1 MSISFS
7 GLASGLD
14 TSSWV
19 ESLVA
24 LKKAKVTT
32 LEEEKKEVQSLQK
45 TLTQIK
51 SFFSSFRSM
60 LEKVTD
66 AKFGIASMDLFA
78 QNLAKSSNLE
88 ALTASATTEAE
99 EATYNVLVDKLA
111 SETKANSNYSYM
123 TTIVQTTTATG
134 DSKLINLGVKTGTIG
149 VTVKGVEHG
158 ISITENDT
166 LSTFIE
172 KLKNIGVKASFNE
185 NSGIFSIDVSADAIN
200 DRYEGTTVDKTGI
213 KDALHLRGVNEGY
226 KSDSLTTSRTDTIFS
241 AATETTKL
249 SELGVKDGIVTI
261 TANGANYSITINGT
275 TTLGEFIEELN
286 KKHIDA
292 TLDKDGV
299 FTISDAEI
307 TNEGTTDIKN
317 ALGLNSSIYGKTQV
331 TGNLTHQTTI
341 TETTLA
347 TSGTLLK
354 DLEGGKNIKDGD
366 TIIVKNSNNEYTTI
380 TVGTTTTLGNLIEG
394 LSKAGL
400 YAAVKSDGTMEITGG
415 TIEGGTFKAEEVL
428 GLTREPYSAIV
439 TGKPL
444 TETVEVHKLV
454 DLQTKLVD
462 DLKVKEGYLEVTDAN
477 GNKYYEKIYSGQ
489 TIADFMT
496 DMGNLGIQTSLDE
509 ETGVLTITGGA
520 FKTLSDADVKA
531 LVANATIVEPD
542 TRYQQGTNLLACLYG
557 ADTIS
562 TDQITVA
569 STYSKTKALRHT
581 VTNTINATKNTTLD
595 KLGLSADGTATFD
608 VRGESRTINLTT
620 TMTISDLMNQLK
632 DAGIGSSFNEDT
644 SRLTIE
650 NATITGGTSDLAT
663 VLDLTTTISG
673 KYVTSSELYVSDT
686 ITVDATRDTLLK
698 DYGISDT
705 MSEADRTVTIYNSDG
720 SVAAT
725 TVVGEGTTIGNL
737 MDFINNQTGISA
749 SLKDGFL
756 TINNGY
762 IGNATLEA
770 SMGLSTSNKNSYA
783 LGSIMTVT
791 TVAAVTGETTL
802 GSIFSTLG
810 TLDKVKDGY
819 NLKFNNKD
827 IEVSASTTLNEL
839 INAIYEN
846 GGTASL
852 DHTGRLSVEGGTL
865 TGSVAQALGIT
876 SYTHTS
882 SVSATGEKLYVTD
895 NVYADRDTKLSDL
908 GITGETSYTIYNS
921 LGQATTTVQ
930 LANTAT
936 IGDFLDGL
944 KTNGIDG
951 IIANGVIKLNS
962 AEGNYIQGALATS
975 LGLSTITVTEVVSTT
990 QMSTAQVKHTATLNA
1005 DLATTMGELGVADP
1019 DNVFSIYDKNDQL
1032 LASFTITDASTTIED
1047 FFNNLKAYDIV
1058 GSINNGVISLYSPSG
1073 NYIAG
1078 TLADKLGIATAAGEN
1093 RTMTVG
1099 TTVTSTIAVTYTQ
1112 DVKATEDMLL
1122 GDFISIPQDTTVTT
1136 SGTTTVTKGTVTS
1149 TITDKNGNVLGTISV
1164 DNTTTFGNLFQK
1176 LGEYGIDADIHDGVI
1191 KLTSPEGNIISGGIA
1206 DALGITTQTITTT
1219 KTVGASVA
1227 STAAVTYTSTIAAS
1241 LTTKISDLTGG
1252 YKIDGTITA
1261 SGVTGT
1267 IIGISTADDMVNLA
1281 KLINAGNTMSG
1292 KTFVLTGD
1300 IDMSGVSGWHSF
1312 IDPNKIFMGTFDGQG
1327 HTISNLDLSSSTDKQ
1342 ENIGLFGRLQNTTVK
1357 NLTLANFN
1365 YEDLYTASK
1374 WSTCAFL
1381 AHNATNSTISNVHVT
1396 GATAKNGNIAGLVY
1410 NVMSDVTI
1418 ENCSTDVT
1426 YTSDNSIGSSWQFSG
1441 LVMDTASDDVNLTI
1455 SGCSANVNASGYIF
1469 LGSGLVGYQ
1478 GHRNN
1483 TNINISNSTVT
1494 GSIASQGRSS
1504 NQNTSV
1510 SGICGI
1516 YADTSVNPC
1525 KININ
1530 NCYINADLSSDGGY
1544 VNYISGGNSV
1554 VIGGVVANINASNVI
1569 FGGSMTVSGE
1579 GVTGAVNVGSYNN
1592 NGNFNP
1598 DSRLFTYTGTNVTTG
1613 NFSTYANS
1621 YGFSNLIWNSNGTL
1635 KTQDPNSSL
1644 VMDKNGQAI
1653 ASITVGTNDTM
1664 ETLISKLSGYG
1675 NANLSTDG
1683 VLTFKGNDGNYITG
1697 PLAETLGISVS
1708 SSGTTTVTVGAT
1720 MTSTAAITYTSH
1732 ETATLTTKLGDIVN
1746 TLKIDGTITADGVTG
1761 TIIGIST
1768 AQDLVNLAALS
1779 KSNDFSGKT
1788 FVLTGDIDMS
1798 GVSDWQMIGNGTYKF
1813 AGTFDGQGH
1822 TISNLKIEANAD
1834 NRSYG
1839 LFAYIKNGTIKNLA
1853 LSDFTFNLN
1862 CSNSSSNTVGALS
1875 GRAEQSNIQNVNVT
1889 NFQATLTNTSISSER
1904 FITGG
1909 IVGSTMHITISD
1921 SSTDG
1926 SVTGNWTGY
1935 CGGIAGNLQ
1944 GNSAVTGCSSNLYI
1958 KSTAT
1963 NTSDVYIGIAGIAGY
1978 VGFHTAGEETTI
1990 ANCLATGAFDN
2001 DTTTSKGGFVANI
2014 FTYNSDIQATLNINN
2029 SISDCANALA
2039 LIAYAEKG
2047 FNNSENNSNT
2057 TINITNSFGTNSNGK
2072 IVDSLANAVLN
2083 NNNSSA
2089 GNYSKT
2095 KLLDLAKSANY
2106 DAAIWDLNNLSLKGT
2121 SSSPY
2126 ALNIFNP
2133 NTGNIINTTLSAD
2146 STIQDMVNA
2155 LSPYGKVSFADGV
2168 LSFEGNNGAII
2179 TGGLANALGIKV
2191 NQTVTTATVANTVT
2205 STGNITYTET
2215 ITATTSTKLGS
2226 FCEPII
2232 DGTITADGVTG
2243 TVIGISTAQDLV
2255 NLAALSKSTDFSGKT
2270 FVLTNDIDMSGVSN
2284 WQMIGRSGC
2293 TFGGTFDGQ
2302 NHTISG
2308 LSIGLNSTSN
2318 VGGLFQYADP
2328 DSVLKN
2334 VNLDNFTINIASG
2347 LTYACAGALV
2357 GRTLGTV
2364 ENVHVNGFTL
2374 NGGNTDNA
2382 EFGGIAS
2389 YLDGGTI
2396 KNSSAQGDINW
2407 SNGGYAGGIVGC
2419 MYNSAT
2425 IYASKSE
2432 MNIQSGSNA
2441 GGIAGYVGFRGNNH
2455 TATISNC
2462 LFNGKLLASNIN
2474 AAFVGS
2480 VFTYQDNYNA
2490 TLNINNS
2497 ISKDKLTY
2505 LIGGDNSGFDNPTNS
2520 NSNTTINVKN
2530 AFGVSRTDDTAILK
2544 FPTNATVNVQ
2554 NSGVINVENGNMTMT
2569 TDQKLVT
2576 RMAGFDQSIWQLYNK
2591 IGNPSIDIK
2600 SHTSPYELNVVSSS
2614 GSLLLDTTLNADST
2628 IQDVISALEPY
2639 GGVTFADGVLT
2650 FNGNNGAILS
2660 GGLAEAF
2667 GITIGSNGTST
2678 ITHTSTS
2685 TSTIKVT
2692 QTVSTTTTTTVTLT
2706 GTVGLTTS
2714 SSSPV
2719 TYIER
2724 KTLAT
2729 TSSSLSDIY
2738 SGAPQIIYMYDKNT
2752 GSVGTIPIN
2761 PTTVQDVVDTLSNY
2775 GTASFTDGR
2784 LRFTSSNYVLLD
2796 ASSYKELTGNIGN
2809 MNNAAD
2815 FFGVTTRVTST
2826 AGTQKSNIHSIGAII
2841 EDSTTLYEI
2850 FANDRTFSDD
2860 NHSAIMISS
2869 PSGSLTKLSM
2879 NSLANKLGKDVY
2891 SITMGDLTNELAQM
2905 GITMTYSNSSVTINP
2920 NGTDSWYI
2928 ADWNDWQNVFG
2939 FSSSTNLVTTA
2950 VSNSDGK
2957 YMYIATAATINNSTT
2972 FGELNKFDLNNDK
2985 TYTISVSNSLSNA
2998 NLTFSSTSTM
3008 SDVFSKLAEY
3018 NISGSISNG
3027 IVTFNPQGEYYIT
3040 DGNALSYLNMT
3051 GSQYTVTAGST
3062 TFATKNTK
3070 LCDIEGTS
3078 KFDVGEF
3085 NLYIYDKSS
3094 SSIITERFNS
3104 IDTIDSLINT
3114 LSHYGRAEYN
3124 ESTGQLSFT
3133 GGDKYRLHISE
3144 QGNDILNFL
3153 GVSDTSN
3160 PSTENGGQ
3168 RVFITQC
3175 CTALVKTTSGEEI
3188 NEHTLLKDIAHDGPD
3203 IVSNPSLYDIQVD
3216 GRIITMTEIA
3226 KANGTTIAKLKVSHL
3241 VSYLRNSLGTG
3252 ALLVSNGFVGYE
3264 NDNDSNKEIVWNKW
3278 ADIFNFE
3285 TKKNYEI
3292 LRAFQSIKTGPSTVT
3307 SGSGVTRTVTTTT
3320 TTTSTISTVT
3330 TNTITTTSTVTN
3342 LYNTSGT
3349 AVKKTQTT
3357 LLNRT
3362 DVTFGELMKNFSSG
3376 TIQINNQNGIVG
3388 TISVTASSTLDDLFT
3403 QLAAYD
3409 IQGNLV
3415 NGKVTIKPL
3424 GDNYIQNID
3433 NKDITTILKLPPLTA
3448 NAWHTVQITTTYAN
3462 TTSSLL
3468 TGSTLATINTST
3480 KVSEI
3485 ADIDETGGILGEDI
3499 FDILN
3504 INDGHGNITQLTIT
3518 SSTTIDDLF
3527 TQLAAFDI
3535 LGTISDGKVQFES
3548 KGEAYISDY
3557 TSPNGVFHDMFKLGS
3572 QSYYTTSITTGHTN
3586 TASKTLKE
3594 EATRTITSDT
3604 KLGELGINLTA
3615 LAVLSPDINIILDE
3629 NGNLD
3634 IDTMKKQDPDIDSK
3648 YPATLFSGDN
3658 TLGDVFTWL
3667 ASHNISASIFG
3678 GQVVLNDTMIGSDEH
3693 GILMVSDGDDLLQ
3706 RLNLSTKQ
3714 ADYMT
3719 TKTSTTLANTTS
3731 GELNA
3736 TVTKTMTTSTSLGD
3750 LGNFV
3755 SLNVTFTQ
3763 DDKDVT
3769 LTFKSDDTVDD
3780 MLTALAGY
3788 GISGQVVDGKISLT
3802 GNKHTHITSISAE
3815 LKSALKLGDN
3825 LSYSTVI
3832 TEGTTVNTDS
3842 NKQTYEDT
3850 NAKLT
3855 GDTIISSIDGFN
3867 NGNGSLIVHKTDG
3880 TYVTISVDASK
3891 TLDEFFEQI
3900 SQYGIIGSV
3909 DSQGVVTITGVGNAY
3924 LQQDT
3929 NGSNILEALK
3939 LSNVVTN
3946 VKTVTVNRTSDTL
3959 SHVSTVAAKGT
3970 TTLENL
3976 QDKTGQSIT
3985 FDALGKAGLILHAYS
4000 DAGNTFVTLNFSK
4013 TDTIYDV
4020 IDKLA
4025 EYGVDARLDADGR
4038 FSISSSTLTDFDL
4051 SGDLGTF
4058 LMGTYTKNYGENT
4071 THNVSTLLVE
4081 QTITKMTDA
4090 SKLTDFGITGGDIR
4104 VIQEGKSYTVNVDM
4118 TKIKTIG
4125 DFRSLLAQYGFNSYI
4140 DDAGRLNVLGIG
4152 NSTLEQ
4158 IDGGSNILDRL
4169 GLLDWTKG
4177 EITQSSSHLTD
4188 TNEVI
4193 RKISMSD
4200 KLKDLT
4206 NSAGVNLGITAGQI
4220 YVYQDGTRSTLNID
4234 INDTLETLAAKL
4246 SQYGISVGISQEGK
4260 LYFDGNNNSYL
4271 TTDGIITANASNI
4284 LQKFDISGN
4293 WSTRYDST
4301 SKNLNYTENEDKKVS
4316 GSTKLSDLKDVNGN
4330 NLGITTGSFYVY
4342 NSGVRNTETIT
4353 DDMTVNDLMS
4363 TLAKY
4368 GLVADFDENGVM
4380 SVGAYNNTYLATSAL
4395 AGDNSNIVNTLF
4407 EKWNFV
4413 NIYKS
4418 NHLDIPTDEIRAI
4431 TRDTKLADINEGT
4444 YKAGYITVVK
4454 DGVKTNIELTENDTV
4469 GTLMDELALYGF
4481 ESVIND
4487 KGQLMIKNTGDSLL
4501 QKYGG
4506 TGKASNALELLGI
4519 DLNSWIKTNSYD
4531 SKTLNVTST
4540 TTKDVNASRDTLL
4553 SELGVSTGEY
4563 YIYNN
4568 GVKYTAMISSDETL
4582 GSFMDTLK
4590 SFGIETSLVD
4600 GADGSVLTIIGKG
4613 DAYLKYIKESELKAG
4628 QSNVVEKLFGE
4639 NTKEAYEYKGLE
4651 QTSSTT
4657 IIENFATE
4665 DTLVSEFNKPWNG
4678 QTLES
4683 AGDLVVEVNGQK
4695 STIKISA
4702 DETFGSLLEKFRALG
4717 LEATMSKDGQIM
4729 IQSGYDTM
4737 TILQDGT
4744 TSNLLGNINL
4754 QYKDDLG
4761 GYSAS
4766 STVLEATTSDIVEKT
4781 ISVANY
4787 ADGATKMGMLNI
4799 SDGSLTVY
4807 RDGQKAT
4814 IQIKADET
4822 FDQLRT
4828 RLSTAFAD
4836 LDLTFENGYLKI
4848 YSKDGKNVEVGSTT
4862 DTSNFSAI
4870 TGIQK
4875 DVNGNVMSARELYC
4889 VNGDS
4894 TITASG
4900 IFRRGDVTKGTF
4912 TIGNAVF
4919 TIDDNTTLSS
4929 LIAQINSS
4937 DEANATA
4944 FWDNVDGQFVIK
4956 SRSTGA
4962 ALVNIEAGTSNFTDI
4977 MGFTTTGTVDVKKDD
4992 GSIEKQ
4998 QVSKMNIST
5007 QKIGENAKVKI
5018 NGTTYTATSNTIT
5031 SDITRIKGLTINL
5044 KGLTKDSAV
5053 TLKVERDKETLAN
5066 AVSGVVDSYNELM
5079 KNVDEAIASDGDLK
5093 NESTLKL
5100 IRNQLRNLMTSS
5112 DAGTTVFRN
5121 LDSIGIGV
5129 AAASGNNIATTN
5141 SAIVSLAFDK
5151 DKFLKA
5157 YEADQDAVK
5166 ELIIGGANNKGIFT
5180 KVEDLVESTLKSVSG
5195 YFASTETSY
5204 TNKIKDLDKKITKAN
5219 RDVDR
5224 YKARLEAKFQS
5235 MDMLIAQMQQQYSSF
5250 LTT

>member
-78 QNLAKSSNLE
+78 QNLATSSNLE

-172 KLKNIGVKASFNE
+172 KLKNIGVNASFNE

-226 KSDSLTTSRTDTIFS
+226 KSDNLTTSRTDTIFS

-292 TLDKDGV
+292 TLDKDGI

-317 ALGLNSSIYGKTQV
+317 ALGLNSSIYGKTQA
-331 TGNLTHQTTI
+331 TGKLTHQTT
-341 TETTLA
+341 TTQTTLA

-354 DLEGGKNIKDGD
+354 DLEGGKDIKDGD
-366 TIIVKNSNNEYTTI
+366 TVIVKNSNNEYTTI
-380 TVGTTTTLGNLIEG
+380 TVGTTTTLGELVEG

-415 TIEGGTFKAEEVL
+415 TIEGGSFKAEEVL
-428 GLTREPYSAIV
+428 GLTREPFSAIV

-620 TMTISDLMNQLK
+620 TMTISDLMSQLK

-882 SVSATGEKLYVTD
+882 SVSATGEKLYVTE
-895 NVYADRDTKLSDL
+895 NVYADRDTKLSNL

-951 IIANGVIKLNS
+951 IIANGVIKLDS
-962 AEGNYIQGALATS
+962 AEGKYIQGALPTAF
-975 LGLSTITVTEVVSTT
+975 GLTTQTVTEVVSTT

-1019 DNVFSIYDKNDQL
+1019 DNVFNIYDKNDQL
-1032 LASFTITDASTTIED
+1032 LASYTITDASTTIED

-1078 TLADKLGIATAAGEN
+1078 TLADKLGIATAVGEN

-1149 TITDKNGNVLGTISV
+1149 TISDKNGNVLGTISA
-1164 DNTTTFGNLFQK
+1164 DNTTTFGNLFQQ

-1206 DALGITTQTITTT
+1206 DALGIATQTITTT
-1219 KTVGASVA
+1219 KTVGASII
-1227 STAAVTYTSTIAAS
+1227 STAPVTYTSTVAAS
-1241 LTTKISDLTGG
+1241 LTTKISDITG

-1261 SGVTGT
+1261 DGVTGT

-1281 KLINAGNTMSG
+1281 KLIHAGNTMSG

-1300 IDMSGVSGWHSF
+1300 IDMTSVNDWSQYQKFDDRFS
-1312 IDPNKIFMGTFDGQG
+1312 GTFDGQN
-1327 HTISNLDLSSSTDKQ
+1327 HTISNLLLRNSNGNTSS
-1342 ENIGLFGRLQNTTVK
+1342 GLFGALYNATVK
-1357 NLTLANFN
+1357 NLVIEQADA
-1365 YEDLYTASK
+1365 ESV
-1374 WSTCAFL
+1374 SGGFL
-1381 AHNATNSTISNVHVT
+1381 ARYANNSRISNVQVKT
-1396 GATAKNGNIAGLVY
+1396 STAHNCSLSGLVELIA
-1410 NVMSDVTI
+1410 NTTI
-1418 ENCSTDVT
+1418 RNCSTDIT
-1426 YTSDNSIGSSWQFSG
+1426 INNSSGGAYVFSG
-1441 LVMDTASDDVNLTI
+1441 I
-1455 SGCSANVNASGYIF
+1455 
-1469 LGSGLVGYQ
+1469 VG
-1478 GHRNN
+1478 
-1483 TNINISNSTVT
+1483 
-1494 GSIASQGRSS
+1494 AL
-1504 NQNTSV
+1504 
-1510 SGICGI
+1510 
-1516 YADTSVNPC
+1516 D
-1525 KININ
+1525 
-1530 NCYINADLSSDGGY
+1530 
-1544 VNYISGGNSV
+1544 GGNSE
-1554 VIGGVVANINASNVI
+1554 IFASSANINAIGNFFIASGILGYQGQFDSTVNISNCAVTGFI
-1569 FGGSMTVSGE
+1569 STNRVADNTTVNGLFGIYDESTFSTTGCTINVDHCYVNANFSANRGYVSYVGGGSNSSSKNSVHTINADSVLYNGTMSVSGE
-1579 GVTGAVNVGSYNN
+1579 GVTGAVNIGNYNK
-1592 NGNFNP
+1592 NGNFNS
-1598 DSRLFTYTGTNVTTG
+1598 DSSLFKYNEKDVSTGT
-1613 NFSTYANS
+1613 FSAVYARTH
-1621 YGFSNLIWNSNGTL
+1621 GFSNALWNSNGKL
-1635 KTQDPNSSL
+1635 RSQASNSLL
-1644 VMDKNGQAI
+1644 VMDKNGSVI
-1653 ASITVGTNDTM
+1653 APIIFNSSDTM
-1664 ETLISKLSGYG
+1664 ETLISKLSNYG
-1675 NANLSTDG
+1675 NANLSTNG
-1683 VLTFKGNDGNYITG
+1683 VLTFTGTDGNYITG
-1697 PLAETLGISVS
+1697 PLAEALGIYVA
-1708 SSGTTTVTVGAT
+1708 SSGKTTVTVGAT
-1720 MTSTAAITYTSH
+1720 MTSTDAITYTSH

-1779 KSNDFSGKT
+1779 KSNSFRGKT
-1788 FVLTGDIDMS
+1788 FVLTDDIDMS
-1798 GVSDWQMIGNGTYKF
+1798 SITNWQMIGSDSYRF

-1822 TISNLKIEANAD
+1822 TIYNLTMTAD
-1834 NRSYG
+1834 ERGNGAAACAG
-1839 LFAYIKNGTIKNLA
+1839 LFYYTDGAEIKNIGLSHFDFTLYNDKGTNIFGAAVATHARLTTIKNITVDNINIIA
-1853 LSDFTFNLN
+1853 NGTDACSGTIAGMADGCTIAN
-1862 CSNSSSNTVGALS
+1862 CTTSGSISGNWTGLVGGALGNVGYNS
-1875 GRAEQSNIQNVNVT
+1875 RLYAIETNVQISDDNADGRA
-1889 NFQATLTNTSISSER
+1889 
-1904 FITGG
+1904 GG
-1909 IVGSTMHITISD
+1909 IVG
-1921 SSTDG
+1921 
-1926 SVTGNWTGY
+1926 
-1935 CGGIAGNLQ
+1935 
-1944 GNSAVTGCSSNLYI
+1944 
-1958 KSTAT
+1958 
-1963 NTSDVYIGIAGIAGY
+1963 Y
-1978 VGFHTAGEETTI
+1978 VS
-1990 ANCLATGAFDN
+1990 GA
-2001 DTTTSKGGFVANI
+2001 TTSTI
-2014 FTYNSDIQATLNINN
+2014 DINN
-2029 SISDCANALA
+2029 CISKGSLNSSRFGAIIGAVISYKNNASSYNLTVNLSNNTTYDRSHSFIYQAEPSGLA
-2039 LIAYAEKG
+2039 D
-2047 FNNSENNSNT
+2047 NSNT
-2057 TINITNSFGTNSNGK
+2057 TINFSNNCRIK
-2072 IVDSLANAVLN
+2072 PTDSTVDPWIYTKNDAVVNTRSCSTYTTIAQVQRYVSENFDSNLWNTTGGISL
-2083 NNNSSA
+2083 NNSS
-2089 GNYSKT
+2089 NPY
-2095 KLLDLAKSANY
+2095 
-2106 DAAIWDLNNLSLKGT
+2106 SLKM
-2121 SSSPY
+2121 
-2126 ALNIFNP
+2126 FNP
-2133 NTGNIINTTLSAD
+2133 NNNASQYISLSAD
-2146 STIQDMVNA
+2146 STIQDMLTELNRYGNA
-2155 LSPYGKVSFADGV
+2155 SFTNGV
-2168 LSFEGNNGAII
+2168 LSFEGKNGIVI
-2179 TGGLANALGIKV
+2179 SSGSLADALGIKL
-2191 NQTVTTATVANTVT
+2191 NQTITTTTVGQTATSTV
-2205 STGNITYTET
+2205 GITYTET
-2215 ITATTSTKLGS
+2215 ITATTSTKLGE
-2226 FCEPII
+2226 FYTPPI
-2232 DGTITADGVTG
+2232 DGTITASGVTG

-2308 LSIGLNSTSN
+2308 LSISLNSTSN

-2328 DSVLKN
+2328 NSVLKN
-2334 VNLDNFTINIASG
+2334 VNLEDFTINIASG

-2357 GRTLGTV
+2357 GKTSGTV
-2364 ENVHVNGFTL
+2364 ENVHVSEFTIEGA
-2374 NGGNTDNA
+2374 NSDNA
-2382 EFGGIAS
+2382 EFGGIAGF
-2389 YLDGGTI
+2389 LEAGTI
-2396 KNSSAQGDINW
+2396 KNSSAQGYINW

-2419 MYNSAT
+2419 MYSSAT
-2425 IYASKSE
+2425 VYASKSQMSIE
-2432 MNIQSGSNA
+2432 GGSNA
-2441 GGIAGYVGFRGNNH
+2441 GGIAGFVGFNADNQ

-2462 LFNGKLLASNIN
+2462 LFNGYLDTTNIN

-2480 VFTYQDNYNA
+2480 VFTYKDNYKV

-2497 ISKDKLTY
+2497 ISKDTNSTY
-2505 LIGGDNSGFDNPTNS
+2505 LIGGDNSGFDSPTNS

-2530 AFGVSRTDDTAILK
+2530 AFGVSDTNDTAILR
-2544 FPTNATVNVQ
+2544 FPSNATVNAQ
-2554 NSGVINVENGNMTMT
+2554 NSEIINVNTGSQFLTVDFQLAPKMT
-2569 TDQKLVT
+2569 
-2576 RMAGFDQSIWQLYNK
+2576 GFDQSIWQLYKN
-2591 IGNPSIDIK
+2591 GHAAIDIK
-2600 SHTSPYELNVVSSS
+2600 SHTSPYELNVVGSS
-2614 GSLLLDTTLNADST
+2614 GSLLLDTTLSTDST
-2628 IQDVISALEPY
+2628 VQDVIDTLAPY
-2639 GGVTFADGVLT
+2639 GRVSFVDGVLT
-2650 FNGNNGAILS
+2650 FHGNDGAILR
-2660 GGLAEAF
+2660 GNLAETF
-2667 GITIGSNGTST
+2667 GIQVDSN
-2678 ITHTSTS
+2678 
-2685 TSTIKVT
+2685 
-2692 QTVSTTTTTTVTLT
+2692 
-2706 GTVGLTTS
+2706 
-2714 SSSPV
+2714 
-2719 TYIER
+2719 
-2724 KTLAT
+2724 
-2729 TSSSLSDIY
+2729 
-2738 SGAPQIIYMYDKNT
+2738 
-2752 GSVGTIPIN
+2752 
-2761 PTTVQDVVDTLSNY
+2761 
-2775 GTASFTDGR
+2775 
-2784 LRFTSSNYVLLD
+2784 
-2796 ASSYKELTGNIGN
+2796 
-2809 MNNAAD
+2809 
-2815 FFGVTTRVTST
+2815 
-2826 AGTQKSNIHSIGAII
+2826 
-2841 EDSTTLYEI
+2841 
-2850 FANDRTFSDD
+2850 
-2860 NHSAIMISS
+2860 
-2869 PSGSLTKLSM
+2869 
-2879 NSLANKLGKDVY
+2879 
-2891 SITMGDLTNELAQM
+2891 
-2905 GITMTYSNSSVTINP
+2905 
-2920 NGTDSWYI
+2920 NGTDY
-2928 ADWNDWQNVFG
+2928 NN
-2939 FSSSTNLVTTA
+2939 TT
-2950 VSNSDGK
+2950 G
-2957 YMYIATAATINNSTT
+2957 TA
-2972 FGELNKFDLNNDK
+2972 
-2985 TYTISVSNSLSNA
+2985 
-2998 NLTFSSTSTM
+2998 
-3008 SDVFSKLAEY
+3008 
-3018 NISGSISNG
+3018 
-3027 IVTFNPQGEYYIT
+3027 
-3040 DGNALSYLNMT
+3040 
-3051 GSQYTVTAGST
+3051 
-3062 TFATKNTK
+3062 
-3070 LCDIEGTS
+3070 
-3078 KFDVGEF
+3078 
-3085 NLYIYDKSS
+3085 
-3094 SSIITERFNS
+3094 
-3104 IDTIDSLINT
+3104 INT
-3114 LSHYGRAEYN
+3114 
-3124 ESTGQLSFT
+3124 
-3133 GGDKYRLHISE
+3133 
-3144 QGNDILNFL
+3144 
-3153 GVSDTSN
+3153 
-3160 PSTENGGQ
+3160 
-3168 RVFITQC
+3168 
-3175 CTALVKTTSGEEI
+3175 
-3188 NEHTLLKDIAHDGPD
+3188 
-3203 IVSNPSLYDIQVD
+3203 
-3216 GRIITMTEIA
+3216 
-3226 KANGTTIAKLKVSHL
+3226 
-3241 VSYLRNSLGTG
+3241 
-3252 ALLVSNGFVGYE
+3252 
-3264 NDNDSNKEIVWNKW
+3264 
-3278 ADIFNFE
+3278 
-3285 TKKNYEI
+3285 
-3292 LRAFQSIKTGPSTVT
+3292 
-3307 SGSGVTRTVTTTT
+3307 
-3320 TTTSTISTVT
+3320 
-3330 TNTITTTSTVTN
+3330 
-3342 LYNTSGT
+3342 
-3349 AVKKTQTT
+3349 TQTT
-3357 LLNRT
+3357 LLSRT
-3362 DVTFGELMKNFSSG
+3362 DVTFGELQKGFTYG
-3376 TIQINNQNGIVG
+3376 GLQISNQNGTVG
-3388 TISVTASSTLDDLFT
+3388 IISITASSTIDDMFT

-3409 IQGNLV
+3409 IQGTLSSD
-3415 NGKVTIKPL
+3415 GKITFAPL
-3424 GDNYIQNID
+3424 GENYISSWNS
-3433 NKDITTILKLPPLTA
+3433 NLRSLLKMKYTGIISYS
-3448 NAWHTVQITTTYAN
+3448 VKRSTTYAN
-3462 TTSSLL
+3462 TTSSVLVDNK
-3468 TGSTLATINTST
+3468 I
-3480 KVSEI
+3480 
-3485 ADIDETGGILGEDI
+3485 ETVK
-3499 FDILN
+3499 
-3504 INDGHGNITQLTIT
+3504 T
-3518 SSTTIDDLF
+3518 STTIKDKVQAYNYDYSITIKNNNGTTSTLTIKPSATVDEIF

-3535 LGTISDGKVQFES
+3535 LGTIGNDGKITLES
-3548 KGEAYISDY
+3548 KGDAYITDMSQELLEFFNF
-3557 TSPNGVFHDMFKLGS
+3557 NGEYNF
-3572 QSYYTTSITTGHTN
+3572 TTSITADHTN
-3586 TASKTLKE
+3586 TASKTFKE
-3594 EATRTITSDT
+3594 EKTGTITSST
-3604 KLGELGINLTA
+3604 TLGELGLNVTDLYVAT
-3615 LAVLSPDINIILDE
+3615 PDLDIILDAD
-3629 NGNLD
+3629 GNLD
-3634 IDTMKKQDPDIDSK
+3634 LDATAAVPNATSK
-3648 YPATLFSGDN
+3648 VSTESFNKDN
-3658 TLGDVFTWL
+3658 TLGDIFTWF
-3667 ASHNISASIFG
+3667 ASHNVSASIHG
-3678 GQVVLNDTMIGSDEH
+3678 NKVNINYHNGVTGNVDRNILLVTDDNSDFF
-3693 GILMVSDGDDLLQ
+3693 Q

-3731 GELNA
+3731 DELNA
-3736 TVTKTMTTSTSLGD
+3736 TVTKTMKTSTTLGD
-3750 LGNFV
+3750 LGASGTLTV
-3755 SLNVTFTQ
+3755 SFTQ
-3763 DDKDVT
+3763 DGNDAT
-3769 LTFKSDDTVDD
+3769 LTFKADDTVDD

-3802 GNKHTHITSISAE
+3802 GNKHTHITEISAD

-3855 GDTIISSIDGFN
+3855 GDTIISSIDGFR

-3959 SHVSTVAAKGT
+3959 SHIATVAAKGT

-4058 LMGTYTKNYGENT
+4058 LMGTYSKNYGENS

-4081 QTITKMTDA
+4081 HTITKMTDA

-4140 DDAGRLNVLGIG
+4140 DDAGRLNVLGVG

-4158 IDGGSNILDRL
+4158 IDGGSNILDKL

-4220 YVYQDGTRSTLNID
+4220 YVYQDGTRSALNID

-4260 LYFDGNNNSYL
+4260 LYFDGNNDSYL

-4316 GSTKLSDLKDVNGN
+4316 GSTKLRDLKDVNGN

-4444 YKAGYITVVK
+4444 YEAGYITVVK

-4501 QKYGG
+4501 QKYDG

-4519 DLNSWIKTNSYD
+4519 DLNNWIKTNSYD

-4665 DTLVSEFNKPWNG
+4665 ETLVSEFNKPWNG

-4695 STIKISA
+4695 STIKINA

-4787 ADGATKMGMLNI
+4787 TNMNTKLSDLNI
-4799 SDGSLTVY
+4799 SEGSLSIYV
-4807 RDGQKAT
+4807 DGQRLYKENVIEGRT
-4814 IQIKADET
+4814 IKQSITIDKDET
-4822 FDQLRT
+4822 FTSLERKIKEYNNNSDDIVVNIDNNG
-4828 RLSTAFAD
+4828 FI
-4836 LDLTFENGYLKI
+4836 TFS
-4848 YSKDGKNVEVGSTT
+4848 SKTGKKVEVGATS

-4870 TGIQK
+4870 TGIST
-4875 DVNGNVMSARELYC
+4875 DESGIARSAREMYC
-4889 VNGDS
+4889 VNGDTKLVQS
-4894 TITASG
+4894 N
-4900 IFRRGDVTKGTF
+4900 IFRRGNVTE
-4912 TIGNAVF
+4912 GNFYVGLAEINI
-4919 TIDDNTTLSS
+4919 TADTTLND
-4929 LIAQINSS
+4929 IINQINTS
-4937 DEANATA
+4937 EQANATA
-4944 FWDNVDGQFVIK
+4944 YWDNVDGKFVIK
-4956 SRSTGA
+4956 SRKTGS

-4977 MGFTTTGTVDVKKDD
+4977 LGYTTSTWKNGAPD
-4992 GSIEKQ
+4992 GNTKAESTRMN
-4998 QVSKMNIST
+4998 VSA
-5007 QKIGENAKVKI
+5007 QEVGDNAKIKI
-5018 NGTTYTATSNTIT
+5018 NGTTYTSTSNTIG

-5044 KGLTKDSAV
+5044 KGHSKGETV

-5100 IRNQLRNLMTSS
+5100 VRNQLRNLMTSS

-5121 LDSIGIGV
+5121 LDSIGISV

-5204 TNKIKDLDKKITKAN
+5204 ANKIKDLDKKITKAN

>member
-78 QNLAKSSNLE
+78 QNLATSSNLE

-111 SETKANSNYSYM
+111 SGTKANSNYSYM

-172 KLKNIGVKASFNE
+172 KLKNIGVNASFNE
-185 NSGIFSIDVSADAIN
+185 DSGIFSIDVSADAIN

-226 KSDSLTTSRTDTIFS
+226 KSDNLTTSRTDTIFS

-292 TLDKDGV
+292 TLDKDGI

-341 TETTLA
+341 TQTTLA

-354 DLEGGKNIKDGD
+354 DLEGGKDIKDGD
-366 TIIVKNSNNEYTTI
+366 TVIVKNSNNEYTTI

-415 TIEGGTFKAEEVL
+415 TIEGGSFKAEDVL

-595 KLGLSADGTATFD
+595 KLGLSANGTATFD

-620 TMTISDLMNQLK
+620 TMTISDLMSQLK

-876 SYTHTS
+876 SYTHTA
-882 SVSATGEKLYVTD
+882 SVSATGEKLYVTE
-895 NVYADRDTKLSDL
+895 NVYADRNTKLSDL
-908 GITGETSYTIYNS
+908 GITNDTASYTIYNS
-921 LGQATTTVQ
+921 LGEATTTVT
-930 LANTAT
+930 LDTTAT

-944 KTNGIDG
+944 KANGIDG
-951 IIANGVIKLNS
+951 IIANGVIKLDS
-962 AEGNYIQGALATS
+962 AEGKYIQGALPTAF
-975 LGLSTITVTEVVSTT
+975 GLTTQTVTEVVSTT

-1032 LASFTITDASTTIED
+1032 LASYTITDASTTIQD

-1164 DNTTTFGNLFQK
+1164 DNTTTFGNLFQQ

-1206 DALGITTQTITTT
+1206 DALGIATQTITTT
-1219 KTVGASVA
+1219 KTVGASVV
-1227 STAAVTYTSTIAAS
+1227 STAPVTYTSTVAAS
-1241 LTTKISDLTGG
+1241 LTTKISDLTS

-1261 SGVTGT
+1261 DGVTGT
-1267 IIGISTADDMVNLA
+1267 IIGISTADDMANLA
-1281 KLINAGNTMSG
+1281 KLIHAGNTMSG

-1300 IDMSGVSGWHSF
+1300 IDMTGAGDWSSLQKYNDRFS
-1312 IDPNKIFMGTFDGQG
+1312 GTFDGQNY
-1327 HTISNLDLSSSTDKQ
+1327 TISNLLLRNSNGNTSS
-1342 ENIGLFGRLQNTTVK
+1342 GLFGRLDNATVK
-1357 NLTLANFN
+1357 NLVIEQADA
-1365 YEDLYTASK
+1365 ESV
-1374 WSTCAFL
+1374 STGFL
-1381 AHNATNSTISNVHVT
+1381 ALYASNSRISNVQVKT
-1396 GATAKNGNIAGLVY
+1396 STAYNCSLSGLVQLIA
-1410 NVMSDVTI
+1410 NTTI
-1418 ENCSTDVT
+1418 RNCSTDITIHNDADEAYV
-1426 YTSDNSIGSSWQFSG
+1426 FSG
-1441 LVMDTASDDVNLTI
+1441 IVGALDGGNSEIFAS
-1455 SGCSANVNASGYIF
+1455 SANIEAIGNFFIASGI
-1469 LGSGLVGYQ
+1469 LGYQ
-1478 GHRNN
+1478 GQLSS
-1483 TNINISNSTVT
+1483 TVNISNCMVT
-1494 GSIASQGRSS
+1494 GSINSNRSAD
-1504 NQNTSV
+1504 NTTV
-1510 SGICGI
+1510 NGLFGI
-1516 YADTSVNPC
+1516 YDESSFSTTGNT
-1525 KININ
+1525 INIDH
-1530 NCYINADLSSDGGY
+1530 CYVNANLSANRGYVSYVGGGSNASTKNSVHNINAD
-1544 VNYISGGNSV
+1544 SV
-1554 VIGGVVANINASNVI
+1554 LYNGTMS
-1569 FGGSMTVSGE
+1569 VSGE
-1579 GVTGAVNVGSYNN
+1579 GVTGAVNIGNYYK
-1592 NGNFNP
+1592 NGNFNS
-1598 DSRLFTYTGTNVTTG
+1598 DSSLFKYNEKDVSTGT
-1613 NFSTYANS
+1613 FSATYAQTH
-1621 YGFSNLIWNSNGTL
+1621 GFSSALWSIRGLRPQASNSL
-1635 KTQDPNSSL
+1635 L

-1653 ASITVGTNDTM
+1653 SSIKVGTNDTM
-1664 ETLISKLSGYG
+1664 ETLISKLSNYG
-1675 NANLSTDG
+1675 NASLSTDG
-1683 VLTFKGNDGNYITG
+1683 VLTFTGTDGNYITG
-1697 PLAETLGISVS
+1697 PLAEALGIYVA
-1708 SSGTTTVTVGAT
+1708 SSGKTTVTVGAT

-1761 TIIGIST
+1761 NVIGIST

-1779 KSNDFSGKT
+1779 KSNKFVGKT
-1788 FVLTGDIDMS
+1788 FVLTDDIDMS
-1798 GVSDWQMIGNGTYKF
+1798 SITNWQMIGSDGYRF

-1822 TISNLKIEANAD
+1822 SISYLAMTADERGKGTSACAGLFYYTDGAEIKNMRLAYFDFRLYNDKGTNIIGAAVASYAKSTNIKNITAYRINIVANGTDACSGTIAGDANGCTIANCTTGGTIS
-1834 NRSYG
+1834 
-1839 LFAYIKNGTIKNLA
+1839 
-1853 LSDFTFNLN
+1853 
-1862 CSNSSSNTVGALS
+1862 
-1875 GRAEQSNIQNVNVT
+1875 
-1889 NFQATLTNTSISSER
+1889 
-1904 FITGG
+1904 
-1909 IVGSTMHITISD
+1909 
-1921 SSTDG
+1921 
-1926 SVTGNWTGY
+1926 GNWTGY
-1935 CGGIAGNLQ
+1935 MGGAVGAISQNSRLYALDTTVEISDDNADGRAGGI
-1944 GNSAVTGCSSNLYI
+1944 V
-1958 KSTAT
+1958 
-1963 NTSDVYIGIAGIAGY
+1963 GY
-1978 VGFHTAGEETTI
+1978 VSENWPSTI
-1990 ANCLATGAFDN
+1990 DINNCISKGSLNSSRFGAIIGAVIAYKQSFGYNFTLNLTG
-2001 DTTTSKGGFVANI
+2001 TTTYDSSHAFIYTAFPAGG
-2014 FTYNSDIQATLNINN
+2014 
-2029 SISDCANALA
+2029 LA
-2039 LIAYAEKG
+2039 K
-2047 FNNSENNSNT
+2047 NSNT
-2057 TINITNSFGTNSNGK
+2057 TINFSNNCRIK
-2072 IVDSLANAVLN
+2072 PTDSTVDPWIYTKNDAVVNVRSSSTYNTIAQVQRYVSENFDSNLWNTTGGISL
-2083 NNNSSA
+2083 NNSSTP
-2089 GNYSKT
+2089 Y
-2095 KLLDLAKSANY
+2095 
-2106 DAAIWDLNNLSLKGT
+2106 SLKM
-2121 SSSPY
+2121 
-2126 ALNIFNP
+2126 FNP
-2133 NTGNIINTTLSAD
+2133 NTNATQYISLSAD
-2146 STIQDMVNA
+2146 STIQDMVTVLNRYGNA
-2155 LSPYGKVSFADGV
+2155 SFTNGV
-2168 LSFEGNNGAII
+2168 LSFEGKNGIVI
-2179 TGGLANALGIKV
+2179 SSCSLADALGIKL
-2191 NQTVTTATVANTVT
+2191 NKTITTTTVGKTIT
-2205 STGNITYTET
+2205 SASGITYTET
-2215 ITATTSTKLGS
+2215 ITATTSTKLGE
-2226 FCEPII
+2226 FYTTPI
-2232 DGTITADGVTG
+2232 DGTITASGVTG

-2284 WQMIGRSGC
+2284 WQMIGKSGC

-2328 DSVLKN
+2328 NSVLKN
-2334 VNLDNFTINIASG
+2334 VNLEDFTINIASG

-2357 GRTLGTV
+2357 GKTSGTV
-2364 ENVHVNGFTL
+2364 ENVHVSEFAL
-2374 NGGNTDNA
+2374 NGADSDNA
-2382 EFGGIAS
+2382 EFGGIAGF
-2389 YLDGGTI
+2389 LEGGTI

-2419 MYNSAT
+2419 LYNSAT
-2425 IYASKSE
+2425 IYASKSL
-2432 MNIQSGSNA
+2432 MTIDGGSNA
-2441 GGIAGYVGFRGNNH
+2441 GGIAGYVGFNTNNQ

-2462 LFNGKLLASNIN
+2462 LFDGSLGTTNIN

-2480 VFTYQDNYNA
+2480 VFTYKDNYKV

-2497 ISKDKLTY
+2497 ISKNTDSTY

-2530 AFGVSRTDDTAILK
+2530 AFGISSTNDTAILK
-2544 FPTNATVNVQ
+2544 FPNNATVNVQ
-2554 NSGVINVENGNMTMT
+2554 NSEIINLNSGGHMVLPDVILASKMT
-2569 TDQKLVT
+2569 
-2576 RMAGFDQSIWQLYNK
+2576 GFDQSIWNVSRFDVDL
-2591 IGNPSIDIK
+2591 K

-2614 GSLLLDTTLNADST
+2614 GSLLLDTTLSAGST
-2628 IQDVISALEPY
+2628 VQDVIDTLAPY
-2639 GGVTFADGVLT
+2639 GRVSFVDGVLT
-2650 FNGNNGAILS
+2650 FHGNNGAILR
-2660 GGLAEAF
+2660 GNLAETF
-2667 GITIGSNGTST
+2667 GIQVDSN
-2678 ITHTSTS
+2678 
-2685 TSTIKVT
+2685 
-2692 QTVSTTTTTTVTLT
+2692 
-2706 GTVGLTTS
+2706 
-2714 SSSPV
+2714 
-2719 TYIER
+2719 
-2724 KTLAT
+2724 
-2729 TSSSLSDIY
+2729 
-2738 SGAPQIIYMYDKNT
+2738 
-2752 GSVGTIPIN
+2752 
-2761 PTTVQDVVDTLSNY
+2761 
-2775 GTASFTDGR
+2775 
-2784 LRFTSSNYVLLD
+2784 
-2796 ASSYKELTGNIGN
+2796 
-2809 MNNAAD
+2809 
-2815 FFGVTTRVTST
+2815 
-2826 AGTQKSNIHSIGAII
+2826 
-2841 EDSTTLYEI
+2841 
-2850 FANDRTFSDD
+2850 
-2860 NHSAIMISS
+2860 
-2869 PSGSLTKLSM
+2869 
-2879 NSLANKLGKDVY
+2879 
-2891 SITMGDLTNELAQM
+2891 
-2905 GITMTYSNSSVTINP
+2905 
-2920 NGTDSWYI
+2920 NGTDY
-2928 ADWNDWQNVFG
+2928 NN
-2939 FSSSTNLVTTA
+2939 TT
-2950 VSNSDGK
+2950 G
-2957 YMYIATAATINNSTT
+2957 TA
-2972 FGELNKFDLNNDK
+2972 
-2985 TYTISVSNSLSNA
+2985 
-2998 NLTFSSTSTM
+2998 
-3008 SDVFSKLAEY
+3008 
-3018 NISGSISNG
+3018 
-3027 IVTFNPQGEYYIT
+3027 
-3040 DGNALSYLNMT
+3040 
-3051 GSQYTVTAGST
+3051 
-3062 TFATKNTK
+3062 
-3070 LCDIEGTS
+3070 
-3078 KFDVGEF
+3078 
-3085 NLYIYDKSS
+3085 
-3094 SSIITERFNS
+3094 
-3104 IDTIDSLINT
+3104 INT
-3114 LSHYGRAEYN
+3114 
-3124 ESTGQLSFT
+3124 
-3133 GGDKYRLHISE
+3133 
-3144 QGNDILNFL
+3144 
-3153 GVSDTSN
+3153 
-3160 PSTENGGQ
+3160 
-3168 RVFITQC
+3168 
-3175 CTALVKTTSGEEI
+3175 
-3188 NEHTLLKDIAHDGPD
+3188 
-3203 IVSNPSLYDIQVD
+3203 
-3216 GRIITMTEIA
+3216 
-3226 KANGTTIAKLKVSHL
+3226 
-3241 VSYLRNSLGTG
+3241 
-3252 ALLVSNGFVGYE
+3252 
-3264 NDNDSNKEIVWNKW
+3264 
-3278 ADIFNFE
+3278 
-3285 TKKNYEI
+3285 
-3292 LRAFQSIKTGPSTVT
+3292 
-3307 SGSGVTRTVTTTT
+3307 
-3320 TTTSTISTVT
+3320 
-3330 TNTITTTSTVTN
+3330 
-3342 LYNTSGT
+3342 
-3349 AVKKTQTT
+3349 TQTT
-3357 LLNRT
+3357 LLSRT
-3362 DVTFGELMKNFSSG
+3362 DVTLGELQKAFGSG
-3376 TIQINNQNGIVG
+3376 VIEISNQSGEIR
-3388 TISVTASSTLDDLFT
+3388 TISITASSTIDDMFT

-3409 IQGNLV
+3409 IQGSIDSQGRV
-3415 NGKVTIKPL
+3415 SFKPV
-3424 GDNYIQNID
+3424 GDNYISFLETSIQG
-3433 NKDITTILKLPPLTA
+3433 TLKISPS
-3448 NAWHTVQITTTYAN
+3448 HTVKTSTTYAN
-3462 TTSSLL
+3462 TTSSVLVDNK
-3468 TGSTLATINTST
+3468 I
-3480 KVSEI
+3480 
-3485 ADIDETGGILGEDI
+3485 ETVK
-3499 FDILN
+3499 
-3504 INDGHGNITQLTIT
+3504 T
-3518 SSTTIDDLF
+3518 STTIGDLSNNTTRGSLTIIDGNGNTTTLTIKESTTVDDLF
-3527 TQLAAFDI
+3527 TQLAAFNI
-3535 LGTISDGKVQFES
+3535 LGTIDANGKVTFES
-3548 KGEAYISDY
+3548 KGDAYISNI
-3557 TSPNGVFHDMFKLGS
+3557 TAGLKNLFKMLE
-3572 QSYYTTSITTGHTN
+3572 QTPFTTSITANHTN

-3594 EATRTITSDT
+3594 EKTGTITSST
-3604 KLGELGINLTA
+3604 TLGELGLGATYLYVA
-3615 LAVLSPDINIILDE
+3615 TPDLNIILDE

-3634 IDTMKKQDPDIDSK
+3634 LDATENQNPDFYSK
-3648 YPATLFSGDN
+3648 FSLQTFDDNN
-3658 TLGDVFTWL
+3658 TLGDIFTWL
-3667 ASHNISASIFG
+3667 ASHDISASVIG
-3678 GQVVLNDTMIGSDEH
+3678 GEIYINDANGVVDLENVDRNILLATDGSTDFF
-3693 GILMVSDGDDLLQ
+3693 Q

-3719 TKTSTTLANTTS
+3719 TKTSTTLANSTS
-3731 GELNA
+3731 DELNA
-3736 TVTKTMTTSTSLGD
+3736 TVTKTMKTSTTLGD
-3750 LGNFV
+3750 LGASGTLTV
-3755 SLNVTFTQ
+3755 SFTQ
-3763 DDKDVT
+3763 EGKDTT
-3769 LTFKSDDTVDD
+3769 LTFKADDTVDD

-3802 GNKHTHITSISAE
+3802 GNKHTHITEISAD

-3855 GDTIISSIDGFN
+3855 GDTIISSIDGFR

-3924 LQQDT
+3924 LQQDA

-3959 SHVSTVAAKGT
+3959 SHVATVAAKGT

-4058 LMGTYTKNYGENT
+4058 LMGTYTKNYGEDT

-4081 QTITKMTDA
+4081 HTITKMTDA

-4188 TNEVI
+4188 RNDVI

-4284 LQKFDISGN
+4284 LQKFNISGN

-4316 GSTKLSDLKDVNGN
+4316 GSTKLRDLKDVNGN

-4342 NSGVRNTETIT
+4342 NSGVRNIETIT

-4469 GTLMDELALYGF
+4469 GTLMNELALYGF

-4501 QKYGG
+4501 QKYDG

-4519 DLNSWIKTNSYD
+4519 DLNNWIKTNSYD
-4531 SKTLNVTST
+4531 SKTLDVTST

-4628 QSNVVEKLFGE
+4628 QSNVVGKLFGE

-4665 DTLVSEFNKPWNG
+4665 ETLVSEFNKPWNG

-4695 STIKISA
+4695 STIKINA

-4787 ADGATKMGMLNI
+4787 TNMNTKLSDLNI
-4799 SDGSLTVY
+4799 SEGSLSIYV
-4807 RDGQKAT
+4807 DGQRLYKENVIEGRT
-4814 IQIKADET
+4814 IKQSITIDKDET
-4822 FDQLRT
+4822 FTSLERKIKEYNNNSDDIVVNIDNNG
-4828 RLSTAFAD
+4828 FI
-4836 LDLTFENGYLKI
+4836 TFS
-4848 YSKDGKNVEVGSTT
+4848 SKTGKKVEVGATS

-4870 TGIQK
+4870 TGIST
-4875 DVNGNVMSARELYC
+4875 DESGIARSAREMYC
-4889 VNGDS
+4889 VNGDTKLVQS
-4894 TITASG
+4894 N
-4900 IFRRGDVTKGTF
+4900 IFRRGNVTE
-4912 TIGNAVF
+4912 GNFYVGLAEINI
-4919 TIDDNTTLSS
+4919 TADTTLND
-4929 LIAQINSS
+4929 IINQINTS
-4937 DEANATA
+4937 EQANATA
-4944 FWDNVDGQFVIK
+4944 YWDNVDGKFVIK
-4956 SRSTGA
+4956 SRKTGS

-4977 MGFTTTGTVDVKKDD
+4977 LGYTTSTWKNGAPD
-4992 GSIEKQ
+4992 GNTKAESTRMN
-4998 QVSKMNIST
+4998 VSA
-5007 QKIGENAKVKI
+5007 QEVGDNAKIKI
-5018 NGTTYTATSNTIT
+5018 NGTTYTSTSNTIG

-5044 KGLTKDSAV
+5044 KGHSKGETV

-5166 ELIIGGANNKGIFT
+5166 GLIIGGANNKGIFT

-5204 TNKIKDLDKKITKAN
+5204 ANKIKDLDKKITKAN

>member
-32 LEEEKKEVQSLQK
+32 LEEEKKEVQSLQETLSKIK
-45 TLTQIK
+45 T
-51 SFFSSFRSM
+51 FFSSFRSM

-66 AKFGIASMDLFA
+66 AKFGVASMDLFA
-78 QNLAKSSNLE
+78 QNLATSSNLE

-149 VTVKGVEHG
+149 VTVNGVEHG

-172 KLKNIGVKASFNE
+172 KLKNIGVNASFNE
-185 NSGIFSIDVSADAIN
+185 DSGIFSIDVSADAIN

-213 KDALHLRGVNEGY
+213 KDALHLSGVNEGY
-226 KSDSLTTSRTDTIFS
+226 TSNSLQTSKTDTIFS

-292 TLDKDGV
+292 TLDKDGI

-307 TNEGTTDIKN
+307 TNEGTTDIKK
-317 ALGLNSSIYGKTQV
+317 ALGLDSSIYGKTQI

-341 TETTLA
+341 TQTTLA
-347 TSGTLLK
+347 TSDTLLK
-354 DLEGGKNIKDGD
+354 DLEGGEKIKDGD
-366 TIIVKNSNNEYTTI
+366 TVIVKNSNNEYTTI
-380 TVGTTTTLGNLIEG
+380 TVGTSTTLGNLLGEI
-394 LSKAGL
+394 SNAGL
-400 YAAVKSDGTMEITGG
+400 YAARKADGTIEITGG
-415 TIEGGTFKAEEVL
+415 TIEGGTFKAEDVL

-569 STYSKTKALRHT
+569 STYSRTKALRHT
-581 VTNTINATKNTTLD
+581 VTNTVNATKNTTLD

-620 TMTISDLMNQLK
+620 TMTISDLMSQLK
-632 DAGIGSSFNEDT
+632 DAGIGSSFDEDT

-686 ITVDATRDTLLK
+686 LTIDATRDTLLK

-705 MSEADRTVTIYNSDG
+705 MTESERTVTLYGDDG
-720 SVAAT
+720 SKVLGST
-725 TVVGEGTTIGNL
+725 IVGEGTTLGELI
-737 MDFINNQTGISA
+737 DWINTHDGVSA
-749 SLKDGFL
+749 NLKDGYL
-756 TINNGY
+756 TINGGCINRY
-762 IGNATLEA
+762 SRVLTDA
-770 SMGLSTSNKNSYA
+770 MGLKLTMKSSLA
-783 LGSIMTVT
+783 IGSVIT
-791 TVAAVTGETTL
+791 TTTTAAVTGETTL

-810 TLDKVKDGY
+810 TLDYVKDGY

-827 IEVSASTTLNEL
+827 IVVSASTTINEL

-852 DHTGRLSVEGGTL
+852 DHTGRLSVDGGTL
-865 TGSVAQALGIT
+865 TGSVAQALGMT
-876 SYTHTS
+876 SYTHTA
-882 SVSATGEKLYVTD
+882 SVSATGEKLYVTE
-895 NVYADRDTKLSDL
+895 NVYADRNTKLSDL
-908 GITGETSYTIYNS
+908 GITNDTASYYNS
-921 LGQATTTVQ
+921 LGGATTTVT
-930 LANTAT
+930 LNTTAT

-951 IIANGVIKLNS
+951 IIANGVIKLDS
-962 AEGNYIQGALATS
+962 AEGKYIQGALATA
-975 LGLSTITVTEVVSTT
+975 LGLTTQTVTEVVSTT

-1005 DLATTMGELGVADP
+1005 DLTTTMGELGIADP

-1032 LASFTITDASTTIED
+1032 LASFTITDASTTIEG
-1047 FFNNLKAYDIV
+1047 FFNDLKAYDIV

-1073 NYIAG
+1073 NYITG

-1112 DVKATEDMLL
+1112 DVKATEDMLMR
-1122 GDFISIPQDTTVTT
+1122 DFISIPQDRTVTIA
-1136 SGTTTVTKGTVTS
+1136 GTTTEYKGLVNS
-1149 TITDKNGNVLGTISV
+1149 TIKDKNGNILGTITA
-1164 DNTTTFGNLFQK
+1164 DNTTTFGEFFRK
-1176 LGEYGIDADIHDGVI
+1176 LSEYGIDADIHDGVI
-1191 KLTSPEGNIISGGIA
+1191 KLTSPEGNILASGVS
-1206 DALGITTQTITTT
+1206 DELGITTETITTT
-1219 KTVGASVA
+1219 KTVGASVT
-1227 STAAVTYTSTIAAS
+1227 STAKVTYTSTAIAS
-1241 LTTKISDLTGG
+1241 LTTKISDITG
-1252 YKIDGTITA
+1252 YKINGTITA
-1261 SGVTGT
+1261 DGVTGT
-1267 IIGISTADDMVNLA
+1267 IIGISTAEDLVNLSNLVNNG
-1281 KLINAGNTMSG
+1281 KSMSG
-1292 KTFVLTGD
+1292 KTFIMTND
-1300 IDMSGVSGWHSF
+1300 IDMSSVTNWTSIGKHQAFYG
-1312 IDPNKIFMGTFDGQG
+1312 NFDGQG
-1327 HTISNLDLSSSTDKQ
+1327 YTIKNFNLNNSDIGAAST
-1342 ENIGLFGRLQNTTVK
+1342 GLFGTVRNATLKNIKFDNITFENTS
-1357 NLTLANFN
+1357 
-1365 YEDLYTASK
+1365 TASAK
-1374 WSTCAFL
+1374 WTAVAIL
-1381 AHNATNSTISNVHVT
+1381 ADSARDTLVSNIQTKNVSVFNANYYGII
-1396 GATAKNGNIAGLVY
+1396 GGLLGN
-1410 NVMSDVTI
+1410 VTI
-1418 ENCSTDVT
+1418 QNCSTDAT
-1426 YTSDNSIGSSWQFSG
+1426 WSDDGTISRSWQVSG
-1441 LVMDTASDDVNLTI
+1441 IAGAGQNYYGDPSVTI
-1455 SGCSANVNASGYIF
+1455 TGCSANLNAKGNIF
-1469 LGSGLVGYQ
+1469 LGSGIIGFQ
-1478 GHRNN
+1478 GSDC
-1483 TNINISNSTVT
+1483 TYNISDCAVT
-1494 GSIASQGRSS
+1494 GSIESVGRNSS
-1504 NQNTSV
+1504 NTSIN
-1510 SGICGI
+1510 GIIGA
-1516 YADTSVNPC
+1516 YAEANGNVNPT
-1525 KININ
+1525 INIDH
-1530 NCYINADLSSDGGY
+1530 CYINAKLSADNQGY
-1544 VNYISGGNSV
+1544 VNWITGGNYQDATSHATINANAIRYNGTATITNNAGISTV
-1554 VIGGVVANINASNVI
+1554 GVVGI
-1569 FGGSMTVSGE
+1569 GSTQL
-1579 GVTGAVNVGSYNN
+1579 
-1592 NGNFNP
+1592 NGDCMP
-1598 DSRLFTYTGTNVTTG
+1598 DSDLFTYNGTNVTNGTV
-1613 NFSTYANS
+1613 SHSYMLAN
-1621 YGFSNLIWNSNGTL
+1621 GFSYALWTPDGRL
-1635 KTQDPNSSL
+1635 KTQNPNSLL
-1644 VMDKNGQAI
+1644 VRDKNGQVR
-1653 ASITVGTNDTM
+1653 ASIRVGADDTM
-1664 ETLISKLSGYG
+1664 ETLISKLSEYG
-1675 NANLSTDG
+1675 EANLSSVG
-1683 VLTFKGNDGNYITG
+1683 VLTFKGTDGNYITG
-1697 PLAETLGISVS
+1697 PLADTLGISDVT
-1708 SSGTTTVTVGAT
+1708 SGTTTTVGAT

-1761 TIIGIST
+1761 TVIGIST
-1768 AQDLVNLAALS
+1768 AQDLENLAKLS
-1779 KSNDFSGKT
+1779 KSNSFSGKT
-1788 FVLTGDIDMS
+1788 FVLTNDIDLS
-1798 GVSDWQMIGNGTYKF
+1798 SVSNWIGIGGDDIGF

-1822 TISNLKIEANAD
+1822 TISNLSMTTASTSTTVA
-1834 NRSYG
+1834 YAG
-1839 LFAYIKNGTIKNLA
+1839 LFTHASIGDIKNFTLKDA
-1853 LSDFTFNLN
+1853 TFNLTANQKTGAEFGAVVANGWTGTISNVTVDNVTLNQAGDGGVYGGIFGYGSKNIEN
-1862 CSNSSSNTVGALS
+1862 CSVVGGNFNNDEGSNNGMY
-1875 GRAEQSNIQNVNVT
+1875 
-1889 NFQATLTNTSISSER
+1889 
-1904 FITGG
+1904 GG
-1909 IVGSTMHITISD
+1909 IVGRWGYGSATMSNCQSSLTIN
-1921 SSTDG
+1921 T
-1926 SVTGNWTGY
+1926 
-1935 CGGIAGNLQ
+1935 
-1944 GNSAVTGCSSNLYI
+1944 NSATYFGGLVGQLVDDMGASNDFTIENSIFSGAFNNKASSSNAFGGL
-1958 KSTAT
+1958 
-1963 NTSDVYIGIAGIAGY
+1963 IGEFA
-1978 VGFHTAGEETTI
+1978 
-1990 ANCLATGAFDN
+1990 C
-2001 DTTTSKGGFVANI
+2001 TTTSNRNI
-2014 FTYNSDIQATLNINN
+2014 STLFISN
-2029 SISDCANALA
+2029 SIFAGSGNELA
-2039 LIAYAEKG
+2039 ASVIRNLY
-2047 FNNSENNSNT
+2047 NY
-2057 TINITNSFGTNSNGK
+2057 
-2072 IVDSLANAVLN
+2072 D
-2083 NNNSSA
+2083 NSSTSDTLAVVLDNVLSKSTQPAICDTTGA
-2089 GNYSKT
+2089 GVSSNNVITGSAT
-2095 KLLDLAKSANY
+2095 SADAKRIGF
-2106 DAAIWDLNNLSLKGT
+2106 DTLIWDLSGSTPSLRAPSKY
-2121 SSSPY
+2121 S
-2126 ALNIFNP
+2126 LNIYNP
-2133 NTGNIINTTLSAD
+2133 SIGESVLNTTLSAD
-2146 STIQDMVNA
+2146 STIQD
-2155 LSPYGKVSFADGV
+2155 
-2168 LSFEGNNGAII
+2168 
-2179 TGGLANALGIKV
+2179 
-2191 NQTVTTATVANTVT
+2191 
-2205 STGNITYTET
+2205 
-2215 ITATTSTKLGS
+2215 
-2226 FCEPII
+2226 
-2232 DGTITADGVTG
+2232 
-2243 TVIGISTAQDLV
+2243 
-2255 NLAALSKSTDFSGKT
+2255 
-2270 FVLTNDIDMSGVSN
+2270 
-2284 WQMIGRSGC
+2284 
-2293 TFGGTFDGQ
+2293 
-2302 NHTISG
+2302 
-2308 LSIGLNSTSN
+2308 
-2318 VGGLFQYADP
+2318 
-2328 DSVLKN
+2328 
-2334 VNLDNFTINIASG
+2334 
-2347 LTYACAGALV
+2347 
-2357 GRTLGTV
+2357 
-2364 ENVHVNGFTL
+2364 
-2374 NGGNTDNA
+2374 
-2382 EFGGIAS
+2382 
-2389 YLDGGTI
+2389 
-2396 KNSSAQGDINW
+2396 
-2407 SNGGYAGGIVGC
+2407 
-2419 MYNSAT
+2419 
-2425 IYASKSE
+2425 
-2432 MNIQSGSNA
+2432 
-2441 GGIAGYVGFRGNNH
+2441 
-2455 TATISNC
+2455 
-2462 LFNGKLLASNIN
+2462 
-2474 AAFVGS
+2474 
-2480 VFTYQDNYNA
+2480 
-2490 TLNINNS
+2490 
-2497 ISKDKLTY
+2497 
-2505 LIGGDNSGFDNPTNS
+2505 
-2520 NSNTTINVKN
+2520 
-2530 AFGVSRTDDTAILK
+2530 
-2544 FPTNATVNVQ
+2544 
-2554 NSGVINVENGNMTMT
+2554 VIN
-2569 TDQKLVT
+2569 
-2576 RMAGFDQSIWQLYNK
+2576 
-2591 IGNPSIDIK
+2591 
-2600 SHTSPYELNVVSSS
+2600 
-2614 GSLLLDTTLNADST
+2614 
-2628 IQDVISALEPY
+2628 ALEPY

-2650 FNGNNGAILS
+2650 FHGDNGAILS

-2667 GITIGSNGTST
+2667 GITVGSNGTST
-2678 ITHTSTS
+2678 ITNISTS
-2685 TSTIKVT
+2685 TSTITVT

-2719 TYIER
+2719 TYTI
-2724 KTLAT
+2724 TSALAT
-2729 TSSSLSDIY
+2729 ASTSLNDLFTFPPSRIY
-2738 SGAPQIIYMYDKNT
+2738 LYNRNT
-2752 GSVGTIPIN
+2752 RSVTTVTIRSA
-2761 PTTVQDVVDTLSNY
+2761 TTVQDVVDVLANY
-2775 GTASFTDGR
+2775 GSASFSDGR
-2784 LRFTSSNYVLLD
+2784 LSFTTNRWTLLD
-2796 ASSYKELTGNIGN
+2796 ASSYCKVTGNNGFLFNVADAFGITTLVST
-2809 MNNAAD
+2809 NASTQRSDKD
-2815 FFGVTTRVTST
+2815 FLDNTLL
-2826 AGTQKSNIHSIGAII
+2826 
-2841 EDSTTLYEI
+2841 DSTKLCDL
-2850 FANDRTFSDD
+2850 FGNDTYFTDD
-2860 NHSAIMISS
+2860 THSAIIISKVL
-2869 PSGSLTKLSM
+2869 GGEETKLSM
-2879 NSLANKLGKDVY
+2879 NSLADKLGKDVHT
-2891 SITMGDLTNELAQM
+2891 ITLKDLADELAQM
-2905 GITMTYSNSSVTINP
+2905 GITMTYSVLGVTINEK
-2920 NGTDSWYI
+2920 GKDSCGI
-2928 ADWNDWQNVFG
+2928 ADWNDWQDVFG
-2939 FSSSTNLVTTA
+2939 FTSSTSMVTNVGA
-2950 VSNSDGK
+2950 NSIGK
-2957 YMYIATAATINNSTT
+2957 SMYVGTVATITNSTT
-2972 FGELNKFDLNNDK
+2972 FGELSGNNS
-2985 TYTISVSNSLSNA
+2985 TYTITVSNNSSIT
-2998 NLTFSSTSTM
+2998 NLTFSSSSTM

-3018 NISGSISNG
+3018 NISGSISDG
-3027 IVTFNPQGEYYIT
+3027 KVTFTPQGEYYII
-3040 DGNALSYLNMT
+3040 GGYAMSYFKTT
-3051 GSQYTVTAGST
+3051 GATYTVTAGGT
-3062 TFATKNTK
+3062 TFHTKDTK
-3070 LCDIEGTS
+3070 IGEIAGAYS
-3078 KFDVGEF
+3078 KFPTSVC
-3085 NLYIYDKSS
+3085 NLYIYDESS
-3094 SSIITERFNS
+3094 SSLITEAINLS
-3104 IDTIDSLINT
+3104 STINDLVTRLNK
-3114 LSHYGRAEYN
+3114 YGTANYD

-3133 GGDKYRLHISE
+3133 GSGSYRLHISK
-3144 QGNDILNFL
+3144 QKDDILKFL
-3153 GVSDTSN
+3153 GVDKYNN
-3160 PSTENGGQ
+3160 PAATPNSSLP
-3168 RVFITQC
+3168 VFISQTS
-3175 CTALVKTTSGEEI
+3175 TAYIQTTSGPRI
-3188 NEHTLLKDIAHDGPD
+3188 TMNTLLKDIPNNGPG
-3203 IVSNPSLYDIQVD
+3203 IVSQPTVYSFRVD
-3216 GRIITMTEIA
+3216 GQTITMDAIA
-3226 KANGTTIAKLKVSHL
+3226 SYKGTTIEELKVSDL
-3241 VSYLRNSLGTG
+3241 SEYLGTVLNAG
-3252 ALLVSNGFVGYE
+3252 RLIITNGCVRLVNST
-3264 NDNDSNKEIVWNKW
+3264 KEINWQIWKDVFKFDTLTNSESLNAWKFVKT
-3278 ADIFNFE
+3278 APCI
-3285 TKKNYEI
+3285 KK
-3292 LRAFQSIKTGPSTVT
+3292 S
-3307 SGSGVTRTVTTTT
+3307 SGGTTRTVTTTT
-3320 TTTSTISTVT
+3320 TTTSTISTIT

-3342 LYNTSGT
+3342 FYNTSGT

-3357 LLNRT
+3357 LLDRT

-3409 IQGNLV
+3409 IQAGLDS
-3415 NGKVTIKPL
+3415 NGKVTIKSL
-3424 GDNYIQNID
+3424 GDNYI
-3433 NKDITTILKLPPLTA
+3433 
-3448 NAWHTVQITTTYAN
+3448 
-3462 TTSSLL
+3462 SS
-3468 TGSTLATINTST
+3468 
-3480 KVSEI
+3480 VYSEI
-3485 ADIDETGGILGEDI
+3485 ANVLKIQGQTPY
-3499 FDILN
+3499 
-3504 INDGHGNITQLTIT
+3504 TTTIT
-3518 SSTTIDDLF
+3518 
-3527 TQLAAFDI
+3527 
-3535 LGTISDGKVQFES
+3535 
-3548 KGEAYISDY
+3548 
-3557 TSPNGVFHDMFKLGS
+3557 TS
-3572 QSYYTTSITTGHTN
+3572 HTN

-3594 EATRTITSDT
+3594 EATRSITSAT
-3604 KLGELGINLTA
+3604 TLSELGWGGTN
-3615 LAVLSPDINIILDE
+3615 LAVVGSDIKIILDE

-3634 IDTMKKQDPDIDSK
+3634 KKTMQEQDPDMNSK
-3648 YPATLFSGDN
+3648 ISTMYFGEKN
-3658 TLGDVFTWL
+3658 TLGDIFTWL
-3667 ASHNISASIFG
+3667 AGHNISASIKFG
-3678 GQVVLNDTMIGSDEH
+3678 KVVLNDDNTGSAEH
-3693 GILMVSDGDDLLQ
+3693 GILMVENGDSFLQ
-3706 RLNLSTKQ
+3706 DLNLSTKQ

-3731 GELNA
+3731 DEL
-3736 TVTKTMTTSTSLGD
+3736 VESFTKTMKTSTTLGD
-3750 LGNFV
+3750 LGASGTLTV
-3755 SLNVTFTQ
+3755 SFTQ
-3763 DDKDVT
+3763 DGNDVT
-3769 LTFKSDDTVDD
+3769 LTFKADDTVDD
-3780 MLTALAGY
+3780 VLTALAGY

-3802 GNKHTHITSISAE
+3802 GNKHTHITEISAD

-3842 NKQTYEDT
+3842 NKQTHEDS

-3855 GDTIISSIDGFN
+3855 GDTIISSIDGFR

-3880 TYVTISVDASK
+3880 SLISISIDASK

-3924 LQQDT
+3924 MYQET
-3929 NGSNILEALK
+3929 GGSNLLEALK

-3946 VKTVTVNRTSDTL
+3946 VKTVTVNRTSNTL
-3959 SHVSTVAAKGT
+3959 SHVATVAAKGT

-3985 FDALGKAGLILHAYS
+3985 FNALGKAGLILHAYS
-4000 DAGNTFVTLNFSK
+4000 DAGNNFATIEFSK

-4025 EYGVDARLDADGR
+4025 EYGIEAKLDADGR

-4058 LMGTYTKNYGENT
+4058 LMGTYTKNYGEDT
-4071 THNVSTLLVE
+4071 TNNVSTLLVE
-4081 QTITKMTDA
+4081 NTIA
-4090 SKLTDFGITGGDIR
+4090 KLNDNMKLKDLGITNGLIGVYTPD
-4104 VIQEGKSYTVNVDM
+4104 GNSYNITLD
-4118 TKIKTIG
+4118 TDKTQTIG
-4125 DFRSLLAQYGFNSYI
+4125 DFRNLLTQLGFTSFI
-4140 DDAGRLNVLGIG
+4140 DNAGRLNVMGVGRSSLTSGRYVY
-4152 NSTLEQ
+4152 
-4158 IDGGSNILDRL
+4158 SNILSVL
-4169 GLLDWTKG
+4169 GLTSWKFEG
-4177 EITQSSSHLTD
+4177 AKQQSGHLTD
-4188 TNEVI
+4188 TTEVVH
-4193 RKISMSD
+4193 KISMSD

-4220 YVYQDGTRSTLNID
+4220 YVYQDGTRSALNID

-4260 LYFDGNNNSYL
+4260 LYFDGNNDSYL

-4301 SKNLNYTENEDKKVS
+4301 SKNLNYTKNEDKKVS
-4316 GSTKLSDLKDVNGN
+4316 GSTKLSDLKDTNGN

-4342 NSGVRNTETIT
+4342 NSGVRSTETIT

-4444 YKAGYITVVK
+4444 YEAGYITVVK
-4454 DGVKTNIELTENDTV
+4454 DGVKTNISLTADDTV

-4501 QKYGG
+4501 QKYDG

-4519 DLNSWIKTNSYD
+4519 DLNNWINTSTYD
-4531 SKTLNVTST
+4531 SKTLEVTST
-4540 TTKDVNASRDTLL
+4540 TTNDVNASRDTLL

-4563 YIYNN
+4563 FIYNN
-4568 GVKYTAMISSDETL
+4568 GVKFTAMISSDETL

-4613 DAYLKYIKESELKAG
+4613 DSYIKKSTSTTNA
-4628 QSNVVEKLFGE
+4628 SNVVEKLFTGDA
-4639 NTKEAYEYKGLE
+4639 KSSLEYKGLE
-4651 QTSSTT
+4651 QTSSIQTT
-4657 IIENFATE
+4657 FTAATE
-4665 DTLVSEFNKPWNG
+4665 DTLVSYFDKPWNG
-4678 QTLES
+4678 STLTS
-4683 AGDLVVEVNGQK
+4683 AGDLTVEVNGQK

-4702 DETFGSLLEKFRALG
+4702 DETFGSLLEKFKALG
-4717 LEATMSKDGQIM
+4717 LEATISKDGQIM
-4729 IQSGYDTM
+4729 IQSGYDTV

-4744 TSNLLGNINL
+4744 TSNLLGNIGL
-4754 QYKDDLG
+4754 TYQKDLG

-4781 ISVANY
+4781 LSVANY
-4787 ADGATKMGMLNI
+4787 ADGATKMSLLNI

-4848 YSKDGKNVEVGSTT
+4848 FSKDGKNVEVGSTT

-4875 DVNGNVMSARELYC
+4875 DENGNVMSARELYC

-4894 TITASG
+4894 TITTSG
-4900 IFRRGDVTKGTF
+4900 IFRRGDITKGTF

-4919 TIDDNTTLSS
+4919 TIDDNTTLSG

-4998 QVSKMNIST
+4998 QVSKMNIGT
-5007 QKIGENAKVKI
+5007 QEIGENAKIKI

-5044 KGLTKDSAV
+5044 KGLTKDSSV

-5112 DAGTTVFRN
+5112 DMGTTVFRN
-5121 LDSIGIGV
+5121 LDSIGISV

-5166 ELIIGGANNKGIFT
+5166 GLIIGGANNKGIFT

-5204 TNKIKDLDKKITKAN
+5204 ANKIKDLDKKITKAN

>member
-111 SETKANSNYSYM
+111 SGTKANSNYSYM

-226 KSDSLTTSRTDTIFS
+226 KSDNLTTSRTDTIFS

-261 TANGANYSITINGT
+261 TANGENYSITINGT

-341 TETTLA
+341 TQTTLA

-354 DLEGGKNIKDGD
+354 DLEGGKDIKDGD
-366 TIIVKNSNNEYTTI
+366 TVIVKNSNNEYTTI

-415 TIEGGTFKAEEVL
+415 TIEGGSFKAEEVL
-428 GLTREPYSAIV
+428 GLTREPFSAIV

-620 TMTISDLMNQLK
+620 TMTISDLMSQLK

-882 SVSATGEKLYVTD
+882 SVSATGEKLYVTE
-895 NVYADRDTKLSDL
+895 NVYADRNTKLSDL
-908 GITGETSYTIYNS
+908 GITNDTASYTIYNS
-921 LGQATTTVQ
+921 LGEATTTVT
-930 LANTAT
+930 LNTTAT

-944 KTNGIDG
+944 KANGIDG
-951 IIANGVIKLNS
+951 IIANGVIKLDS
-962 AEGNYIQGALATS
+962 AEGKYIQGALPTAF
-975 LGLSTITVTEVVSTT
+975 GLTTQTVTEVVSTT

-1164 DNTTTFGNLFQK
+1164 DNTTTFGNLFQQ

-1206 DALGITTQTITTT
+1206 DALGIATQTITTT
-1219 KTVGASVA
+1219 KTVGASIM
-1227 STAAVTYTSTIAAS
+1227 STAAVTYTSTVAAS
-1241 LTTKISDLTGG
+1241 LTTKISDITG

-1261 SGVTGT
+1261 DGVTGT

-1281 KLINAGNTMSG
+1281 KLIHAGNTMSG

-1300 IDMSGVSGWHSF
+1300 IDMIS
-1312 IDPNKIFMGTFDGQG
+1312 IDDWSQYQKFDDRFSGTFDGQN
-1327 HTISNLDLSSSTDKQ
+1327 HTISNLQLTNSNGNTSS
-1342 ENIGLFGRLQNTTVK
+1342 GLFGALHDATVK
-1357 NLTLANFN
+1357 NLVIEQADT
-1365 YEDLYTASK
+1365 YAS
-1374 WSTCAFL
+1374 TGFL
-1381 AHNATNSTISNVHVT
+1381 SFYADYSRISNVQVKT
-1396 GATAKNGNIAGLVY
+1396 STAHNCSLSGLVQLIA
-1410 NVMSDVTI
+1410 DTTI
-1418 ENCSTDVT
+1418 RNCSTDIT
-1426 YTSDNSIGSSWQFSG
+1426 INNSSSGDYVFSG
-1441 LVMDTASDDVNLTI
+1441 IVGALDGGNSEIIN
-1455 SGCSANVNASGYIF
+1455 SSANVEAIGNFFIASGI
-1469 LGSGLVGYQ
+1469 LGYQ
-1478 GHRNN
+1478 GKFDS
-1483 TNINISNSTVT
+1483 TVNISNCAVT
-1494 GSIASQGRSS
+1494 GFISTNRVADNTTVNGLFGIYDESS
-1504 NQNTSV
+1504 FSTTGCTINVDHCYVKANLSANRGYVSYIGGGSNTS
-1510 SGICGI
+1510 SKN
-1516 YADTSVNPC
+1516 SVHT
-1525 KININ
+1525 
-1530 NCYINADLSSDGGY
+1530 INAD
-1544 VNYISGGNSV
+1544 SV
-1554 VIGGVVANINASNVI
+1554 LYNGTMS
-1569 FGGSMTVSGE
+1569 VSGE
-1579 GVTGAVNVGSYNN
+1579 GVTGAVNIGNYYK
-1592 NGNFNP
+1592 NGNFNS
-1598 DSRLFTYTGTNVTTG
+1598 DSSLFKYNEKDVSTGT
-1613 NFSTYANS
+1613 FSAVYARTH
-1621 YGFSNLIWNSNGTL
+1621 GFSNVLWNSNGTL
-1635 KTQDPNSSL
+1635 RAQASNSLL
-1644 VMDKNGQAI
+1644 VMDKNG
-1653 ASITVGTNDTM
+1653 SVITPIIFDSSDTM
-1664 ETLISKLSGYG
+1664 ETLISKLSNYG

-1683 VLTFKGNDGNYITG
+1683 VLTFTGTDGNYITG
-1697 PLAETLGISVS
+1697 PLAEALGIYVA
-1708 SSGTTTVTVGAT
+1708 SSGKTTVTVGAT
-1720 MTSTAAITYTSH
+1720 MTSTVAITYTSH

-1779 KSNDFSGKT
+1779 KSNSFSGKT
-1788 FVLTGDIDMS
+1788 FVLTNDIDMFD
-1798 GVSDWQMIGNGTYKF
+1798 VRNWQMIGSDSYRF

-1822 TISNLKIEANAD
+1822 TIHDLIMTAD
-1834 NRSYG
+1834 ERGNGASACAG
-1839 LFAYIKNGTIKNLA
+1839 LFYYTDGAEIKNIG
-1853 LSDFTFNLN
+1853 LSDFNFTLYNDRGTNILGAAVASNAKETNIKNITVDNIFIVANGTNAACGAIASQTYGCTIAN
-1862 CSNSSSNTVGALS
+1862 CT
-1875 GRAEQSNIQNVNVT
+1875 T
-1889 NFQATLTNTSISSER
+1889 NGDIS
-1904 FITGG
+1904 
-1909 IVGSTMHITISD
+1909 
-1921 SSTDG
+1921 
-1926 SVTGNWTGY
+1926 GNWTGY
-1935 CGGIAGNLQ
+1935 MGGAVGSTSFNSSFVAIDTDVSISNESADGNAGGI
-1944 GNSAVTGCSSNLYI
+1944 V
-1958 KSTAT
+1958 
-1963 NTSDVYIGIAGIAGY
+1963 
-1978 VGFHTAGEETTI
+1978 
-1990 ANCLATGAFDN
+1990 
-2001 DTTTSKGGFVANI
+2001 GFVAG
-2014 FTYNSDIQATLNINN
+2014 YSN
-2029 SISDCANALA
+2029 SIVNISNCISKGSLNTSRAGAIIGSV
-2039 LIAYAEKG
+2039 IAYKEPSSYNLTVNLS
-2047 FNNSENNSNT
+2047 NNTTYDNSHSFIYSAFPASGLADNSNT
-2057 TINITNSFGTNSNGK
+2057 TINFDKNCRIKPTNSTVDPWIYDKTDAVVNAKNSSIYNTLAQMQRY
-2072 IVDSLANAVLN
+2072 ISEIFDSNLWNTTGGISL
-2083 NNNSSA
+2083 NNSSTP
-2089 GNYSKT
+2089 Y
-2095 KLLDLAKSANY
+2095 
-2106 DAAIWDLNNLSLKGT
+2106 SLKM
-2121 SSSPY
+2121 
-2126 ALNIFNP
+2126 FNP
-2133 NTGNIINTTLSAD
+2133 NTNATQYISLSAD
-2146 STIQDMVNA
+2146 STIQDMVTELNRYGNA
-2155 LSPYGKVSFADGV
+2155 SFTNGV
-2168 LSFEGNNGAII
+2168 LSFEGKNGVVISSCS
-2179 TGGLANALGIKV
+2179 LADALGIKL
-2191 NQTVTTATVANTVT
+2191 NKTITTTTVGKTIT
-2205 STGNITYTET
+2205 SASGITYTET
-2215 ITATTSTKLGS
+2215 ITATTSTKLGE
-2226 FCEPII
+2226 FYTTPI
-2232 DGTITADGVTG
+2232 DGTITASGVTG

-2284 WQMIGRSGC
+2284 WQMIGKSGC

-2328 DSVLKN
+2328 NSVLKN
-2334 VNLDNFTINIASG
+2334 VNLEDFTINIASG

-2357 GRTLGTV
+2357 GKTSGTV
-2364 ENVHVNGFTL
+2364 ENVHVSEFAL
-2374 NGGNTDNA
+2374 NGADSDNA
-2382 EFGGIAS
+2382 EFGGIAGF
-2389 YLDGGTI
+2389 LEGGTI

-2419 MYNSAT
+2419 LYNSAT
-2425 IYASKSE
+2425 IYASKSL
-2432 MNIQSGSNA
+2432 MTIDGGSNA
-2441 GGIAGYVGFRGNNH
+2441 GGIAGYVGFNTNNQ

-2462 LFNGKLLASNIN
+2462 LFDGSLGTTNIN

-2480 VFTYQDNYNA
+2480 VFTYKDNYKV

-2497 ISKDKLTY
+2497 ISKNTDSTY

-2530 AFGVSRTDDTAILK
+2530 AFGVSSTYDTAILK
-2544 FPTNATVNVQ
+2544 FPSNATVNVQ
-2554 NSGVINVENGNMTMT
+2554 NSEIINLNSGDFMALPDVILASKMT
-2569 TDQKLVT
+2569 
-2576 RMAGFDQSIWQLYNK
+2576 GFDQSIWNVSRFDVNL
-2591 IGNPSIDIK
+2591 K

-2614 GSLLLDTTLNADST
+2614 GSLLLDTTLSTDST
-2628 IQDVISALEPY
+2628 VQDVIDTLAPY
-2639 GGVTFADGVLT
+2639 GGVSFVDGVLT
-2650 FNGNNGAILS
+2650 FHGNNGAILR
-2660 GGLAEAF
+2660 GNLAETF
-2667 GITIGSNGTST
+2667 GIQVISSNGTDYNNT
-2678 ITHTSTS
+2678 
-2685 TSTIKVT
+2685 
-2692 QTVSTTTTTTVTLT
+2692 T
-2706 GTVGLTTS
+2706 GT
-2714 SSSPV
+2714 
-2719 TYIER
+2719 
-2724 KTLAT
+2724 A
-2729 TSSSLSDIY
+2729 
-2738 SGAPQIIYMYDKNT
+2738 
-2752 GSVGTIPIN
+2752 
-2761 PTTVQDVVDTLSNY
+2761 
-2775 GTASFTDGR
+2775 
-2784 LRFTSSNYVLLD
+2784 
-2796 ASSYKELTGNIGN
+2796 
-2809 MNNAAD
+2809 
-2815 FFGVTTRVTST
+2815 
-2826 AGTQKSNIHSIGAII
+2826 
-2841 EDSTTLYEI
+2841 
-2850 FANDRTFSDD
+2850 
-2860 NHSAIMISS
+2860 
-2869 PSGSLTKLSM
+2869 
-2879 NSLANKLGKDVY
+2879 
-2891 SITMGDLTNELAQM
+2891 
-2905 GITMTYSNSSVTINP
+2905 
-2920 NGTDSWYI
+2920 
-2928 ADWNDWQNVFG
+2928 
-2939 FSSSTNLVTTA
+2939 
-2950 VSNSDGK
+2950 
-2957 YMYIATAATINNSTT
+2957 
-2972 FGELNKFDLNNDK
+2972 
-2985 TYTISVSNSLSNA
+2985 
-2998 NLTFSSTSTM
+2998 
-3008 SDVFSKLAEY
+3008 
-3018 NISGSISNG
+3018 
-3027 IVTFNPQGEYYIT
+3027 
-3040 DGNALSYLNMT
+3040 
-3051 GSQYTVTAGST
+3051 
-3062 TFATKNTK
+3062 
-3070 LCDIEGTS
+3070 
-3078 KFDVGEF
+3078 
-3085 NLYIYDKSS
+3085 
-3094 SSIITERFNS
+3094 
-3104 IDTIDSLINT
+3104 INT
-3114 LSHYGRAEYN
+3114 
-3124 ESTGQLSFT
+3124 
-3133 GGDKYRLHISE
+3133 
-3144 QGNDILNFL
+3144 
-3153 GVSDTSN
+3153 
-3160 PSTENGGQ
+3160 
-3168 RVFITQC
+3168 
-3175 CTALVKTTSGEEI
+3175 
-3188 NEHTLLKDIAHDGPD
+3188 
-3203 IVSNPSLYDIQVD
+3203 
-3216 GRIITMTEIA
+3216 
-3226 KANGTTIAKLKVSHL
+3226 
-3241 VSYLRNSLGTG
+3241 
-3252 ALLVSNGFVGYE
+3252 
-3264 NDNDSNKEIVWNKW
+3264 
-3278 ADIFNFE
+3278 
-3285 TKKNYEI
+3285 
-3292 LRAFQSIKTGPSTVT
+3292 
-3307 SGSGVTRTVTTTT
+3307 
-3320 TTTSTISTVT
+3320 
-3330 TNTITTTSTVTN
+3330 
-3342 LYNTSGT
+3342 
-3349 AVKKTQTT
+3349 TQTT
-3357 LLNRT
+3357 LLSRT
-3362 DVTFGELMKNFSSG
+3362 DVTLGELQKAFDSG
-3376 TIQINNQNGIVG
+3376 VIKISNQSGEIR
-3388 TISVTASSTLDDLFT
+3388 TISITASSTIDDMFT

-3409 IQGNLV
+3409 IQGSIDSQGRV
-3415 NGKVTIKPL
+3415 SFKPV
-3424 GDNYIQNID
+3424 GDNYISFLETSIQG
-3433 NKDITTILKLPPLTA
+3433 TLKISPS
-3448 NAWHTVQITTTYAN
+3448 HTVKTSTTYAN
-3462 TTSSLL
+3462 TTSSVLVDNKIE
-3468 TGSTLATINTST
+3468 TVKTST
-3480 KVSEI
+3480 TMGE
-3485 ADIDETGGILGEDI
+3485 LGRSSGQ
-3499 FDILN
+3499 FTV
-3504 INDGHGNITQLTIT
+3504 NDGHGNLSTI
-3518 SSTTIDDLF
+3518 SINATTTVDDIF

-3535 LGTISDGKVQFES
+3535 LGKIGSDGKATFES
-3548 KGEAYISDY
+3548 KGDAYISDI
-3557 TSPNGVFHDMFKLGS
+3557 TAGLKNLFKITG
-3572 QSYYTTSITTGHTN
+3572 QNPFTTSVTANRTN
-3586 TASKTLKE
+3586 TASKTFEIEK
-3594 EATRTITSDT
+3594 TGTITSST
-3604 KLGELGINLTA
+3604 TLGELGVDGAT
-3615 LAVLSPDINIILDE
+3615 LSVATPDLNIILDE
-3629 NGNLD
+3629 NGNIDLD
-3634 IDTMKKQDPDIDSK
+3634 ATENQNPDLLSK
-3648 YPATLFSGDN
+3648 LSLQSFSDNN
-3658 TLGDVFTWL
+3658 TLGDIFTWL
-3667 ASHNISASIFG
+3667 ASHDISASVIDG
-3678 GQVVLNDTMIGSDEH
+3678 EIYINDENG
-3693 GILMVSDGDDLLQ
+3693 VSDLENVDRNILFTYGCDDILK

-3714 ADYMT
+3714 ADYLT
-3719 TKTSTTLANTTS
+3719 TKTSTTLANSTS
-3731 GELNA
+3731 DEL
-3736 TVTKTMTTSTSLGD
+3736 VESFTKTMKTSTTLGD
-3750 LGNFV
+3750 LGASGTLTV
-3755 SLNVTFTQ
+3755 SFTQ
-3763 DDKDVT
+3763 DGKDTT
-3769 LTFKSDDTVDD
+3769 LTFKADDTVDD

-3802 GNKHTHITSISAE
+3802 GNKHTHITEISAD

-3855 GDTIISSIDGFN
+3855 GDTIISSIDGFR

-3924 LQQDT
+3924 LQQDA

-3959 SHVSTVAAKGT
+3959 SHVATVAAKGT

-4058 LMGTYTKNYGENT
+4058 LMGTYTKNYGEDT

-4081 QTITKMTDA
+4081 HTITKMTDA

-4140 DDAGRLNVLGIG
+4140 DDAGRLNVLGVG

-4188 TNEVI
+4188 RNDVI

-4316 GSTKLSDLKDVNGN
+4316 GSTKLRDLKDTNGN

-4444 YKAGYITVVK
+4444 YEAGYITVVK

-4469 GTLMDELALYGF
+4469 GTLMNELALYGF

-4501 QKYGG
+4501 QKYDG

-4519 DLNSWIKTNSYD
+4519 DLNNWIKTNSYD

-4695 STIKISA
+4695 STIKINA

-4822 FDQLRT
+4822 FNQLRT

-4875 DVNGNVMSARELYC
+4875 DENGNVMSARELYC

-4998 QVSKMNIST
+4998 QVSKLNIGT
-5007 QKIGENAKVKI
+5007 QEIGENAKVKI

-5100 IRNQLRNLMTSS
+5100 VRNQLRNLMTSS
-5112 DAGTTVFRN
+5112 DMGTTVFRN

-5204 TNKIKDLDKKITKAN
+5204 ANKIKDLDKKITKAN

>member
-66 AKFGIASMDLFA
+66 AKFGISSMDLFA
-78 QNLAKSSNLE
+78 QNLATSSNLE

-149 VTVKGVEHG
+149 VKVKGVEHG

-226 KSDSLTTSRTDTIFS
+226 KSDNLTTSRTDTIFS

-261 TANGANYSITINGT
+261 TANSANYSITINGT

-317 ALGLNSSIYGKTQV
+317 ALGLNSSISGKTQV

-341 TETTLA
+341 TQTTLA

-354 DLEGGKNIKDGD
+354 DLEGGKDIKDGD
-366 TIIVKNSNNEYTTI
+366 TVIVKNSNNEYTTI
-380 TVGTTTTLGNLIEG
+380 TVGTTTTLGKLVEG

-400 YAAVKSDGTMEITGG
+400 YAAVKSDGTMEISGG
-415 TIEGGTFKAEEVL
+415 TIEGGSFKAEEVL

-581 VTNTINATKNTTLD
+581 VTNTVNATKNTTLD

-686 ITVDATRDTLLK
+686 ITVDATRNTLLK
-698 DYGISDT
+698 YYGISDT
-705 MSEADRTVTIYNSDG
+705 MSEADRTVTIFDNNGGELG
-720 SVAAT
+720 STIVN
-725 TVVGEGTTIGNL
+725 EGTSIGDL
-737 MDFINNQTGISA
+737 LDWINGFDSVSA
-749 SLKDGFL
+749 NLKDGFL
-756 TINNGY
+756 TINGGY
-762 IGNATLEA
+762 ITNNTLET
-770 SMGLSTSNKNSYA
+770 SMGLTRNTKETSVI
-783 LGSIMTVT
+783 GSVMTIT
-791 TVAAVTGETTL
+791 TSAAVTGETTL
-802 GSIFSTLG
+802 GSIFSALG

-827 IEVSASTTLNEL
+827 IEVSASTTLNQL

-852 DHTGRLSVEGGTL
+852 DHTGRLSIEGGTV

-882 SVSATGEKLYVTD
+882 SVSATGEKLYVTE
-895 NVYADRDTKLSDL
+895 NVYADRNTKLSDL
-908 GITGETSYTIYNS
+908 GITNDTASYTVYNS
-921 LGQATTTVQ
+921 LGEATTTVT
-930 LANTAT
+930 LNTTTT

-944 KTNGIDG
+944 KANGIDG
-951 IIANGVIKLNS
+951 IIANGVIKLDS
-962 AEGNYIQGALATS
+962 AEGKYIQGALPTA
-975 LGLSTITVTEVVSTT
+975 LGLTTQTVTEIVSTT

-1005 DLATTMGELGVADP
+1005 DLATTMGELGIADP

-1047 FFNNLKAYDIV
+1047 FFNNLKTYDIV

-1078 TLADKLGIATAAGEN
+1078 TLADKLGIATEAGAN

-1206 DALGITTQTITTT
+1206 DALGIATQTITTT
-1219 KTVGASVA
+1219 RTVGASVT
-1227 STAAVTYTSTIAAS
+1227 STAVVTYTSSVLATG
-1241 LTTKISDLTGG
+1241 TTTLGTLLDYT
-1252 YKIDGTITA
+1252 IDGTITA
-1261 SGVTGT
+1261 SGVTGNV
-1267 IIGISTADDMVNLA
+1267 IGISTADELKYLA
-1281 KLINAGNTMSG
+1281 ALSKTNSFEG
-1292 KTFVLTGD
+1292 KTFVLTND
-1300 IDMSGVSGWHSF
+1300 ITLNATDKWQGIGSEAFVF
-1312 IDPNKIFMGTFDGQG
+1312 KGTFDGQG
-1327 HTISNLDLSSSTDKQ
+1327 HTIKNVKMGVNMVTSSSGQYFGFFNYANAKIKNITLSDAVYNISTSNVTLGGLVGKGNVEISNATMKNFQILSTTDNNTIGGFLGYGSGELDQCIIDMESDTSKIYVSNNNS
-1342 ENIGLFGRLQNTTVK
+1342 NIIIGGIIGQIAPESSTSISSSQAPLLLDPRSS
-1357 NLTLANFN
+1357 NFN
-1365 YEDLYTASK
+1365 GTFGFIVGQITNK
-1374 WSTCAFL
+1374 
-1381 AHNATNSTISNVHVT
+1381 NSTSPVVLGNHDTNVQISDCYSVGGLDSGTLVS
-1396 GATAKNGNIAGLVY
+1396 KNAGGIVGRVNINSAINYDLHNPAYY
-1410 NVMSDVTI
+1410 NLKLDINHCYSDVGHGDDTKGFI
-1418 ENCSTDVT
+1418 GAV
-1426 YTSDNSIGSSWQFSG
+1426 YSDNSIGNSNNYTGLYASIRNSITSSNVQTYKTG
-1441 LVMDTASDDVNLTI
+1441 KRI
-1455 SGCSANVNASGYIF
+1455 SIED
-1469 LGSGLVGYQ
+1469 
-1478 GHRNN
+1478 
-1483 TNINISNSTVT
+1483 SNSLY
-1494 GSIASQGRSS
+1494 GSSGDYDNLKNLGFNSTIW
-1504 NQNTSV
+1504 NT
-1510 SGICGI
+1510 
-1516 YADTSVNPC
+1516 
-1525 KININ
+1525 
-1530 NCYINADLSSDGGY
+1530 DGGY
-1544 VNYISGGNSV
+1544 T
-1554 VIGGVVANINASNVI
+1554 NIKQDTNPYSLNI
-1569 FGGSMTVSGE
+1569 
-1579 GVTGAVNVGSYNN
+1579 YN
-1592 NGNFNP
+1592 P
-1598 DSRLFTYTGTNVTTG
+1598 TTG
-1613 NFSTYANS
+1613 DAVLGTVLSSTTTMDDLMNILNL
-1621 YGFSNLIWNSNGTL
+1621 YGTATL
-1635 KTQDPNSSL
+1635 
-1644 VMDKNGQAI
+1644 
-1653 ASITVGTNDTM
+1653 TN
-1664 ETLISKLSGYG
+1664 
-1675 NANLSTDG
+1675 G
-1683 VLTFKGNDGNYITG
+1683 VLTFKGN
-1697 PLAETLGISVS
+1697 
-1708 SSGTTTVTVGAT
+1708 
-1720 MTSTAAITYTSH
+1720 
-1732 ETATLTTKLGDIVN
+1732 
-1746 TLKIDGTITADGVTG
+1746 
-1761 TIIGIST
+1761 
-1768 AQDLVNLAALS
+1768 
-1779 KSNDFSGKT
+1779 
-1788 FVLTGDIDMS
+1788 
-1798 GVSDWQMIGNGTYKF
+1798 
-1813 AGTFDGQGH
+1813 
-1822 TISNLKIEANAD
+1822 
-1834 NRSYG
+1834 
-1839 LFAYIKNGTIKNLA
+1839 NGTILSGNLA
-1853 LSDFTFNLN
+1853 
-1862 CSNSSSNTVGALS
+1862 
-1875 GRAEQSNIQNVNVT
+1875 
-1889 NFQATLTNTSISSER
+1889 
-1904 FITGG
+1904 
-1909 IVGSTMHITISD
+1909 
-1921 SSTDG
+1921 
-1926 SVTGNWTGY
+1926 
-1935 CGGIAGNLQ
+1935 
-1944 GNSAVTGCSSNLYI
+1944 
-1958 KSTAT
+1958 K
-1963 NTSDVYIGIAGIAGY
+1963 
-1978 VGFHTAGEETTI
+1978 
-1990 ANCLATGAFDN
+1990 
-2001 DTTTSKGGFVANI
+2001 
-2014 FTYNSDIQATLNINN
+2014 
-2029 SISDCANALA
+2029 
-2039 LIAYAEKG
+2039 
-2047 FNNSENNSNT
+2047 
-2057 TINITNSFGTNSNGK
+2057 
-2072 IVDSLANAVLN
+2072 
-2083 NNNSSA
+2083 
-2089 GNYSKT
+2089 
-2095 KLLDLAKSANY
+2095 
-2106 DAAIWDLNNLSLKGT
+2106 
-2121 SSSPY
+2121 
-2126 ALNIFNP
+2126 
-2133 NTGNIINTTLSAD
+2133 
-2146 STIQDMVNA
+2146 
-2155 LSPYGKVSFADGV
+2155 
-2168 LSFEGNNGAII
+2168 
-2179 TGGLANALGIKV
+2179 ALGIKV
-2191 NQTVTTATVANTVT
+2191 QNMGSVTTTVAATAT
-2205 STGNITYTET
+2205 STTAVTYTEA
-2215 ITATTSTKLGS
+2215 ITATTSTQLGQLS
-2226 FCEPII
+2226 TYII
-2232 DGTITADGVTG
+2232 DGTITASGVTG

-2255 NLAALSKSTDFSGKT
+2255 NLQNLSQTQTFNGKT
-2270 FVLTNDIDMSGVSN
+2270 FVLTADIDMSSVSN
-2284 WQMIGRSGC
+2284 WKGIGNASGSLS
-2293 TFGGTFDGQ
+2293 FSGKFDGQ
-2302 NHTISG
+2302 GHTISNLKENNTNLFNG
-2308 LSIGLNSTSN
+2308 LFNALSNTEVKNITLENFTFTVSTTTSWKYIGALAAQANDCNISNINVRNFTITDSAACTNVVYGGITGSIKGTIINSTTSGSTIIGNWSGLAGGITGCIWGGNASKISSN
-2318 VGGLFQYADP
+2318 
-2328 DSVLKN
+2328 SSN
-2334 VNLDNFTINIASG
+2334 INIASSD
-2347 LTYACAGALV
+2347 TS
-2357 GRTLGTV
+2357 
-2364 ENVHVNGFTL
+2364 
-2374 NGGNTDNA
+2374 GNWR
-2382 EFGGIAS
+2382 S
-2389 YLDGGTI
+2389 
-2396 KNSSAQGDINW
+2396 
-2407 SNGGYAGGIVGC
+2407 GGIVGYVALEANGQTVNIDNC
-2419 MYNSAT
+2419 LYN
-2425 IYASKSE
+2425 
-2432 MNIQSGSNA
+2432 GSNVQTGII
-2441 GGIAGYVGFRGNNH
+2441 GGI
-2455 TATISNC
+2455 
-2462 LFNGKLLASNIN
+2462 
-2474 AAFVGS
+2474 
-2480 VFTYQDNYNA
+2480 FTYKDNYNVTVNVEKCISTYGGA
-2490 TLNINNS
+2490 DFVAHVEKGYNN
-2497 ISKDKLTY
+2497 TV
-2505 LIGGDNSGFDNPTNS
+2505 S
-2520 NSNTTINVKN
+2520 NSNTTVNIKDSFVRNSNAALPLVSSNQNAKINTTN
-2530 AFGVSRTDDTAILK
+2530 SSAI
-2544 FPTNATVNVQ
+2544 TS
-2554 NSGVINVENGNMTMT
+2554 NSGLMS
-2569 TDQKLVT
+2569 
-2576 RMAGFDQSIWQLYNK
+2576 RMKNTGFDTNIWNLS
-2591 IGNPSIDIK
+2591 G
-2600 SHTSPYELNVVSSS
+2600 TSPNIRVKSYYNLDIYDSST
-2614 GSLLLDTTLNADST
+2614 GKAIVNTTLNANST
-2628 IQDVISALEPY
+2628 IQDVIDKLKPY
-2639 GGVTFADGVLT
+2639 GSVSLSDGVLT
-2650 FNGNNGAILS
+2650 FSGYNGAVLGGGIADMFGIEVVNTATGGRYIESYSALTLSTGATATGDTTLNILMNSNLTQMLSVTVVS
-2660 GGLAEAF
+2660 GGTE
-2667 GITIGSNGTST
+2667 
-2678 ITHTSTS
+2678 
-2685 TSTIKVT
+2685 
-2692 QTVSTTTTTTVTLT
+2692 Q
-2706 GTVGLTTS
+2706 
-2714 SSSPV
+2714 
-2719 TYIER
+2719 
-2724 KTLAT
+2724 
-2729 TSSSLSDIY
+2729 
-2738 SGAPQIIYMYDKNT
+2738 
-2752 GSVGTIPIN
+2752 
-2761 PTTVQDVVDTLSNY
+2761 
-2775 GTASFTDGR
+2775 
-2784 LRFTSSNYVLLD
+2784 RF
-2796 ASSYKELTGNIGN
+2796 
-2809 MNNAAD
+2809 
-2815 FFGVTTRVTST
+2815 
-2826 AGTQKSNIHSIGAII
+2826 
-2841 EDSTTLYEI
+2841 
-2850 FANDRTFSDD
+2850 
-2860 NHSAIMISS
+2860 
-2869 PSGSLTKLSM
+2869 
-2879 NSLANKLGKDVY
+2879 
-2891 SITMGDLTNELAQM
+2891 
-2905 GITMTYSNSSVTINP
+2905 
-2920 NGTDSWYI
+2920 
-2928 ADWNDWQNVFG
+2928 
-2939 FSSSTNLVTTA
+2939 
-2950 VSNSDGK
+2950 
-2957 YMYIATAATINNSTT
+2957 
-2972 FGELNKFDLNNDK
+2972 
-2985 TYTISVSNSLSNA
+2985 
-2998 NLTFSSTSTM
+2998 
-3008 SDVFSKLAEY
+3008 
-3018 NISGSISNG
+3018 SISNR
-3027 IVTFNPQGEYYIT
+3027 VKL
-3040 DGNALSYLNMT
+3040 NALISKLNSYGINAGLTDDGKFYIEEGENYVVNM
-3051 GSQYTVTAGST
+3051 
-3062 TFATKNTK
+3062 
-3070 LCDIEGTS
+3070 
-3078 KFDVGEF
+3078 
-3085 NLYIYDKSS
+3085 
-3094 SSIITERFNS
+3094 
-3104 IDTIDSLINT
+3104 
-3114 LSHYGRAEYN
+3114 
-3124 ESTGQLSFT
+3124 
-3133 GGDKYRLHISE
+3133 
-3144 QGNDILNFL
+3144 
-3153 GVSDTSN
+3153 
-3160 PSTENGGQ
+3160 
-3168 RVFITQC
+3168 
-3175 CTALVKTTSGEEI
+3175 
-3188 NEHTLLKDIAHDGPD
+3188 
-3203 IVSNPSLYDIQVD
+3203 
-3216 GRIITMTEIA
+3216 
-3226 KANGTTIAKLKVSHL
+3226 KANLASALKIPNTNNIK
-3241 VSYLRNSLGTG
+3241 Y
-3252 ALLVSNGFVGYE
+3252 
-3264 NDNDSNKEIVWNKW
+3264 DSNNSVGK
-3278 ADIFNFE
+3278 
-3285 TKKNYEI
+3285 
-3292 LRAFQSIKTGPSTVT
+3292 QIKY
-3307 SGSGVTRTVTTTT
+3307 
-3320 TTTSTISTVT
+3320 
-3330 TNTITTTSTVTN
+3330 NTITTITTQSTFEDLGLSPWN
-3342 LYNTSGT
+3342 
-3349 AVKKTQTT
+3349 
-3357 LLNRT
+3357 
-3362 DVTFGELMKNFSSG
+3362 
-3376 TIQINNQNGIVG
+3376 VG
-3388 TISVTASSTLDDLFT
+3388 PSVTIKDANGNSTSLTFRASSTIDDVFT
-3403 QLAAYD
+3403 ALAAYD
-3409 IQGNLV
+3409 IHCSITSD
-3415 NGKVTIKPL
+3415 GKVTLTPAGSSYISGANSQFL
-3424 GDNYIQNID
+3424 NYLHLD
-3433 NKDITTILKLPPLTA
+3433 
-3448 NAWHTVQITTTYAN
+3448 
-3462 TTSSLL
+3462 SFS
-3468 TGSTLATINTST
+3468 TST
-3480 KVSEI
+3480 KVTDKYANTASNTLKEE
-3485 ADIDETGGILGEDI
+3485 ATC
-3499 FDILN
+3499 
-3504 INDGHGNITQLTIT
+3504 TIT
-3518 SSTTIDDLF
+3518 SSTT
-3527 TQLAAFDI
+3527 
-3535 LGTISDGKVQFES
+3535 
-3548 KGEAYISDY
+3548 
-3557 TSPNGVFHDMFKLGS
+3557 
-3572 QSYYTTSITTGHTN
+3572 
-3586 TASKTLKE
+3586 
-3594 EATRTITSDT
+3594 
-3604 KLGELGINLTA
+3604 LGELGLDGTHLMVATPDLNI
-3615 LAVLSPDINIILDE
+3615 VLDAD
-3629 NGNLD
+3629 GNLD
-3634 IDTMKKQDPDIDSK
+3634 LDTTTAPPDVLSKISIQDFDK
-3648 YPATLFSGDN
+3648 NN
-3658 TLGDVFTWL
+3658 TLGDIFSWL
-3667 ASHNISASIFG
+3667 ASHNISASIYSG
-3678 GQVVLNDTMIGSDEH
+3678 NIVINDEN
-3693 GILMVSDGDDLLQ
+3693 GILGQENVDRNILLVAKDDSSDFLQ
-3706 RLNLSTKQ
+3706 RLALSTKQ
-3714 ADYMT
+3714 ADYLT

-3731 GELNA
+3731 DELNA
-3736 TVTKTMTTSTSLGD
+3736 TVTKTMKTSTTLGD
-3750 LGNFV
+3750 LGASGTLTV
-3755 SLNVTFTQ
+3755 SFTQ
-3763 DDKDVT
+3763 DGNDVT
-3769 LTFKSDDTVDD
+3769 LTFKADDTVDD

-3802 GNKHTHITSISAE
+3802 GNKHTHITEISAD

-3855 GDTIISSIDGFN
+3855 GDTIISSIDGFR

-3909 DSQGVVTITGVGNAY
+3909 DSQGVVTITGVGNTY

-3959 SHVSTVAAKGT
+3959 SHVATVAAKGT

-4025 EYGVDARLDADGR
+4025 EYGIEAKLDADGR

-4051 SGDLGTF
+4051 SGDLGSF
-4058 LMGTYTKNYGENT
+4058 LMGTYTKNYGKDT
-4071 THNVSTLLVE
+4071 THNVSTLLVDR
-4081 QTITKMTDA
+4081 TITQMTDN
-4090 SKLTDFGITGGDIR
+4090 SKLTDFGITGGDIL
-4104 VIQEGKSYTVNVDM
+4104 VNQDGTYYTVNVDM
-4118 TKIKTIG
+4118 SVIKTIG
-4125 DFRSLLAQYGFNSYI
+4125 DFRNLISQYGFNSFI
-4140 DDAGRLNVLGIG
+4140 DESGRLNILGVG
-4152 NSTLEQ
+4152 NNTLEK
-4158 IDGGSNILDRL
+4158 IDGGSNILDIL
-4169 GLLDWTKG
+4169 GLLDWTQG
-4177 EITQSSSHLTD
+4177 EILQQSAHLTEKTD
-4188 TNEVI
+4188 TI

-4220 YVYQDGTRSTLNID
+4220 YVYQDGTRSALNID

-4316 GSTKLSDLKDVNGN
+4316 GSTKLRDLKDTNGN

-4444 YKAGYITVVK
+4444 YEAGYITVVK

-4469 GTLMDELALYGF
+4469 GTLMNELALYGF

-4501 QKYGG
+4501 QKYDG

-4519 DLNSWIKTNSYD
+4519 DLNNWIKTNSYD
-4531 SKTLNVTST
+4531 SKTLEVTST

-4628 QSNVVEKLFGE
+4628 QSNVVGKLFGE

-4665 DTLVSEFNKPWNG
+4665 ETLVSEFNKPWNG

-4875 DVNGNVMSARELYC
+4875 DENGKVMSARELYC

-4919 TIDDNTTLSS
+4919 TIDDNTTLSG

-4977 MGFTTTGTVDVKKDD
+4977 MGFTTAGTVDVKKDD

-4998 QVSKMNIST
+4998 QVSKLNIGT
-5007 QKIGENAKVKI
+5007 QEIGENAKVKI

-5100 IRNQLRNLMTSS
+5100 VRNQLRNLMTSS

-5166 ELIIGGANNKGIFT
+5166 GLIIGGANNKGIFT

-5204 TNKIKDLDKKITKAN
+5204 ANKIKDLDKKITKAN

>member
-32 LEEEKKEVQSLQK
+32 LEEEKKEVQSLQE

-66 AKFGIASMDLFA
+66 AKFGVASMDLFA
-78 QNLAKSSNLE
+78 QNLATSSNLE

-134 DSKLINLGVKTGTIG
+134 DSKLINLGVKTGNIG
-149 VTVKGVEHG
+149 VTVNGVEHG

-172 KLKNIGVKASFNE
+172 KLKNIGVNASFNE
-185 NSGIFSIDVSADAIN
+185 DSGIFSIDVSADAIN

-213 KDALHLRGVNEGY
+213 KDALHLSGVNEGY
-226 KSDSLTTSRTDTIFS
+226 TSNSLQTSKTDTIFS

-292 TLDKDGV
+292 TLDKDGI

-317 ALGLNSSIYGKTQV
+317 ALGLDSSIYGKTQI

-341 TETTLA
+341 TQTTLA
-347 TSGTLLK
+347 TSDTLLK
-354 DLEGGKNIKDGD
+354 DLEGGENIKDGD
-366 TIIVKNSNNEYTTI
+366 TVIVKNSNNEYTTI
-380 TVGTTTTLGNLIEG
+380 TVGTSTTLGNLLGEI
-394 LSKAGL
+394 SNAGL
-400 YAAVKSDGTMEITGG
+400 YAARKADGTIEITGG
-415 TIEGGTFKAEEVL
+415 TIEGGTFKAEDVL

-569 STYSKTKALRHT
+569 STYSRTKALRHT

-620 TMTISDLMNQLK
+620 TMTISDLMSQLK
-632 DAGIGSSFNEDT
+632 DAGIGSSFDEDT

-686 ITVDATRDTLLK
+686 LTIDATRDTLLK

-705 MSEADRTVTIYNSDG
+705 MTEYERTVTLYGDDG
-720 SVAAT
+720 SKVLGST
-725 TVVGEGTTIGNL
+725 IVGEGTTLGELI
-737 MDFINNQTGISA
+737 DWINTHDGVSA
-749 SLKDGFL
+749 NLKDGYL
-756 TINNGY
+756 TINGGCINRY
-762 IGNATLEA
+762 SRVLTDA
-770 SMGLSTSNKNSYA
+770 MGLKLTIKSSLA
-783 LGSIMTVT
+783 IGSVIT
-791 TVAAVTGETTL
+791 TTTTAAVTGETTL

-810 TLDKVKDGY
+810 TLDYVKDGY

-827 IEVSASTTLNEL
+827 IVVSASTTINEL

-852 DHTGRLSVEGGTL
+852 DHTGRLSVDGGTL
-865 TGSVAQALGIT
+865 TGSVAQALGMT
-876 SYTHTS
+876 SYTHTA
-882 SVSATGEKLYVTD
+882 SVSATGEKLYVTE
-895 NVYADRDTKLSDL
+895 NVYADRNTKLSDL
-908 GITGETSYTIYNS
+908 GITNDTASYTIYNS
-921 LGQATTTVQ
+921 LGGATTTVT
-930 LANTAT
+930 LNTTAT

-951 IIANGVIKLNS
+951 IIANGVIKLDS
-962 AEGNYIQGALATS
+962 AEGKYIQGALATA
-975 LGLSTITVTEVVSTT
+975 LGLTTQTVTEVVSTT

-1005 DLATTMGELGVADP
+1005 DLATTMGELGIADP

-1032 LASFTITDASTTIED
+1032 LASFTITDASTTIEG
-1047 FFNNLKAYDIV
+1047 FFNDLKAYDIV

-1122 GDFISIPQDTTVTT
+1122 GDFISIPQDRTVTIA
-1136 SGTTTVTKGTVTS
+1136 GTTTEYKGLVNS
-1149 TITDKNGNVLGTISV
+1149 TIKDKNGNILGTITA
-1164 DNTTTFGNLFQK
+1164 DNTTTFGYLFQQ

-1206 DALGITTQTITTT
+1206 DALGITTETITTT
-1219 KTVGASVA
+1219 KTVGASVM
-1227 STAAVTYTSTIAAS
+1227 STAEVTYTSTAIAS
-1241 LTTKISDLTGG
+1241 LTTKISDITG
-1252 YKIDGTITA
+1252 YKINGTITA
-1261 SGVTGT
+1261 DGVTGT
-1267 IIGISTADDMVNLA
+1267 IIGISTAEDLVNLSNLVNNG
-1281 KLINAGNTMSG
+1281 KSMSG
-1292 KTFVLTGD
+1292 KTFIMTND
-1300 IDMSGVSGWHSF
+1300 IDMSSVTNWTSIGKHQAFYG
-1312 IDPNKIFMGTFDGQG
+1312 NFDGQG
-1327 HTISNLDLSSSTDKQ
+1327 YTIKNFNLNNSDIGAAST
-1342 ENIGLFGRLQNTTVK
+1342 GLFGTVRNATLKNIKFDNITFENTS
-1357 NLTLANFN
+1357 
-1365 YEDLYTASK
+1365 TASAQ
-1374 WSTCAFL
+1374 WTAVAIL
-1381 AHNATNSTISNVHVT
+1381 ADSARDTLVSNIQTKNVSVFNANYYGII
-1396 GATAKNGNIAGLVY
+1396 GGLLGN
-1410 NVMSDVTI
+1410 VTI
-1418 ENCSTDVT
+1418 QNCSTDAT
-1426 YTSDNSIGSSWQFSG
+1426 WSDDGTIGSSWQVSG
-1441 LVMDTASDDVNLTI
+1441 IAGSGQNYYGDPSVTI
-1455 SGCSANVNASGYIF
+1455 TGCSANLNAKGNIF
-1469 LGSGLVGYQ
+1469 LGSGIIVFQ
-1478 GHRNN
+1478 GSDC
-1483 TNINISNSTVT
+1483 TYNISDCAVT
-1494 GSIASQGRSS
+1494 GSIESVGRNS
-1504 NQNTSV
+1504 NNTSIN
-1510 SGICGI
+1510 GIIGA
-1516 YADTSVNPC
+1516 YAEANGNIHTT
-1525 KININ
+1525 INIDH
-1530 NCYINADLSSDGGY
+1530 CYINAKLSADNQGY
-1544 VNYISGGNSV
+1544 VNWITGGNYQDATSHATV
-1554 VIGGVVANINASNVI
+1554 NANAIRYNGTATITNNAGISTVGVVGI
-1569 FGGSMTVSGE
+1569 GSTQL
-1579 GVTGAVNVGSYNN
+1579 
-1592 NGNFNP
+1592 NGDCMP
-1598 DSRLFTYTGTNVTTG
+1598 DSDLFTYNGTNVTNGT
-1613 NFSTYANS
+1613 FSYNYMITN
-1621 YGFSNLIWNSNGTL
+1621 GFSKVLWLANGKL
-1635 KTQDPNSSL
+1635 KTQDPNSLL
-1644 VMDKNGQAI
+1644 VRDKNGQVR
-1653 ASITVGTNDTM
+1653 ASITVGSGSTM
-1664 ETLISKLSGYG
+1664 ETLISRLSNYG
-1675 NANLSTDG
+1675 EASLSSVG
-1683 VLTFKGNDGNYITG
+1683 VLTFKGTDGNYITG
-1697 PLAETLGISVS
+1697 PLADTLGISAVT
-1708 SSGTTTVTVGAT
+1708 SGTTTTVGAT

-1732 ETATLTTKLGDIVN
+1732 ETATLTTKLDDIVN
-1746 TLKIDGTITADGVTG
+1746 TLK
-1761 TIIGIST
+1761 
-1768 AQDLVNLAALS
+1768 
-1779 KSNDFSGKT
+1779 
-1788 FVLTGDIDMS
+1788 
-1798 GVSDWQMIGNGTYKF
+1798 
-1813 AGTFDGQGH
+1813 
-1822 TISNLKIEANAD
+1822 
-1834 NRSYG
+1834 
-1839 LFAYIKNGTIKNLA
+1839 
-1853 LSDFTFNLN
+1853 
-1862 CSNSSSNTVGALS
+1862 
-1875 GRAEQSNIQNVNVT
+1875 
-1889 NFQATLTNTSISSER
+1889 
-1904 FITGG
+1904 
-1909 IVGSTMHITISD
+1909 
-1921 SSTDG
+1921 
-1926 SVTGNWTGY
+1926 
-1935 CGGIAGNLQ
+1935 
-1944 GNSAVTGCSSNLYI
+1944 
-1958 KSTAT
+1958 
-1963 NTSDVYIGIAGIAGY
+1963 
-1978 VGFHTAGEETTI
+1978 
-1990 ANCLATGAFDN
+1990 
-2001 DTTTSKGGFVANI
+2001 
-2014 FTYNSDIQATLNINN
+2014 
-2029 SISDCANALA
+2029 
-2039 LIAYAEKG
+2039 
-2047 FNNSENNSNT
+2047 
-2057 TINITNSFGTNSNGK
+2057 
-2072 IVDSLANAVLN
+2072 
-2083 NNNSSA
+2083 
-2089 GNYSKT
+2089 
-2095 KLLDLAKSANY
+2095 
-2106 DAAIWDLNNLSLKGT
+2106 
-2121 SSSPY
+2121 
-2126 ALNIFNP
+2126 
-2133 NTGNIINTTLSAD
+2133 
-2146 STIQDMVNA
+2146 
-2155 LSPYGKVSFADGV
+2155 
-2168 LSFEGNNGAII
+2168 
-2179 TGGLANALGIKV
+2179 
-2191 NQTVTTATVANTVT
+2191 
-2205 STGNITYTET
+2205 
-2215 ITATTSTKLGS
+2215 
-2226 FCEPII
+2226 I

-2243 TVIGISTAQDLV
+2243 TVIGISTAQDLE
-2255 NLAALSKSTDFSGKT
+2255 NLAKLSKSNSFSGKT
-2270 FVLTNDIDMSGVSN
+2270 FVLTNDIDLSSVSN
-2284 WQMIGRSGC
+2284 WIGIGGDDIG
-2293 TFGGTFDGQ
+2293 FAGTFDGQ
-2302 NHTISG
+2302 GHTISN
-2308 LSIGLNSTSN
+2308 LSMTTASTSTT
-2318 VGGLFQYADP
+2318 VAYAGLFRSADG
-2328 DSVLKN
+2328 DIK
-2334 VNLDNFTINIASG
+2334 NFTLKDATFN
-2347 LTYACAGALV
+2347 LTANQKTG
-2357 GRTLGTV
+2357 
-2364 ENVHVNGFTL
+2364 
-2374 NGGNTDNA
+2374 A
-2382 EFGGIAS
+2382 EFGAVVAYGWTGTISNVTVDNVTLNQAG
-2389 YLDGGTI
+2389 DGGVYGGI
-2396 KNSSAQGDINW
+2396 FGYGSKSFENCSVVGGNFNCEG
-2407 SNGGYAGGIVGC
+2407 SNNGMYGGIVGRWGYGSATMSNC
-2419 MYNSAT
+2419 QSSLTINTNSAAYFGGLVGQLVDDMKNSNEFT
-2425 IYASKSE
+2425 IE
-2432 MNIQSGSNA
+2432 
-2441 GGIAGYVGFRGNNH
+2441 
-2455 TATISNC
+2455 
-2462 LFNGKLLASNIN
+2462 
-2474 AAFVGS
+2474 
-2480 VFTYQDNYNA
+2480 
-2490 TLNINNS
+2490 NS
-2497 ISKDKLTY
+2497 IFTGAFNNKAS
-2505 LIGGDNSGFDNPTNS
+2505 SS
-2520 NSNTTINVKN
+2520 N
-2530 AFGVSRTDDTAILK
+2530 AFGGLIGEFACTTTSNRNISTLFISNSIFAGSGNELAGSVIRNLYNYDNSSTSDTLAVVLDNVLSKSTQPAICDTTGAGVSSNNVITGS
-2544 FPTNATVNVQ
+2544 AT
-2554 NSGVINVENGNMTMT
+2554 SADAKRI
-2569 TDQKLVT
+2569 
-2576 RMAGFDQSIWQLYNK
+2576 GFDTLIWDLSGSTPSLRAPSKYSLN
-2591 IGNPSIDIK
+2591 IYNPSNGE
-2600 SHTSPYELNVVSSS
+2600 SVLN
-2614 GSLLLDTTLNADST
+2614 TTLSADST
-2628 IQDVISALEPY
+2628 IQDVINALEPY

-2650 FNGNNGAILS
+2650 FHGDNGAILS

-2667 GITIGSNGTST
+2667 GITVGSNGTST
-2678 ITHTSTS
+2678 ITNISTS
-2685 TSTIKVT
+2685 TSTITVT

-2719 TYIER
+2719 TYTI
-2724 KTLAT
+2724 TSALAT
-2729 TSSSLSDIY
+2729 ASTSLNDLFTFPPNRIY
-2738 SGAPQIIYMYDKNT
+2738 LYNRNT
-2752 GSVGTIPIN
+2752 RSVTTVTIKSA
-2761 PTTVQDVVDTLSNY
+2761 TTVQDVVDALANY
-2775 GTASFTDGR
+2775 GSASFSDGR
-2784 LRFTSSNYVLLD
+2784 LSFTTNRWALLD
-2796 ASSYKELTGNIGN
+2796 ASSYDLITGNNGTLLNVADAFGITTFVST
-2809 MNNAAD
+2809 NASTQRSDKD
-2815 FFGVTTRVTST
+2815 FLDNTLL
-2826 AGTQKSNIHSIGAII
+2826 
-2841 EDSTTLYEI
+2841 DSTKLCDL
-2850 FANDRTFSDD
+2850 FGNDTYFTDD
-2860 NHSAIMISS
+2860 THSAIIISKVL
-2869 PSGSLTKLSM
+2869 GGEETKLSM
-2879 NSLANKLGKDVY
+2879 NSLADKLGKDVHT
-2891 SITMGDLTNELAQM
+2891 ITLKDLADELAQM
-2905 GITMTYSNSSVTINP
+2905 GITMTYSVLGVTINEK
-2920 NGTDSWYI
+2920 GKDSCGI
-2928 ADWNDWQNVFG
+2928 ADWNDWQDVFG
-2939 FSSSTNLVTTA
+2939 FTSSTSMVTNVGA
-2950 VSNSDGK
+2950 NSIGES
-2957 YMYIATAATINNSTT
+2957 MYVGTVATITNSTT
-2972 FGELNKFDLNNDK
+2972 FGELSGNNS
-2985 TYTISVSNSLSNA
+2985 TYTITVSNNSSIT
-2998 NLTFSSTSTM
+2998 NLTFSSSSTM

-3018 NISGSISNG
+3018 NISGSISDG
-3027 IVTFNPQGEYYIT
+3027 KVTFTPQGEYYIT
-3040 DGNALSYLNMT
+3040 GGYAMSYFKMT
-3051 GSQYTVTAGST
+3051 GATYTVTAGGT
-3062 TFATKNTK
+3062 TFHTKDTK
-3070 LCDIEGTS
+3070 IGEIAGAYS
-3078 KFDVGEF
+3078 KFPTSVC
-3085 NLYIYDKSS
+3085 NLYIYDESS
-3094 SSIITERFNS
+3094 SSLITEAINLS
-3104 IDTIDSLINT
+3104 STINDLVTRLNK
-3114 LSHYGRAEYN
+3114 YGTANYD

-3133 GGDKYRLHISE
+3133 GSGSYRLHISK
-3144 QGNDILNFL
+3144 QKDDILKFL
-3153 GVSDTSN
+3153 GVDKYNN
-3160 PSTENGGQ
+3160 PAATPNSSLP
-3168 RVFITQC
+3168 VFISQTS
-3175 CTALVKTTSGEEI
+3175 TAYIQTTSGPRI
-3188 NEHTLLKDIAHDGPD
+3188 TMNTLLKDIPNNGPG
-3203 IVSNPSLYDIQVD
+3203 IVSQPTVYSFRVD
-3216 GRIITMTEIA
+3216 GQTITMDAIA
-3226 KANGTTIAKLKVSHL
+3226 SYKGTTIEELKVSDL
-3241 VSYLRNSLGTG
+3241 SEYLGTVLNAG
-3252 ALLVSNGFVGYE
+3252 RLIITNSCVRLVNST
-3264 NDNDSNKEIVWNKW
+3264 KEINWQIWK
-3278 ADIFNFE
+3278 DIFKFDTLTNSESLNAWKFVK
-3285 TKKNYEI
+3285 TAPCIKK
-3292 LRAFQSIKTGPSTVT
+3292 S
-3307 SGSGVTRTVTTTT
+3307 SGGITRTVTTTT

-3342 LYNTSGT
+3342 FYNTSGT

-3357 LLNRT
+3357 LLDRT

-3409 IQGNLV
+3409 IQAGLDS
-3415 NGKVTIKPL
+3415 NGKVTIKSL
-3424 GDNYIQNID
+3424 GDNYISSVYPEIANVLKIQGQNSYTTT
-3433 NKDITTILKLPPLTA
+3433 ITT
-3448 NAWHTVQITTTYAN
+3448 
-3462 TTSSLL
+3462 S
-3468 TGSTLATINTST
+3468 
-3480 KVSEI
+3480 
-3485 ADIDETGGILGEDI
+3485 
-3499 FDILN
+3499 
-3504 INDGHGNITQLTIT
+3504 
-3518 SSTTIDDLF
+3518 
-3527 TQLAAFDI
+3527 
-3535 LGTISDGKVQFES
+3535 
-3548 KGEAYISDY
+3548 
-3557 TSPNGVFHDMFKLGS
+3557 
-3572 QSYYTTSITTGHTN
+3572 HTN

-3594 EATRTITSDT
+3594 EATRSITSAT
-3604 KLGELGINLTA
+3604 TLSELGWGGTN
-3615 LAVLSPDINIILDE
+3615 LAVVGSDIKIILDE

-3634 IDTMKKQDPDIDSK
+3634 KKTMQEQDPDMNSK
-3648 YPATLFSGDN
+3648 ISTMYFGEKN
-3658 TLGDVFTWL
+3658 TLGDIFTWL
-3667 ASHNISASIFG
+3667 AGHNISASIKFG
-3678 GQVVLNDTMIGSDEH
+3678 KVVLNDDNTGSAEH
-3693 GILMVSDGDDLLQ
+3693 GILMVENGDSFLQ
-3706 RLNLSTKQ
+3706 DLNLSTKQ

-3731 GELNA
+3731 DEL
-3736 TVTKTMTTSTSLGD
+3736 VESFTKTMKTSTTLGD
-3750 LGNFV
+3750 LGASGTLTV
-3755 SLNVTFTQ
+3755 SFTQ
-3763 DDKDVT
+3763 DGKDTT
-3769 LTFKSDDTVDD
+3769 LTFKADDTVDD

-3802 GNKHTHITSISAE
+3802 GNKHTHITEISAD

-3855 GDTIISSIDGFN
+3855 GDTIISSIDGFR

-3880 TYVTISVDASK
+3880 SLISISIDASK

-3924 LQQDT
+3924 MYQET
-3929 NGSNILEALK
+3929 GGSNILDVLK
-3939 LSNVVTN
+3939 LSNVATN
-3946 VKTVTVNRTSDTL
+3946 VKTVTVNRTSNTL
-3959 SHVSTVAAKGT
+3959 SHVATVAAKGT

-3985 FDALGKAGLILHAYS
+3985 FNALGKAGLILHAYS
-4000 DAGNTFVTLNFSK
+4000 DAGNNFATIEFSK

-4025 EYGVDARLDADGR
+4025 EYGIEAKLDADGR

-4058 LMGTYTKNYGENT
+4058 LMGTYTKNYGEDT
-4071 THNVSTLLVE
+4071 TNNVSTLLVE
-4081 QTITKMTDA
+4081 NTIAKLNDNMKLKDLGISNGLIGVYTPDGNSYNITLDTD
-4090 SKLTDFGITGGDIR
+4090 KT
-4104 VIQEGKSYTVNVDM
+4104 Q
-4118 TKIKTIG
+4118 TIG
-4125 DFRSLLAQYGFNSYI
+4125 DFRNLLTQLGFTSFI
-4140 DDAGRLNVLGIG
+4140 DDAGRLNVMGVG
-4152 NSTLEQ
+4152 NSCLTS
-4158 IDGGSNILDRL
+4158 GRYVYSNILSVL
-4169 GLLDWTKG
+4169 GLTDWKYEG
-4177 EITQSSSHLTD
+4177 AKQQSGHLTD
-4188 TNEVI
+4188 TTEVVH
-4193 RKISMSD
+4193 KISMSD

-4206 NSAGVNLGITAGQI
+4206 DSAGVNLGITAGQI
-4220 YVYQDGTRSTLNID
+4220 YVYQDGTRSALNID

-4260 LYFDGNNNSYL
+4260 LYFDGNNDSYL

-4316 GSTKLSDLKDVNGN
+4316 GSTKLSDLKDTNGN

-4342 NSGVRNTETIT
+4342 NSGVRSTETIT

-4444 YKAGYITVVK
+4444 YEAGYITVVK
-4454 DGVKTNIELTENDTV
+4454 DGVKTNISLTADDTV

-4501 QKYGG
+4501 QKYDG

-4519 DLNSWIKTNSYD
+4519 DLNNWINTSTYD
-4531 SKTLNVTST
+4531 SKTLEVTST
-4540 TTKDVNASRDTLL
+4540 TTNDVNASRDTLL

-4563 YIYNN
+4563 FIYNN
-4568 GVKYTAMISSDETL
+4568 GVKFTAMISSDETL

-4613 DAYLKYIKESELKAG
+4613 DSYIKKSTSTTNA
-4628 QSNVVEKLFGE
+4628 SNVVEKLF
-4639 NTKEAYEYKGLE
+4639 TSDAKSSLEYKGLE
-4651 QTSSTT
+4651 QTSSIQTT
-4657 IIENFATE
+4657 FTAATE
-4665 DTLVSEFNKPWNG
+4665 DTLVSYFDKPWNG
-4678 QTLES
+4678 STLTS
-4683 AGDLVVEVNGQK
+4683 AGDLTVEVNGQK
-4695 STIKISA
+4695 NTIKISA
-4702 DETFGSLLEKFRALG
+4702 DETFGSLLEKFKALG
-4717 LEATMSKDGQIM
+4717 LEATISKDGQIM
-4729 IQSGYDTM
+4729 IQSGYDTV

-4744 TSNLLGNINL
+4744 TSNLLGNIGL
-4754 QYKDDLG
+4754 TYQKDLG

-4781 ISVANY
+4781 LSVANY
-4787 ADGATKMGMLNI
+4787 ADGATKMSLLNI

-4836 LDLTFENGYLKI
+4836 LDLAFENGYLKI
-4848 YSKDGKNVEVGSTT
+4848 FSKDGKNVEVGSTT

-4875 DVNGNVMSARELYC
+4875 DENGNVISARELYC

-4894 TITASG
+4894 TITTSG
-4900 IFRRGDVTKGTF
+4900 IFRRGDITKGTF

-4919 TIDDNTTLSS
+4919 TIDDNTTLSG

-4977 MGFTTTGTVDVKKDD
+4977 MGFTTTGMVDVKKDD

-4998 QVSKMNIST
+4998 QVSKMNIGT
-5007 QKIGENAKVKI
+5007 QEIGENAKIKI

-5044 KGLTKDSAV
+5044 KGLTKDSSV

-5112 DAGTTVFRN
+5112 DMGTTVFRN
-5121 LDSIGIGV
+5121 LDSIGISV

-5166 ELIIGGANNKGIFT
+5166 GLIIGGANNKGIFT

-5204 TNKIKDLDKKITKAN
+5204 ANKIKDLDKKITKAN
-5219 RDVDR
+5219 KEVDR
-5224 YKARLEAKFQS
+5224 YKARLESKFQS

>member
-78 QNLAKSSNLE
+78 QNLATSSNLE

-149 VTVKGVEHG
+149 VKVKGVEHG

-172 KLKNIGVKASFNE
+172 KLKNIGVNASFNE
-185 NSGIFSIDVSADAIN
+185 DSGIFSIDVSADAIN

-226 KSDSLTTSRTDTIFS
+226 KSDNLTTSRTDTIFS

-261 TANGANYSITINGT
+261 TANSANYSITINGT

-292 TLDKDGV
+292 TLDKDGI

-341 TETTLA
+341 TQTTLA

-354 DLEGGKNIKDGD
+354 DLEGGKDIKDGD
-366 TIIVKNSNNEYTTI
+366 TVIVKNSNNEYTTI
-380 TVGTTTTLGNLIEG
+380 TVGTTTTLGKLVEG

-415 TIEGGTFKAEEVL
+415 TIEGGSFKAEEVL

-620 TMTISDLMNQLK
+620 TMTISDLMSQLK

-882 SVSATGEKLYVTD
+882 SVSATGEKLYVTE
-895 NVYADRDTKLSDL
+895 NVYADRDTKLSNL

-944 KTNGIDG
+944 KANGIDG
-951 IIANGVIKLNS
+951 IIANGVIKLDS
-962 AEGNYIQGALATS
+962 AEGKYIQGALPTAF
-975 LGLSTITVTEVVSTT
+975 GLTTQTVTEVVSTT

-1019 DNVFSIYDKNDQL
+1019 DNVFNIYDKNDQL

-1164 DNTTTFGNLFQK
+1164 DNTTTFGNLFQQ

-1191 KLTSPEGNIISGGIA
+1191 KLTSPEGNIITGNFA
-1206 DALGITTQTITTT
+1206 DALGIATQTITTT
-1219 KTVGASVA
+1219 KTVGASVM
-1227 STAAVTYTSTIAAS
+1227 STAAVTYTSTVAAS
-1241 LTTKISDLTGG
+1241 LTTKISDITG

-1267 IIGISTADDMVNLA
+1267 IIGISTADDMANLA
-1281 KLINAGNTMSG
+1281 KLIHAGNTMSG

-1300 IDMSGVSGWHSF
+1300 IDMTSVNDWSQYQKFDDRFS
-1312 IDPNKIFMGTFDGQG
+1312 GTFDGQN
-1327 HTISNLDLSSSTDKQ
+1327 HTISNLLLRNSNGNTSS
-1342 ENIGLFGRLQNTTVK
+1342 GLFGALYNATVK
-1357 NLTLANFN
+1357 NLVIAQADA
-1365 YEDLYTASK
+1365 ESV
-1374 WSTCAFL
+1374 SGGFL
-1381 AHNATNSTISNVHVT
+1381 ARYANNSRISNVQVKT
-1396 GATAKNGNIAGLVY
+1396 STAHNCSLSGLVELIA
-1410 NVMSDVTI
+1410 NTTI
-1418 ENCSTDVT
+1418 RNCSTDIT
-1426 YTSDNSIGSSWQFSG
+1426 INNSSGGAYVFSG
-1441 LVMDTASDDVNLTI
+1441 I
-1455 SGCSANVNASGYIF
+1455 
-1469 LGSGLVGYQ
+1469 VG
-1478 GHRNN
+1478 
-1483 TNINISNSTVT
+1483 
-1494 GSIASQGRSS
+1494 AL
-1504 NQNTSV
+1504 
-1510 SGICGI
+1510 
-1516 YADTSVNPC
+1516 D
-1525 KININ
+1525 
-1530 NCYINADLSSDGGY
+1530 
-1544 VNYISGGNSV
+1544 GGNSE
-1554 VIGGVVANINASNVI
+1554 IFASSANINAIGNFFIASGILGYQGQFNSTVNISNCAVTGFI
-1569 FGGSMTVSGE
+1569 STNRVADNTTVNGLFGIYDESTFSTTGCTINVDHCYVNANLSANRGYVSYVGGGSNSSSKNSVHTINADSVLYNGTMSVSGE
-1579 GVTGAVNVGSYNN
+1579 GVTGAVNIGNYNK
-1592 NGNFNP
+1592 NGNFNS
-1598 DSRLFTYTGTNVTTG
+1598 DSSLFKYNEKDVSTGT
-1613 NFSTYANS
+1613 FSAVYARTH
-1621 YGFSNLIWNSNGTL
+1621 GFSNVLWNSNGTL
-1635 KTQDPNSSL
+1635 RTQASNSLL
-1644 VMDKNGQAI
+1644 VMDKNG
-1653 ASITVGTNDTM
+1653 SVITPIIFNSSDTM
-1664 ETLISKLSGYG
+1664 ETLISKLSNYG
-1675 NANLSTDG
+1675 NANLSTNG
-1683 VLTFKGNDGNYITG
+1683 VLTFTGTDGNYITG
-1697 PLAETLGISVS
+1697 PLAEALGIYVA
-1708 SSGTTTVTVGAT
+1708 SSGKTTVTVGAT
-1720 MTSTAAITYTSH
+1720 MTSTSAITYTSH
-1732 ETATLTTKLGDIVN
+1732 ETATLTTKIGD
-1746 TLKIDGTITADGVTG
+1746 LAGYKIDGTITASGVTG

-1779 KSNDFSGKT
+1779 KSNSFRGKT
-1788 FVLTGDIDMS
+1788 FVLTDDIDMS
-1798 GVSDWQMIGNGTYKF
+1798 EITNWQMIGSDSYRF
-1813 AGTFDGQGH
+1813 AGTFDGQGY
-1822 TISNLKIEANAD
+1822 TISNLTMTVDERGNGAAACA
-1834 NRSYG
+1834 G
-1839 LFAYIKNGTIKNLA
+1839 LFYYTDGAEIKNIGLSHFDFTLYNDRGTNILGAAVASIAKETNFENIKVETIDIVANGTDACSGTIAGK
-1853 LSDFTFNLN
+1853 TYGCTITN
-1862 CSNSSSNTVGALS
+1862 CTTTRGNISGNWSGLVGGAVGSISFDTRLYAIDTDVSISNDSAD
-1875 GRAEQSNIQNVNVT
+1875 GRA
-1889 NFQATLTNTSISSER
+1889 
-1904 FITGG
+1904 GG
-1909 IVGSTMHITISD
+1909 IVGFVAGYSNSIVDISNCI
-1921 SSTDG
+1921 SKG
-1926 SVTGNWTGY
+1926 S
-1935 CGGIAGNLQ
+1935 L
-1944 GNSAVTGCSSNLYI
+1944 
-1958 KSTAT
+1958 
-1963 NTSDVYIGIAGIAGY
+1963 NTSRAGAIIGA
-1978 VGFHTAGEETTI
+1978 V
-1990 ANCLATGAFDN
+1990 
-2001 DTTTSKGGFVANI
+2001 
-2014 FTYNSDIQATLNINN
+2014 
-2029 SISDCANALA
+2029 
-2039 LIAYAEKG
+2039 IAYQEPSSYNLTVNLSNNTTYDNSHAFILHAEPAG
-2047 FNNSENNSNT
+2047 LADNSNT
-2057 TINITNSFGTNSNGK
+2057 TINFNNNCRIKPTDSTVNPWIYDKNDAVVNVKSSSTYNTIEQVRRYVSENFDSNLWNATGG
-2072 IVDSLANAVLN
+2072 ISL
-2083 NNNSSA
+2083 NNSS
-2089 GNYSKT
+2089 NPY
-2095 KLLDLAKSANY
+2095 
-2106 DAAIWDLNNLSLKGT
+2106 SLKV
-2121 SSSPY
+2121 
-2126 ALNIFNP
+2126 FNP
-2133 NTGNIINTTLSAD
+2133 NNNATQSISLSAD
-2146 STIQDMVNA
+2146 STIQDMVTELNRYGNA
-2155 LSPYGKVSFADGV
+2155 SFTNGV
-2168 LSFEGNNGAII
+2168 LSFEGKNGIVI
-2179 TGGLANALGIKV
+2179 SSGSLADALGIKL
-2191 NQTVTTATVANTVT
+2191 NQTITTTTVGKTVT
-2205 STGNITYTET
+2205 SRSGITYTET
-2215 ITATTSTKLGS
+2215 ITATTSTKLGE
-2226 FCEPII
+2226 FHTPPI
-2232 DGTITADGVTG
+2232 DGTITASGVTG

-2308 LSIGLNSTSN
+2308 LSIGLNSTSD

-2334 VNLDNFTINIASG
+2334 VNLEDITINIASG

-2357 GRTLGTV
+2357 GKTSGTV
-2364 ENVHVNGFTL
+2364 ENVNVSAFTIEGA
-2374 NGGNTDNA
+2374 NSDNA
-2382 EFGGIAS
+2382 EFGGIAGF
-2389 YLDGGTI
+2389 LEAGTI
-2396 KNSSAQGDINW
+2396 KNSSAQGYINW

-2419 MYNSAT
+2419 MYSSAT
-2425 IYASKSE
+2425 VYASKSQMSIE
-2432 MNIQSGSNA
+2432 GGSNA
-2441 GGIAGYVGFRGNNH
+2441 GGIAGFVGFNADNQ

-2462 LFNGKLLASNIN
+2462 LFEGSLGVTDIN

-2480 VFTYQDNYNA
+2480 VFTYQDNYKV

-2497 ISKDKLTY
+2497 ISKDTDSTY
-2505 LIGGDNSGFDNPTNS
+2505 LIGGDNSGFDSTTNS

-2530 AFGVSRTDDTAILK
+2530 AFGMSRTDDTAILK
-2544 FPTNATVNVQ
+2544 FPQNATVNVQ
-2554 NSGVINVENGNMTMT
+2554 NSGVINAENGDMTMSL
-2569 TDQKLVT
+2569 DPKLVT
-2576 RMAGFDQSIWQLYNK
+2576 RMAGFDQSIWQLYNN
-2591 IGNPSIDIK
+2591 IGHPNIDLK
-2600 SHTSPYELNVVSSS
+2600 SHTSPYELNVVGST
-2614 GSLLLDTTLNADST
+2614 GSLLLDTTLSADST
-2628 IQDVISALEPY
+2628 VQDVIDTLAPY
-2639 GGVTFADGVLT
+2639 GGVSFVDGVLT
-2650 FNGNNGAILS
+2650 FHGNDGAILR
-2660 GGLAEAF
+2660 GNLAETF
-2667 GITIGSNGTST
+2667 GIQVISSNGTDYNNT
-2678 ITHTSTS
+2678 
-2685 TSTIKVT
+2685 
-2692 QTVSTTTTTTVTLT
+2692 T
-2706 GTVGLTTS
+2706 GT
-2714 SSSPV
+2714 
-2719 TYIER
+2719 
-2724 KTLAT
+2724 A
-2729 TSSSLSDIY
+2729 
-2738 SGAPQIIYMYDKNT
+2738 
-2752 GSVGTIPIN
+2752 
-2761 PTTVQDVVDTLSNY
+2761 
-2775 GTASFTDGR
+2775 
-2784 LRFTSSNYVLLD
+2784 
-2796 ASSYKELTGNIGN
+2796 
-2809 MNNAAD
+2809 
-2815 FFGVTTRVTST
+2815 
-2826 AGTQKSNIHSIGAII
+2826 
-2841 EDSTTLYEI
+2841 
-2850 FANDRTFSDD
+2850 
-2860 NHSAIMISS
+2860 
-2869 PSGSLTKLSM
+2869 
-2879 NSLANKLGKDVY
+2879 
-2891 SITMGDLTNELAQM
+2891 
-2905 GITMTYSNSSVTINP
+2905 
-2920 NGTDSWYI
+2920 
-2928 ADWNDWQNVFG
+2928 
-2939 FSSSTNLVTTA
+2939 
-2950 VSNSDGK
+2950 
-2957 YMYIATAATINNSTT
+2957 
-2972 FGELNKFDLNNDK
+2972 
-2985 TYTISVSNSLSNA
+2985 
-2998 NLTFSSTSTM
+2998 
-3008 SDVFSKLAEY
+3008 
-3018 NISGSISNG
+3018 
-3027 IVTFNPQGEYYIT
+3027 
-3040 DGNALSYLNMT
+3040 
-3051 GSQYTVTAGST
+3051 
-3062 TFATKNTK
+3062 
-3070 LCDIEGTS
+3070 
-3078 KFDVGEF
+3078 
-3085 NLYIYDKSS
+3085 
-3094 SSIITERFNS
+3094 
-3104 IDTIDSLINT
+3104 INT
-3114 LSHYGRAEYN
+3114 
-3124 ESTGQLSFT
+3124 
-3133 GGDKYRLHISE
+3133 
-3144 QGNDILNFL
+3144 
-3153 GVSDTSN
+3153 
-3160 PSTENGGQ
+3160 
-3168 RVFITQC
+3168 
-3175 CTALVKTTSGEEI
+3175 
-3188 NEHTLLKDIAHDGPD
+3188 
-3203 IVSNPSLYDIQVD
+3203 
-3216 GRIITMTEIA
+3216 
-3226 KANGTTIAKLKVSHL
+3226 
-3241 VSYLRNSLGTG
+3241 
-3252 ALLVSNGFVGYE
+3252 
-3264 NDNDSNKEIVWNKW
+3264 
-3278 ADIFNFE
+3278 
-3285 TKKNYEI
+3285 
-3292 LRAFQSIKTGPSTVT
+3292 
-3307 SGSGVTRTVTTTT
+3307 
-3320 TTTSTISTVT
+3320 
-3330 TNTITTTSTVTN
+3330 
-3342 LYNTSGT
+3342 
-3349 AVKKTQTT
+3349 TQTT
-3357 LLNRT
+3357 LLSRT
-3362 DVTFGELMKNFSSG
+3362 DVTFGEFFKGFVPESMY
-3376 TIQINNQNGIVG
+3376 INNQNGRIG
-3388 TISVTASSTLDDLFT
+3388 TITITASSTIDDMFT

-3409 IQGNLV
+3409 IQGSLDRE
-3415 NGKVTIKPL
+3415 GKITLTPT
-3424 GDNYIQNID
+3424 GENYIATIGFLTRAFLGLGN
-3433 NKDITTILKLPPLTA
+3433 NYSYTTQTS
-3448 NAWHTVQITTTYAN
+3448 TTYAN
-3462 TTSSLL
+3462 TTSSVLVDNK
-3468 TGSTLATINTST
+3468 I
-3480 KVSEI
+3480 
-3485 ADIDETGGILGEDI
+3485 ETVK
-3499 FDILN
+3499 
-3504 INDGHGNITQLTIT
+3504 T
-3518 SSTTIDDLF
+3518 STTIKDKVQAYNYDYSITIKNNNGTTSTLTIKPSATVDDIF

-3535 LGTISDGKVQFES
+3535 LGTIGNDGKITLES
-3548 KGEAYISDY
+3548 KGDAYITDMSQELLEFFNF
-3557 TSPNGVFHDMFKLGS
+3557 NGEYNF
-3572 QSYYTTSITTGHTN
+3572 TTSITANHTN

-3594 EATRTITSDT
+3594 EKNGTITSST
-3604 KLGELGINLTA
+3604 TLGELGLGATYLCVATPDCNI
-3615 LAVLSPDINIILDE
+3615 VLDAD
-3629 NGNLD
+3629 GNLD
-3634 IDTMKKQDPDIDSK
+3634 LNTTTAAPDATSK
-3648 YPATLFSGDN
+3648 ISMQGFNEKN
-3658 TLGDVFTWL
+3658 TLGDIFTWL
-3667 ASHNISASIFG
+3667 ASHNVSASIG
-3678 GQVVLNDTMIGSDEH
+3678 AGQVFINDLNIDGYGNNVDHNIILTVGGSYN
-3693 GILMVSDGDDLLQ
+3693 DLLQ

-3714 ADYMT
+3714 ADYLT
-3719 TKTSTTLANTTS
+3719 TKTSTTLANSTS
-3731 GELNA
+3731 DELNA
-3736 TVTKTMTTSTSLGD
+3736 TVTKTMKTSTTLGD
-3750 LGNFV
+3750 LGASGTLTV
-3755 SLNVTFTQ
+3755 SFTQ
-3763 DDKDVT
+3763 DGKDTT
-3769 LTFKSDDTVDD
+3769 LTFKADDTVDD

-3802 GNKHTHITSISAE
+3802 GNKHTHITEISAD

-3850 NAKLT
+3850 NTKLT

-3959 SHVSTVAAKGT
+3959 SHVTTVAAKGT

-4058 LMGTYTKNYGENT
+4058 LMGTYTKNYGEDT

-4260 LYFDGNNNSYL
+4260 LYFDGNNDSYL

-4316 GSTKLSDLKDVNGN
+4316 GSTKLRDLKDTNGN

-4506 TGKASNALELLGI
+4506 TGKASNVLELLGI
-4519 DLNSWIKTNSYD
+4519 DLNNWIKTNSYD

-4600 GADGSVLTIIGKG
+4600 DSKGSVLTIIGKG

-4628 QSNVVEKLFGE
+4628 QSNVVGKLFGE
-4639 NTKEAYEYKGLE
+4639 NIKEAYEYKGLE

-4875 DVNGNVMSARELYC
+4875 DENGNVMSARELYC

-4894 TITASG
+4894 TITANG

-4977 MGFTTTGTVDVKKDD
+4977 MEFTTTGMVDVKKDD

-4998 QVSKMNIST
+4998 QVSKLNIGT
-5007 QKIGENAKVKI
+5007 QEIGENAKVKI

-5204 TNKIKDLDKKITKAN
+5204 TNKIKDLDKKLTKAN

>member
-78 QNLAKSSNLE
+78 QNLATSSNLE

-111 SETKANSNYSYM
+111 SGTKANSNYSYM

-172 KLKNIGVKASFNE
+172 KLKNIGVNASFNE
-185 NSGIFSIDVSADAIN
+185 DSGIFSIDVSADAIN

-226 KSDSLTTSRTDTIFS
+226 KSDNLTTSRTDTIFS

-292 TLDKDGV
+292 TLDKDGI

-341 TETTLA
+341 TQTTLA

-354 DLEGGKNIKDGD
+354 DLEGGKDIKDGD
-366 TIIVKNSNNEYTTI
+366 TVIVKNSNNEYTTI
-380 TVGTTTTLGNLIEG
+380 TVGTTTTLGKLVEG

-415 TIEGGTFKAEEVL
+415 TIEGGSFKAEDVL

-620 TMTISDLMNQLK
+620 TMTISDLMSQLK

-737 MDFINNQTGISA
+737 IDFINNQTGISA

-882 SVSATGEKLYVTD
+882 SVSATGEKLYVTE
-895 NVYADRDTKLSDL
+895 NVYADRDTKLSNL

-944 KTNGIDG
+944 KANGIDG
-951 IIANGVIKLNS
+951 IIANGVIKLDS
-962 AEGNYIQGALATS
+962 AEGKYIQGALPTAF
-975 LGLSTITVTEVVSTT
+975 GLTTQTVTEVVSTT

-1019 DNVFSIYDKNDQL
+1019 DNVFNIYDKNDQL

-1164 DNTTTFGNLFQK
+1164 DNTTTFGNLFQQ

-1206 DALGITTQTITTT
+1206 DALGIATQTITTT
-1219 KTVGASVA
+1219 KTVGASIM
-1227 STAAVTYTSTIAAS
+1227 STAAVTYTSTVAAS
-1241 LTTKISDLTGG
+1241 LTTKISDITG

-1261 SGVTGT
+1261 DGVTGT

-1281 KLINAGNTMSG
+1281 KLIHAGNTMSG

-1300 IDMSGVSGWHSF
+1300 IDMIS
-1312 IDPNKIFMGTFDGQG
+1312 IDDWSQYQKFDDRFSGTFDGQNY
-1327 HTISNLDLSSSTDKQ
+1327 TISNLQLTNSNGNTSS
-1342 ENIGLFGRLQNTTVK
+1342 GLFGALYNATVK
-1357 NLTLANFN
+1357 NLVIEQADT
-1365 YEDLYTASK
+1365 YAS
-1374 WSTCAFL
+1374 TGFL
-1381 AHNATNSTISNVHVT
+1381 SFYADNSRISNVQVKT
-1396 GATAKNGNIAGLVY
+1396 STAHNCSLSGLVQLIA
-1410 NVMSDVTI
+1410 DTTI
-1418 ENCSTDVT
+1418 RNCSTDIT
-1426 YTSDNSIGSSWQFSG
+1426 INNSSSGDYVFSG
-1441 LVMDTASDDVNLTI
+1441 IVGALDGGNSEIFAS
-1455 SGCSANVNASGYIF
+1455 SANVEAIGNFFIASGI
-1469 LGSGLVGYQ
+1469 LGYQ
-1478 GHRNN
+1478 GKINS
-1483 TNINISNSTVT
+1483 TVNISNCAVT
-1494 GSIASQGRSS
+1494 GFISTNRVAD
-1504 NQNTSV
+1504 NNTV
-1510 SGICGI
+1510 NGLFGI
-1516 YADTSVNPC
+1516 YDESTFSTTGCTINVDHCYVKANLSANRGYVSYVGGGSNSSSKNSVHT
-1525 KININ
+1525 
-1530 NCYINADLSSDGGY
+1530 INAD
-1544 VNYISGGNSV
+1544 SV
-1554 VIGGVVANINASNVI
+1554 LYNGTMS
-1569 FGGSMTVSGE
+1569 VSGE
-1579 GVTGAVNVGSYNN
+1579 GVTGAVNIGNYYK
-1592 NGNFNP
+1592 NGNFNS
-1598 DSRLFTYTGTNVTTG
+1598 DSSLFKYNGTQVSRGSFTISN
-1613 NFSTYANS
+1613 AREL
-1621 YGFSNLIWNSNGTL
+1621 GFDERIWNSDGTL
-1635 KTQDPNSSL
+1635 KTQASNSLL

-1653 ASITVGTNDTM
+1653 SSIKVGTNDTM
-1664 ETLISKLSGYG
+1664 ETLISKLSNYG
-1675 NANLSTDG
+1675 NANLSTNG
-1683 VLTFKGNDGNYITG
+1683 VLTFTGTDGNYITG
-1697 PLAETLGISVS
+1697 PLAEALGIYVA
-1708 SSGTTTVTVGAT
+1708 SSGKTTVTVGAT
-1720 MTSTAAITYTSH
+1720 ITSTAAITYTSH

-1761 TIIGIST
+1761 NVIGIST

-1779 KSNDFSGKT
+1779 KSNKFVGKT
-1788 FVLTGDIDMS
+1788 FILTDDIDMS
-1798 GVSDWQMIGNGTYKF
+1798 SITNWQMIGSNSYRF

-1822 TISNLKIEANAD
+1822 TIYNLTMTAD
-1834 NRSYG
+1834 ERGNGASACAG
-1839 LFAYIKNGTIKNLA
+1839 LFYYTDGAEIKNIGLSHFDFTLYNDRGTNIFGAAVATHARLTTIKNITVDNINIVA
-1853 LSDFTFNLN
+1853 NGTDA
-1862 CSNSSSNTVGALS
+1862 CSGA
-1875 GRAEQSNIQNVNVT
+1875 
-1889 NFQATLTNTSISSER
+1889 
-1904 FITGG
+1904 ITG
-1909 IVGSTMHITISD
+1909 
-1921 SSTDG
+1921 STDG
-1926 SVTGNWTGY
+1926 CTIANCTTSGSISGNWTGY
-1935 CGGIAGNLQ
+1935 MGGAVGSIGYNSCLYAIDTNVRISDDNADGRAGGI
-1944 GNSAVTGCSSNLYI
+1944 V
-1958 KSTAT
+1958 
-1963 NTSDVYIGIAGIAGY
+1963 GY
-1978 VGFHTAGEETTI
+1978 VSGATTFTIDINNCISKGSLNSSRFGAIIGSVI
-1990 ANCLATGAFDN
+1990 AYKQASSYNFTVNLTG
-2001 DTTTSKGGFVANI
+2001 TTTYDSSHAFI
-2014 FTYNSDIQATLNINN
+2014 YNAYPASG
-2029 SISDCANALA
+2029 LA
-2039 LIAYAEKG
+2039 
-2047 FNNSENNSNT
+2047 SNSNT
-2057 TINITNSFGTNSNGK
+2057 TINFSNNCRIKPTDSTVNPWIYTKNSAVVNVKSSSTYNTIEQVQRYVSENFDPNLWNTTSG
-2072 IVDSLANAVLN
+2072 ISLK
-2083 NNNSSA
+2083 NSSTP
-2089 GNYSKT
+2089 Y
-2095 KLLDLAKSANY
+2095 
-2106 DAAIWDLNNLSLKGT
+2106 SLK
-2121 SSSPY
+2121 
-2126 ALNIFNP
+2126 LFNP
-2133 NTGNIINTTLSAD
+2133 NNNANLSILFSAD
-2146 STIQDMVNA
+2146 STIQDMVTELNRYGNA
-2155 LSPYGKVSFADGV
+2155 SFTNGV
-2168 LSFEGNNGAII
+2168 LSFEGKNGIVI
-2179 TGGLANALGIKV
+2179 SSGSLADALGIKV
-2191 NQTVTTATVANTVT
+2191 NQTITTTTVGKTVT
-2205 STGNITYTET
+2205 SASGITYTET
-2215 ITATTSTKLGS
+2215 ITATTSTKLGE
-2226 FCEPII
+2226 FYTTPI
-2232 DGTITADGVTG
+2232 DGTITASGVTG

-2255 NLAALSKSTDFSGKT
+2255 NLAALSKSNNFRGKT
-2270 FVLTNDIDMSGVSN
+2270 FVLTQDIDMSGVSN
-2284 WQMIGRSGC
+2284 WQMIGKETC
-2293 TFGGTFDGQ
+2293 YFAGTFDGQ

-2308 LSIGLNSTSN
+2308 LTTNLNSTYN
-2318 VGGLFQYADP
+2318 LGGLFRYADTN
-2328 DSVLKN
+2328 SVLKN
-2334 VNLDNFTINIASG
+2334 VNLEDFTINIASG

-2357 GRTLGTV
+2357 GRTSGTV
-2364 ENVHVNGFTL
+2364 ENVHVSEFAL
-2374 NGGNTDNA
+2374 NGANSDNA
-2382 EFGGIAS
+2382 EFGGIAGF
-2389 YLDGGTI
+2389 LEGGTI

-2407 SNGGYAGGIVGC
+2407 SNDGYAGGIVGC
-2419 MYNSAT
+2419 LYNSAT
-2425 IYASKSE
+2425 IYASKSL
-2432 MNIQSGSNA
+2432 MTIDGGSNA
-2441 GGIAGYVGFRGNNH
+2441 GGIAGYVGFNTNNQ

-2462 LFNGKLLASNIN
+2462 LFDGSLDTTNIN

-2480 VFTYQDNYNA
+2480 VFTYKDNYKV

-2497 ISKDKLTY
+2497 ISKNTDSTY
-2505 LIGGDNSGFDNPTNS
+2505 LIGGDNSGFNNPTNS

-2530 AFGVSRTDDTAILK
+2530 AFGVSSTNDTAILK
-2544 FPTNATVNVQ
+2544 FPNNATVNVQ
-2554 NSGVINVENGNMTMT
+2554 NSEIINLNSGDFMAFA
-2569 TDQKLVT
+2569 DLKLVT
-2576 RMAGFDQSIWQLYNK
+2576 RMAGFDQSIWQLYEN
-2591 IGNPSIDIK
+2591 GYTHIDIK
-2600 SHTSPYELNVVSSS
+2600 SHTSPYELNVVGAS
-2614 GSLLLDTTLNADST
+2614 GSLLLDTTLSTDST
-2628 IQDVISALEPY
+2628 VQDVIDTLAPY
-2639 GGVTFADGVLT
+2639 GEVSFVDGVLT
-2650 FNGNNGAILS
+2650 FHGNDGAILR
-2660 GGLAEAF
+2660 GNLAETF
-2667 GITIGSNGTST
+2667 GIQ
-2678 ITHTSTS
+2678 
-2685 TSTIKVT
+2685 V
-2692 QTVSTTTTTTVTLT
+2692 
-2706 GTVGLTTS
+2706 
-2714 SSSPV
+2714 
-2719 TYIER
+2719 
-2724 KTLAT
+2724 
-2729 TSSSLSDIY
+2729 
-2738 SGAPQIIYMYDKNT
+2738 
-2752 GSVGTIPIN
+2752 
-2761 PTTVQDVVDTLSNY
+2761 
-2775 GTASFTDGR
+2775 
-2784 LRFTSSNYVLLD
+2784 
-2796 ASSYKELTGNIGN
+2796 
-2809 MNNAAD
+2809 
-2815 FFGVTTRVTST
+2815 
-2826 AGTQKSNIHSIGAII
+2826 
-2841 EDSTTLYEI
+2841 
-2850 FANDRTFSDD
+2850 
-2860 NHSAIMISS
+2860 IS
-2869 PSGSLTKLSM
+2869 
-2879 NSLANKLGKDVY
+2879 
-2891 SITMGDLTNELAQM
+2891 
-2905 GITMTYSNSSVTINP
+2905 
-2920 NGTDSWYI
+2920 
-2928 ADWNDWQNVFG
+2928 
-2939 FSSSTNLVTTA
+2939 
-2950 VSNSDGK
+2950 
-2957 YMYIATAATINNSTT
+2957 
-2972 FGELNKFDLNNDK
+2972 
-2985 TYTISVSNSLSNA
+2985 
-2998 NLTFSSTSTM
+2998 
-3008 SDVFSKLAEY
+3008 
-3018 NISGSISNG
+3018 SNG
-3027 IVTFNPQGEYYIT
+3027 IDYNNT
-3040 DGNALSYLNMT
+3040 T
-3051 GSQYTVTAGST
+3051 GTA
-3062 TFATKNTK
+3062 
-3070 LCDIEGTS
+3070 
-3078 KFDVGEF
+3078 
-3085 NLYIYDKSS
+3085 
-3094 SSIITERFNS
+3094 
-3104 IDTIDSLINT
+3104 INT
-3114 LSHYGRAEYN
+3114 
-3124 ESTGQLSFT
+3124 
-3133 GGDKYRLHISE
+3133 
-3144 QGNDILNFL
+3144 
-3153 GVSDTSN
+3153 
-3160 PSTENGGQ
+3160 
-3168 RVFITQC
+3168 
-3175 CTALVKTTSGEEI
+3175 
-3188 NEHTLLKDIAHDGPD
+3188 
-3203 IVSNPSLYDIQVD
+3203 
-3216 GRIITMTEIA
+3216 
-3226 KANGTTIAKLKVSHL
+3226 
-3241 VSYLRNSLGTG
+3241 
-3252 ALLVSNGFVGYE
+3252 
-3264 NDNDSNKEIVWNKW
+3264 
-3278 ADIFNFE
+3278 
-3285 TKKNYEI
+3285 
-3292 LRAFQSIKTGPSTVT
+3292 
-3307 SGSGVTRTVTTTT
+3307 
-3320 TTTSTISTVT
+3320 
-3330 TNTITTTSTVTN
+3330 
-3342 LYNTSGT
+3342 
-3349 AVKKTQTT
+3349 TQTT
-3357 LLNRT
+3357 LLSRT
-3362 DVTFGELMKNFSSG
+3362 DVTFGELQKGFFPGYINISN
-3376 TIQINNQNGIVG
+3376 QIGEIG
-3388 TISVTASSTLDDLFT
+3388 TISITASSTIDDMFT

-3409 IQGNLV
+3409 IQGSISD
-3415 NGKVTIKPL
+3415 NGRITFTPT
-3424 GDNYIQNID
+3424 GENYISYWSSSVR
-3433 NKDITTILKLPPLTA
+3433 KTLKT
-3448 NAWHTVQITTTYAN
+3448 NFVNSYTYTVKTSTTYAN
-3462 TTSSLL
+3462 TTSSVLVDNKIE
-3468 TGSTLATINTST
+3468 TVKTST
-3480 KVSEI
+3480 
-3485 ADIDETGGILGEDI
+3485 TMGELRI
-3499 FDILN
+3499 NSGKFIV
-3504 INDGHGNITQLTIT
+3504 NDGHGNLNTI
-3518 SSTTIDDLF
+3518 SINATTTVDDIF

-3535 LGTISDGKVQFES
+3535 LGKIGSDGKATFES
-3548 KGEAYISDY
+3548 KGDAYISEI
-3557 TSPNGVFHDMFKLGS
+3557 SAGLKNRFKLIG
-3572 QSYYTTSITTGHTN
+3572 QKPFTTSITTGHTN

-3594 EATRTITSDT
+3594 EKTGTITSST
-3604 KLGELGINLTA
+3604 TLGELGLNSAILFVAT
-3615 LAVLSPDINIILDE
+3615 PDLNIILDE

-3634 IDTMKKQDPDIDSK
+3634 WDATENQNPDFYSNCSAQSFGD
-3648 YPATLFSGDN
+3648 DN
-3658 TLGDVFTWL
+3658 TLGDIFTWL
-3667 ASHNISASIFG
+3667 ASHDISASIING
-3678 GQVVLNDTMIGSDEH
+3678 DIYINDVNGTADLENVDRN
-3693 GILMVSDGDDLLQ
+3693 ILLTEGGDDFLK

-3731 GELNA
+3731 DELNA
-3736 TVTKTMTTSTSLGD
+3736 TVTKTMKTSTTLGD
-3750 LGNFV
+3750 LGASGTLTV
-3755 SLNVTFTQ
+3755 SFTQ
-3763 DDKDVT
+3763 DGNDVT
-3769 LTFKSDDTVDD
+3769 LTFKADDTVDD

-3802 GNKHTHITSISAE
+3802 GNKHTHITEISAD

-3855 GDTIISSIDGFN
+3855 GDTIISSIDSFN

-3959 SHVSTVAAKGT
+3959 SHIATVAAKGT

-4000 DAGNTFVTLNFSK
+4000 DAGNTFVTLSFSK

-4058 LMGTYTKNYGENT
+4058 LMGTYTKNYGEDT

-4140 DDAGRLNVLGIG
+4140 DDAGRLNVLGVG

-4188 TNEVI
+4188 RNDVI

-4316 GSTKLSDLKDVNGN
+4316 GSTKLRDLKDVNGN

-4444 YKAGYITVVK
+4444 YEAGYITVVK

-4469 GTLMDELALYGF
+4469 GTLMNELALYGF

-4501 QKYGG
+4501 QKYDG

-4519 DLNSWIKTNSYD
+4519 DLNNWIKTNSYD

-4695 STIKISA
+4695 STIKINA

-4822 FDQLRT
+4822 FNQLRT

-4875 DVNGNVMSARELYC
+4875 DENGNVMSARELYC

-4998 QVSKMNIST
+4998 QVSKLNIGT
-5007 QKIGENAKVKI
+5007 QEIGENAKVKI

-5112 DAGTTVFRN
+5112 DMGTTVFRN

-5166 ELIIGGANNKGIFT
+5166 GLIIGGANNKGIFT

-5204 TNKIKDLDKKITKAN
+5204 ANKIKDLDKKITKAN

>member
-32 LEEEKKEVQSLQK
+32 LEEEKKEVQSLQE

-66 AKFGIASMDLFA
+66 AKFGVASMDLFA
-78 QNLAKSSNLE
+78 QNLATSSNLE

-149 VTVKGVEHG
+149 VTVNGVEHG

-172 KLKNIGVKASFNE
+172 KLKNIGVNASFNE
-185 NSGIFSIDVSADAIN
+185 DSGIFSIDVSADAIN

-213 KDALHLRGVNEGY
+213 KDALHLSGVNEGY
-226 KSDSLTTSRTDTIFS
+226 TSNSLQTSKTDTIFS

-292 TLDKDGV
+292 TLDKDGI

-317 ALGLNSSIYGKTQV
+317 ALGLDSSIYGKTQI

-341 TETTLA
+341 TQTTLA
-347 TSGTLLK
+347 TSDTLLK
-354 DLEGGKNIKDGD
+354 DLEGGEKIKDGD
-366 TIIVKNSNNEYTTI
+366 TVIVKNSNNEYTTI
-380 TVGTTTTLGNLIEG
+380 TVGTSTTLGNLLGEI
-394 LSKAGL
+394 SNAGL
-400 YAAVKSDGTMEITGG
+400 YAARKADGTIEITGG
-415 TIEGGTFKAEEVL
+415 TIEGGTFKAEDVL

-620 TMTISDLMNQLK
+620 TMTISDLMSQLK
-632 DAGIGSSFNEDT
+632 DAGIGSSFDEDT

-686 ITVDATRDTLLK
+686 LTIDATRDTLLK

-705 MSEADRTVTIYNSDG
+705 MTESERTVTLYGDDG
-720 SVAAT
+720 SKVLGST
-725 TVVGEGTTIGNL
+725 IVGEGTTLGELI
-737 MDFINNQTGISA
+737 DWINTHDGVSA
-749 SLKDGFL
+749 NLKDGYL
-756 TINNGY
+756 TINGGCINRY
-762 IGNATLEA
+762 SRVLTAA
-770 SMGLSTSNKNSYA
+770 MGLKLTMKSSLA
-783 LGSIMTVT
+783 IGSVIT
-791 TVAAVTGETTL
+791 TTTTAAVTGETTL
-802 GSIFSTLG
+802 SSIFSTLG
-810 TLDKVKDGY
+810 TLDYVKDGY

-827 IEVSASTTLNEL
+827 IVVSASTTLNEL

-852 DHTGRLSVEGGTL
+852 DHTGRLSVDGGTL
-865 TGSVAQALGIT
+865 TGSVAQALGMT
-876 SYTHTS
+876 SYTHTA
-882 SVSATGEKLYVTD
+882 SVSATGEKLYVTE
-895 NVYADRDTKLSDL
+895 NVYADRNTKLSDL
-908 GITGETSYTIYNS
+908 GITNDTASYTIYNS
-921 LGQATTTVQ
+921 LGGATTTVT
-930 LANTAT
+930 LNTTAT

-951 IIANGVIKLNS
+951 IIANGVIKLDS
-962 AEGNYIQGALATS
+962 AEGKYIQGALATA
-975 LGLSTITVTEVVSTT
+975 LGLTTQTVTEVVSTT

-1005 DLATTMGELGVADP
+1005 DLATTMGELGVAAP

-1032 LASFTITDASTTIED
+1032 LASFTITDASTTIEG
-1047 FFNNLKAYDIV
+1047 FFNDLKAYDIV

-1073 NYIAG
+1073 NYITG

-1112 DVKATEDMLL
+1112 DVKATEDMLMR
-1122 GDFISIPQDTTVTT
+1122 DFISIPQDRTVTIA
-1136 SGTTTVTKGTVTS
+1136 GTTTEYKGLVNS
-1149 TITDKNGNVLGTISV
+1149 TIKDKNGNVLGTISV
-1164 DNTTTFGNLFQK
+1164 DNTTTFGEFFRK
-1176 LGEYGIDADIHDGVI
+1176 LSEYGIDADIHDGVI
-1191 KLTSPEGNIISGGIA
+1191 KLTSPEGNILA
-1206 DALGITTQTITTT
+1206 DGVADRLGITTETITTT
-1219 KTVGASVA
+1219 KTVGASVT
-1227 STAAVTYTSTIAAS
+1227 STAKVTYTSTAIAS
-1241 LTTKISDLTGG
+1241 LTTKISDITG
-1252 YKIDGTITA
+1252 YKINGTITA

-1267 IIGISTADDMVNLA
+1267 IIGISTAEDLVNLSNLVNNG
-1281 KLINAGNTMSG
+1281 KSMSG
-1292 KTFVLTGD
+1292 KTFIMTND
-1300 IDMSGVSGWHSF
+1300 IDMSSVTNWTSIGKHQAFYG
-1312 IDPNKIFMGTFDGQG
+1312 NFDGQG
-1327 HTISNLDLSSSTDKQ
+1327 YTIKNFNLNNSDIGASSTGLFGTVRNATLKNIKFDNITFENTSTASAKWTAVAILADSARDTLVSNIQTKNVSVFNANYYGIIGGLLGNVTIQNSSTDA
-1342 ENIGLFGRLQNTTVK
+1342 T
-1357 NLTLANFN
+1357 
-1365 YEDLYTASK
+1365 
-1374 WSTCAFL
+1374 WSDDGT
-1381 AHNATNSTISNVHVT
+1381 
-1396 GATAKNGNIAGLVY
+1396 
-1410 NVMSDVTI
+1410 
-1418 ENCSTDVT
+1418 
-1426 YTSDNSIGSSWQFSG
+1426 IGSSWQVSG
-1441 LVMDTASDDVNLTI
+1441 IAGCGQNYYGDPSVTI
-1455 SGCSANVNASGYIF
+1455 TGCSANLNAKGNIF
-1469 LGSGLVGYQ
+1469 LGSGIIAFQ
-1478 GHRNN
+1478 GSDC
-1483 TNINISNSTVT
+1483 TYNISDCAVT
-1494 GSIASQGRSS
+1494 GSIESVGRNS
-1504 NQNTSV
+1504 NNTSIN
-1510 SGICGI
+1510 GIIGA
-1516 YADTSVNPC
+1516 YAEANGNIHTT
-1525 KININ
+1525 INIDH
-1530 NCYINADLSSDGGY
+1530 CYINAKLSAENQGY
-1544 VNYISGGNSV
+1544 VNWITGGNYQDATSHATV
-1554 VIGGVVANINASNVI
+1554 NANAIRYNGTATITNNAGISTVGIVGIGS
-1569 FGGSMTVSGE
+1569 TQL
-1579 GVTGAVNVGSYNN
+1579 
-1592 NGNFNP
+1592 NGNCMP
-1598 DSRLFTYTGTNVTTG
+1598 DSSLFKYNEEYVSTGTLSVP
-1613 NFSTYANS
+1613 YMRK
-1621 YGFSNLIWNSNGTL
+1621 YGFSEALWNPNGTL
-1635 KTQDPNSSL
+1635 KTQAPNSLL
-1644 VMDKNGQAI
+1644 VRDKNGQVR
-1653 ASITVGTNDTM
+1653 ASIRVGADDTM
-1664 ETLISKLSGYG
+1664 ETLISKLSNYG
-1675 NANLSTDG
+1675 EANLSSVG
-1683 VLTFKGNDGNYITG
+1683 VLTFKGTDGNYITG
-1697 PLAETLGISVS
+1697 PLADTLGISDVT
-1708 SSGTTTVTVGAT
+1708 SGTTTTVGAT

-1732 ETATLTTKLGDIVN
+1732 ETATLTTKLDDIVN
-1746 TLKIDGTITADGVTG
+1746 TLK
-1761 TIIGIST
+1761 
-1768 AQDLVNLAALS
+1768 
-1779 KSNDFSGKT
+1779 
-1788 FVLTGDIDMS
+1788 
-1798 GVSDWQMIGNGTYKF
+1798 
-1813 AGTFDGQGH
+1813 
-1822 TISNLKIEANAD
+1822 
-1834 NRSYG
+1834 
-1839 LFAYIKNGTIKNLA
+1839 
-1853 LSDFTFNLN
+1853 
-1862 CSNSSSNTVGALS
+1862 
-1875 GRAEQSNIQNVNVT
+1875 
-1889 NFQATLTNTSISSER
+1889 
-1904 FITGG
+1904 
-1909 IVGSTMHITISD
+1909 
-1921 SSTDG
+1921 
-1926 SVTGNWTGY
+1926 
-1935 CGGIAGNLQ
+1935 
-1944 GNSAVTGCSSNLYI
+1944 
-1958 KSTAT
+1958 
-1963 NTSDVYIGIAGIAGY
+1963 
-1978 VGFHTAGEETTI
+1978 
-1990 ANCLATGAFDN
+1990 
-2001 DTTTSKGGFVANI
+2001 
-2014 FTYNSDIQATLNINN
+2014 
-2029 SISDCANALA
+2029 
-2039 LIAYAEKG
+2039 
-2047 FNNSENNSNT
+2047 
-2057 TINITNSFGTNSNGK
+2057 
-2072 IVDSLANAVLN
+2072 
-2083 NNNSSA
+2083 
-2089 GNYSKT
+2089 
-2095 KLLDLAKSANY
+2095 
-2106 DAAIWDLNNLSLKGT
+2106 
-2121 SSSPY
+2121 
-2126 ALNIFNP
+2126 
-2133 NTGNIINTTLSAD
+2133 
-2146 STIQDMVNA
+2146 
-2155 LSPYGKVSFADGV
+2155 
-2168 LSFEGNNGAII
+2168 
-2179 TGGLANALGIKV
+2179 
-2191 NQTVTTATVANTVT
+2191 
-2205 STGNITYTET
+2205 
-2215 ITATTSTKLGS
+2215 
-2226 FCEPII
+2226 I

-2243 TVIGISTAQDLV
+2243 TVIGISTAQDLE
-2255 NLAALSKSTDFSGKT
+2255 NLAKLSKSNSFSGKT
-2270 FVLTNDIDMSGVSN
+2270 FVLTNDIDLSSVSN
-2284 WQMIGRSGC
+2284 WIGIGGDDIG
-2293 TFGGTFDGQ
+2293 FAGTFDGQ
-2302 NHTISG
+2302 GHTISN
-2308 LSIGLNSTSN
+2308 LSMTTASTSTT
-2318 VGGLFQYADP
+2318 VAYAGLFRHANGDI
-2328 DSVLKN
+2328 K
-2334 VNLDNFTINIASG
+2334 NFTLKDATFN
-2347 LTYACAGALV
+2347 LTANQKTG
-2357 GRTLGTV
+2357 
-2364 ENVHVNGFTL
+2364 
-2374 NGGNTDNA
+2374 A
-2382 EFGGIAS
+2382 EFGAVVANGWTGTISNVTVDNVTLNQAG
-2389 YLDGGTI
+2389 DGGVYGGI
-2396 KNSSAQGDINW
+2396 FGYGSKNIENCSVVGGNFNNDEG
-2407 SNGGYAGGIVGC
+2407 SNNGMYGGIVGRWGYGSATMSNC
-2419 MYNSAT
+2419 QSSLTINTNSAA
-2425 IYASKSE
+2425 YF
-2432 MNIQSGSNA
+2432 
-2441 GGIAGYVGFRGNNH
+2441 GGLVGQLVDDMG
-2455 TATISNC
+2455 
-2462 LFNGKLLASNIN
+2462 ASND
-2474 AAFVGS
+2474 
-2480 VFTYQDNYNA
+2480 FT
-2490 TLNINNS
+2490 IENS
-2497 ISKDKLTY
+2497 IFTGAFNNKAS
-2505 LIGGDNSGFDNPTNS
+2505 SG
-2520 NSNTTINVKN
+2520 N
-2530 AFGVSRTDDTAILK
+2530 AFGGLIGEFACTTTSNRNISTLFISNSIFAGSGNELAGSVIRNLYNYDNSSTSDTLAVVLDNVLSKSTQPAICDTTGAGVSSNNVITGS
-2544 FPTNATVNVQ
+2544 AT
-2554 NSGVINVENGNMTMT
+2554 SADAKRI
-2569 TDQKLVT
+2569 
-2576 RMAGFDQSIWQLYNK
+2576 GFDTLIWDLSGSTPSLRAPSKYSLN
-2591 IGNPSIDIK
+2591 IYNPSNGE
-2600 SHTSPYELNVVSSS
+2600 SVLN
-2614 GSLLLDTTLNADST
+2614 TTLSADST
-2628 IQDVISALEPY
+2628 IQDVINALEPY

-2650 FNGNNGAILS
+2650 FHGDNGAILS

-2667 GITIGSNGTST
+2667 GITVGSNGTST
-2678 ITHTSTS
+2678 ITNISTS
-2685 TSTIKVT
+2685 TSTITVT

-2719 TYIER
+2719 TYTI
-2724 KTLAT
+2724 TSALAT
-2729 TSSSLSDIY
+2729 ASTSLNDLFTFPPNRIY
-2738 SGAPQIIYMYDKNT
+2738 LYNRNT
-2752 GSVGTIPIN
+2752 RSVTTVTIKSA
-2761 PTTVQDVVDTLSNY
+2761 TTVQDVVDALANY
-2775 GTASFTDGR
+2775 GSASFSDGR
-2784 LRFTSSNYVLLD
+2784 LSFTTNRWALLD
-2796 ASSYKELTGNIGN
+2796 ASSYDLITGNNGTLLNVADAFGITTLVST
-2809 MNNAAD
+2809 NASTQRSDKD
-2815 FFGVTTRVTST
+2815 FLDNTLL
-2826 AGTQKSNIHSIGAII
+2826 
-2841 EDSTTLYEI
+2841 DSTKLCDL
-2850 FANDRTFSDD
+2850 FGNDTYFTDD
-2860 NHSAIMISS
+2860 THSAIIISKVL
-2869 PSGSLTKLSM
+2869 GGEETKLSM
-2879 NSLANKLGKDVY
+2879 NSLADKLGKDVHT
-2891 SITMGDLTNELAQM
+2891 ITLKDLADELAQM
-2905 GITMTYSNSSVTINP
+2905 GITMTYSVLGVTINEK
-2920 NGTDSWYI
+2920 GKDSCGI
-2928 ADWNDWQNVFG
+2928 ADWNDWQDVFG
-2939 FSSSTNLVTTA
+2939 FTSSTSMVTNVGA
-2950 VSNSDGK
+2950 NSIGK
-2957 YMYIATAATINNSTT
+2957 SMYVGTVATITNSTT
-2972 FGELNKFDLNNDK
+2972 FGELSGNNS
-2985 TYTISVSNSLSNA
+2985 TYTITVSNNSSIT
-2998 NLTFSSTSTM
+2998 NLTFSSSSTM

-3018 NISGSISNG
+3018 NISGSISDG

-3040 DGNALSYLNMT
+3040 GGYAMSYFKMT
-3051 GSQYTVTAGST
+3051 GATYTVTASGT
-3062 TFATKNTK
+3062 TFHTKDTK
-3070 LCDIEGTS
+3070 IGEIAGAYS
-3078 KFDVGEF
+3078 KFPTGVC
-3085 NLYIYDKSS
+3085 NLYIYDESS
-3094 SSIITERFNS
+3094 SSLITEAINLS
-3104 IDTIDSLINT
+3104 STINDLVTRLNK
-3114 LSHYGRAEYN
+3114 YGTANYD

-3133 GGDKYRLHISE
+3133 GSGSYRLHISK
-3144 QGNDILNFL
+3144 QKDDILKFL
-3153 GVSDTSN
+3153 GVDKYNN
-3160 PSTENGGQ
+3160 PAATPNSSLP
-3168 RVFITQC
+3168 VFISQTS
-3175 CTALVKTTSGEEI
+3175 TAYIQTTSGPRI
-3188 NEHTLLKDIAHDGPD
+3188 TMNTLLKDIPNNGPG
-3203 IVSNPSLYDIQVD
+3203 IVSQPTVYSFRVD
-3216 GRIITMTEIA
+3216 GQTITMDAIA
-3226 KANGTTIAKLKVSHL
+3226 SYKGTTIEELKVSDL
-3241 VSYLRNSLGTG
+3241 SEYLGTVLNAG
-3252 ALLVSNGFVGYE
+3252 RLIITNGCVRLVNST
-3264 NDNDSNKEIVWNKW
+3264 KEINWQIWKDVFKFDTLTNSESLNAWKFVKT
-3278 ADIFNFE
+3278 APCI
-3285 TKKNYEI
+3285 KK
-3292 LRAFQSIKTGPSTVT
+3292 S
-3307 SGSGVTRTVTTTT
+3307 SGGITRTVTTTT

-3342 LYNTSGT
+3342 FYNTSGT

-3357 LLNRT
+3357 LLDRT

-3409 IQGNLV
+3409 IQAGLDS
-3415 NGKVTIKPL
+3415 NGKVTIKSL
-3424 GDNYIQNID
+3424 GDNYI
-3433 NKDITTILKLPPLTA
+3433 
-3448 NAWHTVQITTTYAN
+3448 
-3462 TTSSLL
+3462 SS
-3468 TGSTLATINTST
+3468 
-3480 KVSEI
+3480 VYSEI
-3485 ADIDETGGILGEDI
+3485 ANVLKIQGQTPY
-3499 FDILN
+3499 
-3504 INDGHGNITQLTIT
+3504 TTTIT
-3518 SSTTIDDLF
+3518 
-3527 TQLAAFDI
+3527 
-3535 LGTISDGKVQFES
+3535 
-3548 KGEAYISDY
+3548 
-3557 TSPNGVFHDMFKLGS
+3557 TS
-3572 QSYYTTSITTGHTN
+3572 HTN

-3594 EATRTITSDT
+3594 EATRSITSDT
-3604 KLGELGINLTA
+3604 TLDELGWGGINLG
-3615 LAVLSPDINIILDE
+3615 VMDPDTKIILDE

-3634 IDTMKKQDPDIDSK
+3634 KKTMQEQDPDMNSK
-3648 YPATLFSGDN
+3648 ISTMSFGRYN
-3658 TLGDVFTWL
+3658 TLGDIFTWL
-3667 ASHNISASIFG
+3667 AGHNISASIKYG
-3678 GQVVLNDTMIGSDEH
+3678 KVVLNDDQTGSAEH
-3693 GILMVSDGDDLLQ
+3693 GILMVENGDSFLQ
-3706 RLNLSTKQ
+3706 CLNLSTKQ
-3714 ADYMT
+3714 ADYLT

-3731 GELNA
+3731 DEL
-3736 TVTKTMTTSTSLGD
+3736 VKSFTKTMKTSTTLGD
-3750 LGNFV
+3750 LGASGTLTV
-3755 SLNVTFTQ
+3755 SFTQ
-3763 DDKDVT
+3763 EGNDAT
-3769 LTFKSDDTVDD
+3769 LTFKADDTVDD
-3780 MLTALAGY
+3780 VLTALAGY

-3802 GNKHTHITSISAE
+3802 GNKHTHITEISAD

-3842 NKQTYEDT
+3842 NKQTHEDS

-3855 GDTIISSIDGFN
+3855 GDTIISSIDGFR

-3880 TYVTISVDASK
+3880 SLISISIDASK

-3924 LQQDT
+3924 MYQET
-3929 NGSNILEALK
+3929 GGSNLLEALK

-3946 VKTVTVNRTSDTL
+3946 VKTVTVNRTSNTL
-3959 SHVSTVAAKGT
+3959 SHVATVAAKGT

-3985 FDALGKAGLILHAYS
+3985 FNALGKAGLILHAYS
-4000 DAGNTFVTLNFSK
+4000 DAGNNFATIEFSK

-4025 EYGVDARLDADGR
+4025 EYGIEAKLDADGR

-4058 LMGTYTKNYGENT
+4058 LMGTYTKNYGEDT
-4071 THNVSTLLVE
+4071 TNNVSTLLVE
-4081 QTITKMTDA
+4081 NTIAKLNDNMKLKDLGISNGLIGAYTPDGNSYNITLDTD
-4090 SKLTDFGITGGDIR
+4090 KT
-4104 VIQEGKSYTVNVDM
+4104 Q
-4118 TKIKTIG
+4118 TIG
-4125 DFRSLLAQYGFNSYI
+4125 DFRNLLTQLGFTSFI
-4140 DDAGRLNVLGIG
+4140 DDAGRLNVMGVG
-4152 NSTLEQ
+4152 NSCLTS
-4158 IDGGSNILDRL
+4158 GRYVYSNILSVL
-4169 GLLDWTKG
+4169 GLTDWKYEG
-4177 EITQSSSHLTD
+4177 AKQQSGHLTD
-4188 TNEVI
+4188 TTEVVH
-4193 RKISMSD
+4193 KISMSD

-4206 NSAGVNLGITAGQI
+4206 DSAGVNLGITAGQI
-4220 YVYQDGTRSTLNID
+4220 YVYQDGTRSALNID

-4260 LYFDGNNNSYL
+4260 LYFDGNNDSYL

-4316 GSTKLSDLKDVNGN
+4316 GSTKLSDLKDTNGN

-4342 NSGVRNTETIT
+4342 NSGVRSTETIT

-4444 YKAGYITVVK
+4444 YEAGYITVVK
-4454 DGVKTNIELTENDTV
+4454 DGVKTNISLTADDTV

-4501 QKYGG
+4501 QKYDG

-4519 DLNSWIKTNSYD
+4519 DLNNWINTSTYD
-4531 SKTLNVTST
+4531 SKTLEVTST
-4540 TTKDVNASRDTLL
+4540 TTNDVNASRDTLL

-4563 YIYNN
+4563 FIYNN
-4568 GVKYTAMISSDETL
+4568 GVKFTAMISSDETL

-4613 DAYLKYIKESELKAG
+4613 DSYIKKSTSTTNA
-4628 QSNVVEKLFGE
+4628 SNVVEKLFTGDA
-4639 NTKEAYEYKGLE
+4639 KSSLEYKGLE
-4651 QTSSTT
+4651 QTSSIQTT
-4657 IIENFATE
+4657 FTAATE
-4665 DTLVSEFNKPWNG
+4665 DTLVSYFDKPWNG
-4678 QTLES
+4678 STLTS
-4683 AGDLVVEVNGQK
+4683 AGDLTVEVNGQK

-4702 DETFGSLLEKFRALG
+4702 DETFGSLLEKFKALG
-4717 LEATMSKDGQIM
+4717 LEATISKDGQIM
-4729 IQSGYDTM
+4729 IQSGYDTV

-4744 TSNLLGNINL
+4744 TSNLLGNIGL
-4754 QYKDDLG
+4754 TYQKDLG

-4781 ISVANY
+4781 LSVANY
-4787 ADGATKMGMLNI
+4787 ADGATKMSLLNI

-4848 YSKDGKNVEVGSTT
+4848 FSKDGKNVEVGSTT

-4875 DVNGNVMSARELYC
+4875 DENGNVMSARELYC

-4894 TITASG
+4894 TITTSG
-4900 IFRRGDVTKGTF
+4900 IFRRGDITKGTF

-4919 TIDDNTTLSS
+4919 TIDDNTTLSG

-4998 QVSKMNIST
+4998 QVSKMNIGT
-5007 QKIGENAKVKI
+5007 QEIGENAKIKI

-5044 KGLTKDSAV
+5044 KGLTKDSSV

-5112 DAGTTVFRN
+5112 DMGTTVFRN
-5121 LDSIGIGV
+5121 LDSIGISV

-5166 ELIIGGANNKGIFT
+5166 GLIIGGANNKGIFT

-5204 TNKIKDLDKKITKAN
+5204 ANKIKDLDKKITKAN

>member
-32 LEEEKKEVQSLQK
+32 LEEEKKEVQSLQE

-149 VTVKGVEHG
+149 VTVNGVEHG
-158 ISITENDT
+158 INITENDT

-172 KLKNIGVKASFNE
+172 KLKNIGVNASFNE
-185 NSGIFSIDVSADAIN
+185 DSGIFSIDVSADAIN

-341 TETTLA
+341 TQTTLA

-354 DLEGGKNIKDGD
+354 DLEGGKDIKDGD
-366 TIIVKNSNNEYTTI
+366 TVIVKNSNNEYTTI

-415 TIEGGTFKAEEVL
+415 TIEGGSFKAEEVL

-542 TRYQQGTNLLACLYG
+542 TRFQQGTNLLACLYG

-725 TVVGEGTTIGNL
+725 TVVEEGTTIGNL
-737 MDFINNQTGISA
+737 IDFINNQTGISA

-882 SVSATGEKLYVTD
+882 SVSATGEKLYVTE
-895 NVYADRDTKLSDL
+895 NVYADRDTKLSNL

-962 AEGNYIQGALATS
+962 AEGNYIQGALPTA
-975 LGLSTITVTEVVSTT
+975 LGLTTQTVTEIVSTT

-1019 DNVFSIYDKNDQL
+1019 DNVFNIYDKNDQL
-1032 LASFTITDASTTIED
+1032 LASFTITDASTTIEN

-1149 TITDKNGNVLGTISV
+1149 TISDKNGNVLGTISV
-1164 DNTTTFGNLFQK
+1164 DNTTTFGNLFQQ

-1206 DALGITTQTITTT
+1206 DALGIATQTITTT
-1219 KTVGASVA
+1219 KTVGASVM
-1227 STAAVTYTSTIAAS
+1227 STAAVTYTSTVAAS
-1241 LTTKISDLTGG
+1241 LTTKISDVTG

-1261 SGVTGT
+1261 DGVTGT

-1300 IDMSGVSGWHSF
+1300 IDMTSINDWSQLQAWNSNF
-1312 IDPNKIFMGTFDGQG
+1312 SGTFDGQN
-1327 HTISNLDLSSSTDKQ
+1327 HTISNLQLTNSNGNKSC
-1342 ENIGLFGRLQNTTVK
+1342 GLFGNLYNATVK
-1357 NLTLANFN
+1357 NLII
-1365 YEDLYTASK
+1365 EQASAE
-1374 WSTCAFL
+1374 STDTGFL
-1381 AHNATNSTISNVHVT
+1381 SYKATISTISNVQVRNAYAHNCSL
-1396 GATAKNGNIAGLVY
+1396 GGL
-1410 NVMSDVTI
+1410 SASIDSSTI
-1418 ENCSTDVT
+1418 RNCSTDIT
-1426 YTSDNSIGSSWQFSG
+1426 INNSSSGAYVFSG
-1441 LVMDTASDDVNLTI
+1441 IVGALDGGNSEIFAS
-1455 SGCSANVNASGYIF
+1455 SANVEAIGNFFIASGI
-1469 LGSGLVGYQ
+1469 LGYQ
-1478 GHRNN
+1478 GKFNS
-1483 TNINISNSTVT
+1483 TVNISNCAVT
-1494 GSIASQGRSS
+1494 GAIGTNCVAY
-1504 NQNTSV
+1504 NTTV
-1510 SGICGI
+1510 NGLFGI
-1516 YADTSVNPC
+1516 YDESTFSTTGCTINVDHCYVNANFSANRGYVSYVGGGSNSSSKNSVHT
-1525 KININ
+1525 
-1530 NCYINADLSSDGGY
+1530 INAD
-1544 VNYISGGNSV
+1544 SV
-1554 VIGGVVANINASNVI
+1554 LYNGTMS
-1569 FGGSMTVSGE
+1569 VSGE
-1579 GVTGAVNVGSYNN
+1579 GVTGAVNIGNYNK
-1592 NGNFNP
+1592 NGNFNS
-1598 DSRLFTYTGTNVTTG
+1598 DSSLFKYNKKDVSTGT
-1613 NFSTYANS
+1613 FSTVYAINH
-1621 YGFSNLIWNSNGTL
+1621 GFSNLLWNSNGTL
-1635 KTQDPNSSL
+1635 KTQDPNSLL

-1664 ETLISKLSGYG
+1664 ETLISKLSNYG

-1683 VLTFKGNDGNYITG
+1683 VLTFTGTNGNYITG
-1697 PLAETLGISVS
+1697 PLAEALGIYVA
-1708 SSGTTTVTVGAT
+1708 SSGQTTTTVGTT

-1779 KSNDFSGKT
+1779 KSNKFIGKT
-1788 FVLTGDIDMS
+1788 FVLTDDIDMS
-1798 GVSDWQMIGNGTYKF
+1798 SITDWQMIGSASYRF

-1822 TISNLKIEANAD
+1822 TISNLAMSVDKRGKNVHACA
-1834 NRSYG
+1834 G
-1839 LFAYIKNGTIKNLA
+1839 LFLYTKDAEIKNMRLANFNFTLYNDKGTNIAAAAVSSWAFYTNIKNITVDNINIVANGTDCDSGGLA
-1853 LSDFTFNLN
+1853 GATDGCTFAN
-1862 CSNSSSNTVGALS
+1862 C
-1875 GRAEQSNIQNVNVT
+1875 
-1889 NFQATLTNTSISSER
+1889 
-1904 FITGG
+1904 
-1909 IVGSTMHITISD
+1909 TISGNI
-1921 SSTDG
+1921 S
-1926 SVTGNWTGY
+1926 GNWTGY
-1935 CGGIAGNLQ
+1935 AGGAVGSASFSSRLYALDTNVNISSDNTSKSNAGGILGFASGQ
-1944 GNSAVTGCSSNLYI
+1944 GDSTIEISNCLNKGELTCSGSGEIIGRVLSY
-1958 KSTAT
+1958 KK
-1963 NTSDVYIGIAGIAGY
+1963 TSDYNFVINLNNNVALRTSNNPFISYANPIGD
-1978 VGFHTAGEETTI
+1978 
-1990 ANCLATGAFDN
+1990 LA
-2001 DTTTSKGGFVANI
+2001 S
-2014 FTYNSDIQATLNINN
+2014 
-2029 SISDCANALA
+2029 
-2039 LIAYAEKG
+2039 
-2047 FNNSENNSNT
+2047 NSNT
-2057 TINITNSFGTNSNGK
+2057 TINFNNNYRTEPNGGVSPWIVVKYDANVNIENSITYPSQLEMLQDIQQIF
-2072 IVDSLANAVLN
+2072 DSSLWNLEGGIRLN
-2083 NNNSSA
+2083 N
-2089 GNYSKT
+2089 
-2095 KLLDLAKSANY
+2095 
-2106 DAAIWDLNNLSLKGT
+2106 

-2126 ALNIFNP
+2126 TLNVWDPYNE
-2133 NTGNIINTTLSAD
+2133 TTLLDTTLNPD
-2146 STIQDMVNA
+2146 STIQDIVTA
-2155 LSPYGKVSFADGV
+2155 LSPYGKVSFSNGV
-2168 LSFEGNNGAII
+2168 LSFEGNDGAVIR
-2179 TGGLANALGIKV
+2179 GNLADALGIEL
-2191 NQTVTTATVANTVT
+2191 NQTITTTTVGKTAT
-2205 STGNITYTET
+2205 SEFEITYTET

-2232 DGTITADGVTG
+2232 DGSITASRVTG
-2243 TVIGISTAQDLV
+2243 SVIGISTAQDLV
-2255 NLAALSKSTDFSGKT
+2255 NLAALSKSNNFSGKT
-2270 FVLTNDIDMSGVSN
+2270 FVLTQDIDMSGISD
-2284 WQMIGRSGC
+2284 WQMIGNDRYR
-2293 TFGGTFDGQ
+2293 FAGTFDGQ

-2308 LSIGLNSTSN
+2308 LTIEATADKGNS
-2318 VGGLFQYADP
+2318 VGLFSMTSEN
-2328 DSVLKN
+2328 SVIKN
-2334 VNLDNFTINIASG
+2334 VELKQFTINVDEGISSVAV
-2347 LTYACAGALV
+2347 GALV
-2357 GRTLGTV
+2357 GIAGGTIN
-2364 ENVHVNGFTL
+2364 NVYVSNFTL
-2374 NGGNTDNA
+2374 NGANTQNA
-2382 EFGGIAS
+2382 EYGGIVGRLDNGTVRNSYAS
-2389 YLDGGTI
+2389 GTI
-2396 KNSSAQGDINW
+2396 KGNW
-2407 SNGGYAGGIVGC
+2407 NGYAGGIVGA
-2419 MYNSAT
+2419 MLNTSLISASNSN
-2425 IYASKSE
+2425 
-2432 MNIQSGSNA
+2432 MNISEGTNA
-2441 GGIAGYVGFRGNNH
+2441 GGIVGYVGFKGNNQ

-2462 LFNGKLLASNIN
+2462 LFGGKLSATVTNG
-2474 AAFVGS
+2474 AFISTVY
-2480 VFTYQDNYNA
+2480 TYQDNYKA
-2490 TLNINNS
+2490 TLNIDNS
-2497 ISKDKLTY
+2497 ISKVIGPTY
-2505 LIGGDNSGFDNPTNS
+2505 LIGIANYGFDNTTNS
-2520 NSNTTINVKN
+2520 ISNTTINVNN
-2530 AFGVSRTDDTAILK
+2530 AFGVSETNDTTIIKIKNDAK
-2544 FPTNATVNVQ
+2544 VNIQ
-2554 NSGVINVENGNMTMT
+2554 NSEIINISGSSSIIGISRALSSKMTN
-2569 TDQKLVT
+2569 
-2576 RMAGFDQSIWQLYNK
+2576 FDRSIWNASNFG
-2591 IGNPSIDIK
+2591 IGIYR
-2600 SHTSPYELNVVSSS
+2600 HTSPYELNVVGST
-2614 GSLLLDTTLNADST
+2614 GSLLLNTTLSADST
-2628 IQDVISALEPY
+2628 VQDVIDTLAPY
-2639 GGVTFADGVLT
+2639 GGVSFVDGVLT
-2650 FNGNNGAILS
+2650 FHGNDGAILR
-2660 GGLAEAF
+2660 GNLAETF
-2667 GITIGSNGTST
+2667 GIQVISSNGTNYNNN
-2678 ITHTSTS
+2678 
-2685 TSTIKVT
+2685 
-2692 QTVSTTTTTTVTLT
+2692 T
-2706 GTVGLTTS
+2706 GT
-2714 SSSPV
+2714 
-2719 TYIER
+2719 
-2724 KTLAT
+2724 A
-2729 TSSSLSDIY
+2729 
-2738 SGAPQIIYMYDKNT
+2738 
-2752 GSVGTIPIN
+2752 
-2761 PTTVQDVVDTLSNY
+2761 
-2775 GTASFTDGR
+2775 
-2784 LRFTSSNYVLLD
+2784 
-2796 ASSYKELTGNIGN
+2796 
-2809 MNNAAD
+2809 
-2815 FFGVTTRVTST
+2815 
-2826 AGTQKSNIHSIGAII
+2826 
-2841 EDSTTLYEI
+2841 
-2850 FANDRTFSDD
+2850 
-2860 NHSAIMISS
+2860 
-2869 PSGSLTKLSM
+2869 
-2879 NSLANKLGKDVY
+2879 
-2891 SITMGDLTNELAQM
+2891 
-2905 GITMTYSNSSVTINP
+2905 
-2920 NGTDSWYI
+2920 
-2928 ADWNDWQNVFG
+2928 
-2939 FSSSTNLVTTA
+2939 
-2950 VSNSDGK
+2950 
-2957 YMYIATAATINNSTT
+2957 
-2972 FGELNKFDLNNDK
+2972 
-2985 TYTISVSNSLSNA
+2985 
-2998 NLTFSSTSTM
+2998 
-3008 SDVFSKLAEY
+3008 
-3018 NISGSISNG
+3018 
-3027 IVTFNPQGEYYIT
+3027 
-3040 DGNALSYLNMT
+3040 
-3051 GSQYTVTAGST
+3051 
-3062 TFATKNTK
+3062 
-3070 LCDIEGTS
+3070 
-3078 KFDVGEF
+3078 
-3085 NLYIYDKSS
+3085 
-3094 SSIITERFNS
+3094 
-3104 IDTIDSLINT
+3104 INT
-3114 LSHYGRAEYN
+3114 
-3124 ESTGQLSFT
+3124 
-3133 GGDKYRLHISE
+3133 
-3144 QGNDILNFL
+3144 
-3153 GVSDTSN
+3153 
-3160 PSTENGGQ
+3160 
-3168 RVFITQC
+3168 
-3175 CTALVKTTSGEEI
+3175 
-3188 NEHTLLKDIAHDGPD
+3188 
-3203 IVSNPSLYDIQVD
+3203 
-3216 GRIITMTEIA
+3216 
-3226 KANGTTIAKLKVSHL
+3226 
-3241 VSYLRNSLGTG
+3241 
-3252 ALLVSNGFVGYE
+3252 
-3264 NDNDSNKEIVWNKW
+3264 
-3278 ADIFNFE
+3278 
-3285 TKKNYEI
+3285 
-3292 LRAFQSIKTGPSTVT
+3292 
-3307 SGSGVTRTVTTTT
+3307 
-3320 TTTSTISTVT
+3320 
-3330 TNTITTTSTVTN
+3330 
-3342 LYNTSGT
+3342 
-3349 AVKKTQTT
+3349 TQTT
-3357 LLNRT
+3357 MLSRT
-3362 DVTFGELMKNFSSG
+3362 DVTFGELNKAFTTG
-3376 TIQINNQNGIVG
+3376 DLYIDNQNASRIG
-3388 TISVTASSTLDDLFT
+3388 TISVTASSTIDDMFT

-3409 IQGNLV
+3409 IQGSLGDDGKITLTP
-3415 NGKVTIKPL
+3415 NGENYISKYSNFSVLELLGMPL
-3424 GDNYIQNID
+3424 GTRTYTFQ
-3433 NKDITTILKLPPLTA
+3433 TS
-3448 NAWHTVQITTTYAN
+3448 TTYAN
-3462 TTSSLL
+3462 TTSSVL
-3468 TGSTLATINTST
+3468 TDNKFETVKTST
-3480 KVSEI
+3480 TMGE
-3485 ADIDETGGILGEDI
+3485 LGSSSGQ
-3499 FDILN
+3499 FVV
-3504 INDGHGNITQLTIT
+3504 NDGHGNLSTI
-3518 SSTTIDDLF
+3518 SINATTTVDDIF

-3535 LGTISDGKVQFES
+3535 LGKIGSDGKATFES
-3548 KGEAYISDY
+3548 KGDAYISD
-3557 TSPNGVFHDMFKLGS
+3557 
-3572 QSYYTTSITTGHTN
+3572 ITTNIQNRFNIMGQNPFTTIVATNHTN
-3586 TASKTLKE
+3586 TASKTLE
-3594 EATRTITSDT
+3594 EEKTDTITSST
-3604 KLGELGINLTA
+3604 TLGELGFNNPFNLWVA
-3615 LAVLSPDINIILDE
+3615 APDLNIILDAD
-3629 NGNLD
+3629 GNLD
-3634 IDTMKKQDPDIDSK
+3634 IDAMNEQNPNLYSK
-3648 YPATLFSGDN
+3648 LSVAVFDTDN

-3667 ASHNISASIFG
+3667 ASHNISASIING
-3678 GQVVLNDTMIGSDEH
+3678 TVVINDLNGTEDLENGANPN
-3693 GILMVSDGDDLLQ
+3693 ILLSINSEFLQ

-3736 TVTKTMTTSTSLGD
+3736 TVTKTMKTSTTLGD
-3750 LGNFV
+3750 LGASGTLTV
-3755 SLNVTFTQ
+3755 SFTQ
-3763 DDKDVT
+3763 EGKDTT
-3769 LTFKSDDTVDD
+3769 LTFKADDTIDD

-3802 GNKHTHITSISAE
+3802 GNKHTHINEISAD

-3959 SHVSTVAAKGT
+3959 SHVATVAAKGT

-3985 FDALGKAGLILHAYS
+3985 FDALDKAGLILHAYS

-4051 SGDLGTF
+4051 LGDLGTF
-4058 LMGTYTKNYGENT
+4058 LMGTYTKNYGEDT

-4118 TKIKTIG
+4118 TKVKTIG

-4140 DDAGRLNVLGIG
+4140 DDAGRLNVLGVG

-4169 GLLDWTKG
+4169 GLLDWTKD

-4188 TNEVI
+4188 RNDVI

-4301 SKNLNYTENEDKKVS
+4301 SKNLNYTENEDEKVS

-4407 EKWNFV
+4407 EEWNFV

-4431 TRDTKLADINEGT
+4431 TRGTKLADINEGT
-4444 YKAGYITVVK
+4444 YEAGYITVVK
-4454 DGVKTNIELTENDTV
+4454 DGVKTNISLTADDTV
-4469 GTLMDELALYGF
+4469 GTLIDELALYGF

-4501 QKYGG
+4501 QKYDG

-4519 DLNSWIKTNSYD
+4519 DLNNWIKTNSYD
-4531 SKTLNVTST
+4531 SKTLDVTST

-4695 STIKISA
+4695 STIKINA

-4787 ADGATKMGMLNI
+4787 ANLDTNLGDLNI
-4799 SDGSLTVY
+4799 SAGTLTIY
-4807 RDGQKAT
+4807 RDGQKA
-4814 IQIKADET
+4814 QISINKDEKTGKITDT
-4822 FDQLRT
+4822 FRT
-4828 RLSTAFAD
+4828 LQSKISTEFHND
-4836 LDLTFENGYLKI
+4836 NDVILDFEDGKLKI
-4848 YSKDGKNVEVGSTT
+4848 YSNSGKKIEVGSTS
-4862 DTSNFSAI
+4862 DGSNFGAI
-4870 TGIQK
+4870 TGIST
-4875 DVNGNVMSARELYC
+4875 DENGIARSARELYC
-4889 VNGDS
+4889 VTGDS
-4894 TITASG
+4894 LVTASG
-4900 IFRRGDVTKGTF
+4900 IFRRGDVTAGTF
-4912 TIGNAVF
+4912 VVGNATF
-4919 TIDDNTTLSS
+4919 TIDDNTTLSN
-4929 LIAQINSS
+4929 LISQINSS
-4937 DEANATA
+4937 DDANATA
-4944 FWDNVDGQFVIK
+4944 FWDNVDGKFVIK

-4977 MGFTTTGTVDVKKDD
+4977 LGYTTSTWKNGAPD
-4992 GSIEKQ
+4992 GNTKAESTR
-4998 QVSKMNIST
+4998 MNVNA
-5007 QKIGENAKVKI
+5007 QEIGENAKVKI

-5112 DAGTTVFRN
+5112 DMGTTVFRN
-5121 LDSIGIGV
+5121 LDSIGISV

-5166 ELIIGGANNKGIFT
+5166 GLIIGGANNKGIFT

-5204 TNKIKDLDKKITKAN
+5204 ANKIKDLDKKITKAN

>member
-24 LKKAKVTT
+24 LKKAKVNT
-32 LEEEKKEVQSLQK
+32 LEEEKKEVQSLQE

-66 AKFGIASMDLFA
+66 AKFGVASMDLFA
-78 QNLAKSSNLE
+78 QNLATSSNLE

-149 VTVKGVEHG
+149 VTVNGVEHG
-158 ISITENDT
+158 INITENDT

-172 KLKNIGVKASFNE
+172 KLKNIGVNASFNE
-185 NSGIFSIDVSADAIN
+185 DSGIFSIDVSADAIN
-200 DRYEGTTVDKTGI
+200 DIDKTGI
-213 KDALHLRGVNEGY
+213 KDALHLSGVNEGY
-226 KSDSLTTSRTDTIFS
+226 TSNSLQTSKTDTIFS
-241 AATETTKL
+241 AATEITKL

-275 TTLGEFIEELN
+275 TTLGEFINELN
-286 KKHIDA
+286 KNHIDS
-292 TLDKDGV
+292 TLDKDGI

-317 ALGLNSSIYGKTQV
+317 ALGLDSSIYGKTQI

-341 TETTLA
+341 TQTTLA
-347 TSGTLLK
+347 TSDTLLK
-354 DLEGGKNIKDGD
+354 DLEGGENIKDGD
-366 TIIVKNSNNEYTTI
+366 TVIVKNSNNEYTTI
-380 TVGTTTTLGNLIEG
+380 TVGTSTTLGNLLGEI
-394 LSKAGL
+394 SNAGL
-400 YAAVKSDGTMEITGG
+400 YAARKADGTIEITGG
-415 TIEGGTFKAEEVL
+415 TIEGGTFKAEDVL

-595 KLGLSADGTATFD
+595 KLGLSANGTATFD

-620 TMTISDLMNQLK
+620 TMTISDLMSQLK

-705 MSEADRTVTIYNSDG
+705 MTEFERTLVLYDSGNNILGSTTIS
-720 SVAAT
+720 
-725 TVVGEGTTIGNL
+725 EGTTLGELI
-737 MDFINNQTGISA
+737 DWINTHDGVSA
-749 SLKDGFL
+749 NLKDGYL
-756 TINNGY
+756 TINGGFIQNDVLR
-762 IGNATLEA
+762 NT
-770 SMGLSTSNKNSYA
+770 MGL
-783 LGSIMTVT
+783 TVT
-791 TVAAVTGETTL
+791 KKSSLAIGSVITTTTTAAVTGETTL
-802 GSIFSTLG
+802 SSIFSTLG
-810 TLDKVKDGY
+810 TLDYVKDGY

-827 IEVSASTTLNEL
+827 IEVSASTTLNQL

-852 DHTGRLSVEGGTL
+852 DHTGRLSVDGGTL
-865 TGSVAQALGIT
+865 TGSVAQALGMT
-876 SYTHTS
+876 SYTHTA

-908 GITGETSYTIYNS
+908 GITNDTASYTIYNS
-921 LGQATTTVQ
+921 LGEATTTIT
-930 LANTAT
+930 LNSTAT

-951 IIANGVIKLNS
+951 IIANGVIKLDS
-962 AEGNYIQGALATS
+962 AEGKYIQGALATT
-975 LGLSTITVTEVVSTT
+975 LGLTTQTVTEVVSTT

-1019 DNVFSIYDKNDQL
+1019 DNVFNIYDKNDQL
-1032 LASFTITDASTTIED
+1032 LASFTITDTSTTIED

-1058 GSINNGVISLYSPSG
+1058 GSINNGVISLYSPNG
-1073 NYIAG
+1073 NYVSG
-1078 TLADKLGIATAAGEN
+1078 TLADKLGIATEAGEN

-1112 DVKATEDMLL
+1112 DVKATENSL
-1122 GDFISIPQDTTVTT
+1122 ISDYITFSTLVSSTGKPADQIYQATVQD
-1136 SGTTTVTKGTVTS
+1136 KQ
-1149 TITDKNGNVLGTISV
+1149 GNVLGTISV
-1164 DNTTTFGNLFQK
+1164 NKSNTFGEIFRE

-1191 KLTSPEGNIISGGIA
+1191 KLTSPEGNIITGDLA

-1219 KTVGASVA
+1219 KTVGATVM
-1227 STAAVTYTSTIAAS
+1227 STAPVTYTSTAIAS
-1241 LTTKISDLTGG
+1241 LTTKISDITR
-1252 YKIDGTITA
+1252 YNIDGTITA
-1261 SGVTGT
+1261 DGVTGT
-1267 IIGISTADDMVNLA
+1267 IIGISTAEDLVNLSN
-1281 KLINAGNTMSG
+1281 LVSDGYIMSG
-1292 KTFVLTGD
+1292 KTFIMTND
-1300 IDMSGVSGWHSF
+1300 IDMSSVTNWTAIGQRYVFAG
-1312 IDPNKIFMGTFDGQG
+1312 NFDGQG
-1327 HTISNLDLSSSTDKQ
+1327 YSIKNLDMTTTDGDNALFTSPRNATIKNVTL
-1342 ENIGLFGRLQNTTVK
+1342 ENITFDNQTNANKGVSFAP
-1357 NLTLANFN
+1357 LA
-1365 YEDLYTASK
+1365 LYAD
-1374 WSTCAFL
+1374 
-1381 AHNATNSTISNVHVT
+1381 NSIISNVHT
-1396 GATAKNGNIAGLVY
+1396 KNVVANNVNCYGLVAVAQH
-1410 NVMSDVTI
+1410 NVTI
-1418 ENCSTDVT
+1418 QNCSTDT
-1426 YTSDNSIGSSWQFSG
+1426 TWTDDGSIGSSWSVAG
-1441 LVMDTASDDVNLTI
+1441 ILGTTGYTNYNTVTI
-1455 SGCSANVNASGYIF
+1455 TGCSANLDATGRIF
-1469 LGSGLVGYQ
+1469 LGAGIVGYQ
-1478 GHRNN
+1478 GNN
-1483 TNINISNSTVT
+1483 NIIEITYNISDCAVT
-1494 GSIASQGRSS
+1494 GSIKSVGRNNS
-1504 NQNTSV
+1504 NTSIN
-1510 SGICGI
+1510 GIIGA
-1516 YADTSVNPC
+1516 YAESDIHPT
-1525 KININ
+1525 INIDH
-1530 NCYINADLSSDGGY
+1530 CYINANLSAENQGY
-1544 VNYISGGNSV
+1544 VNWISGGNYVDATSHATINAEAIRYTGTATITGSGTV
-1554 VIGGVVANINASNVI
+1554 GVVGI
-1569 FGGSMTVSGE
+1569 GSAQLHGNCTPD
-1579 GVTGAVNVGSYNN
+1579 NN
-1592 NGNFNP
+1592 
-1598 DSRLFTYTGTNVTTG
+1598 LFTYNGTNVTKG
-1613 NFSTYANS
+1613 DFYYYYAYSN
-1621 YGFSNLIWNSNGTL
+1621 GFSPYIWDYDNGTIQ
-1635 KTQDPNSSL
+1635 TQDPNSLL
-1644 VMDKNGQAI
+1644 VRDKNGEVLV
-1653 ASITVGTNDTM
+1653 SITVGADDTM
-1664 ETLISKLSGYG
+1664 ENLITKLSKYG
-1675 NANLSTDG
+1675 EASLSSVG
-1683 VLTFKGNDGNYITG
+1683 VLTFKGTDGNYITG
-1697 PLAETLGISVS
+1697 PLADTLGISDVTS
-1708 SSGTTTVTVGAT
+1708 VTTTTVGAT

-1761 TIIGIST
+1761 TIIGLST
-1768 AQDLVNLAALS
+1768 AEDLENLAKLS
-1779 KSNDFSGKT
+1779 KSNSFSGKT
-1788 FVLTGDIDMS
+1788 FVLTNDIDLS
-1798 GVSDWQMIGNGTYKF
+1798 SVSNWIGIGGDSYDLGF

-1822 TISNLKIEANAD
+1822 TISNLSMTTASTSTTVASAGLFTRANTGDIKNFTLKNATFNVTATRQQGAAFGAIVGTGWAGTISNVTVD
-1834 NRSYG
+1834 NVTLNQAGDRGSYG
-1839 LFAYIKNGTIKNLA
+1839 GILGYGSKSIE
-1853 LSDFTFNLN
+1853 N
-1862 CSNSSSNTVGALS
+1862 CSVVGGNFNSEGS
-1875 GRAEQSNIQNVNVT
+1875 GGM
-1889 NFQATLTNTSISSER
+1889 F
-1904 FITGG
+1904 GG
-1909 IVGSTMHITISD
+1909 IVGRWGYGSATISNCQ
-1921 SSTDG
+1921 SSLTIN
-1926 SVTGNWTGY
+1926 T
-1935 CGGIAGNLQ
+1935 
-1944 GNSAVTGCSSNLYI
+1944 NSAAYFGGLVGQLVDDIGSSN
-1958 KSTAT
+1958 
-1963 NTSDVYIGIAGIAGY
+1963 N
-1978 VGFHTAGEETTI
+1978 FTI
-1990 ANCLATGAFDN
+1990 ENSIFTGAFN
-2001 DTTTSKGGFVANI
+2001 NEASSGYTAGGLVGEFACTTSSNRNI
-2014 FTYNSDIQATLNINN
+2014 STLNISN
-2029 SISDCANALA
+2029 SIFAGSGNELVGSV
-2039 LIAYAEKG
+2039 IG
-2047 FNNSENNSNT
+2047 
-2057 TINITNSFGTNSNGK
+2057 
-2072 IVDSLANAVLN
+2072 SLR
-2083 NNNSSA
+2083 
-2089 GNYSKT
+2089 
-2095 KLLDLAKSANY
+2095 NY
-2106 DAAIWDLNNLSLKGT
+2106 DGSSTSDTIAVNLSNVLSKSTQPAIYNINGASVSSNNVITGSATSADAQSIGFDTLIWDLSGSTPSLRAPSKYSLNIYNPSNGT
-2121 SSSPY
+2121 SV
-2126 ALNIFNP
+2126 LNA
-2133 NTGNIINTTLSAD
+2133 TLSAD
-2146 STIQDMVNA
+2146 STIQD
-2155 LSPYGKVSFADGV
+2155 
-2168 LSFEGNNGAII
+2168 
-2179 TGGLANALGIKV
+2179 
-2191 NQTVTTATVANTVT
+2191 
-2205 STGNITYTET
+2205 
-2215 ITATTSTKLGS
+2215 
-2226 FCEPII
+2226 
-2232 DGTITADGVTG
+2232 
-2243 TVIGISTAQDLV
+2243 
-2255 NLAALSKSTDFSGKT
+2255 
-2270 FVLTNDIDMSGVSN
+2270 
-2284 WQMIGRSGC
+2284 
-2293 TFGGTFDGQ
+2293 
-2302 NHTISG
+2302 
-2308 LSIGLNSTSN
+2308 
-2318 VGGLFQYADP
+2318 
-2328 DSVLKN
+2328 
-2334 VNLDNFTINIASG
+2334 
-2347 LTYACAGALV
+2347 
-2357 GRTLGTV
+2357 
-2364 ENVHVNGFTL
+2364 
-2374 NGGNTDNA
+2374 
-2382 EFGGIAS
+2382 
-2389 YLDGGTI
+2389 
-2396 KNSSAQGDINW
+2396 
-2407 SNGGYAGGIVGC
+2407 
-2419 MYNSAT
+2419 
-2425 IYASKSE
+2425 
-2432 MNIQSGSNA
+2432 
-2441 GGIAGYVGFRGNNH
+2441 
-2455 TATISNC
+2455 
-2462 LFNGKLLASNIN
+2462 
-2474 AAFVGS
+2474 
-2480 VFTYQDNYNA
+2480 
-2490 TLNINNS
+2490 
-2497 ISKDKLTY
+2497 
-2505 LIGGDNSGFDNPTNS
+2505 
-2520 NSNTTINVKN
+2520 
-2530 AFGVSRTDDTAILK
+2530 
-2544 FPTNATVNVQ
+2544 
-2554 NSGVINVENGNMTMT
+2554 VIN
-2569 TDQKLVT
+2569 
-2576 RMAGFDQSIWQLYNK
+2576 
-2591 IGNPSIDIK
+2591 
-2600 SHTSPYELNVVSSS
+2600 
-2614 GSLLLDTTLNADST
+2614 
-2628 IQDVISALEPY
+2628 ALEPY
-2639 GGVTFADGVLT
+2639 GGVTFADGILT
-2650 FNGNNGAILS
+2650 FEGNNGAVLTGGIADAFGIGVVNKTVGADMISTDKVTYTSISTNVVSTTQTVTVQTTQTITTTSTAEETKLWQLYYSGVSFGTITADGCIGSIIAINTVEDLINLQTQVNNGYSMSDRTFLLMNDLDLSSIENWTPIGSDSSNAFCGTFDGLGHTISGMNISQPSDNDNLGFFGYTKAANIKNLTLDACTLAASPSETNSPRNVGLLIGTCETSNIFGIHIKTSDIYIDGLHSVAHIGGVCGAMSSGTILQVDTEVHINSTNIAPNCALEIGGIVGDLSGNKNFIRFCNVNFYFDGDAYMIGGVLGCNMLAQNTRLGDINVTGDIEASSVASRETLLVGGLLGYTFQKLSILNCVQNNTIAANAPTDVTINLGHGYGSVASSVTNPEQMITQSLYSSQEISNDDSFYDTSNQQIGDAPLEYYISTVDLNKNYWDWTTCTLVVQDEYTYLKHPSDSDKSIQKASYNGNDTVATINKEQSGSLS
-2660 GGLAEAF
+2660 GGKWSTSQTSAEAVTNSLRSTLENAN
-2667 GITIGSNGTST
+2667 IVDTI
-2678 ITHTSTS
+2678 
-2685 TSTIKVT
+2685 
-2692 QTVSTTTTTTVTLT
+2692 TTTTTTV
-2706 GTVGLTTS
+2706 S
-2714 SSSPV
+2714 
-2719 TYIER
+2719 
-2724 KTLAT
+2724 
-2729 TSSSLSDIY
+2729 
-2738 SGAPQIIYMYDKNT
+2738 Q
-2752 GSVGTIPIN
+2752 
-2761 PTTVQDVVDTLSNY
+2761 
-2775 GTASFTDGR
+2775 
-2784 LRFTSSNYVLLD
+2784 
-2796 ASSYKELTGNIGN
+2796 
-2809 MNNAAD
+2809 
-2815 FFGVTTRVTST
+2815 
-2826 AGTQKSNIHSIGAII
+2826 TQ
-2841 EDSTTLYEI
+2841 
-2850 FANDRTFSDD
+2850 
-2860 NHSAIMISS
+2860 
-2869 PSGSLTKLSM
+2869 
-2879 NSLANKLGKDVY
+2879 
-2891 SITMGDLTNELAQM
+2891 TN
-2905 GITMTYSNSSVTINP
+2905 TIN
-2920 NGTDSWYI
+2920 
-2928 ADWNDWQNVFG
+2928 
-2939 FSSSTNLVTTA
+2939 
-2950 VSNSDGK
+2950 
-2957 YMYIATAATINNSTT
+2957 
-2972 FGELNKFDLNNDK
+2972 
-2985 TYTISVSNSLSNA
+2985 
-2998 NLTFSSTSTM
+2998 
-3008 SDVFSKLAEY
+3008 
-3018 NISGSISNG
+3018 
-3027 IVTFNPQGEYYIT
+3027 
-3040 DGNALSYLNMT
+3040 
-3051 GSQYTVTAGST
+3051 
-3062 TFATKNTK
+3062 
-3070 LCDIEGTS
+3070 
-3078 KFDVGEF
+3078 
-3085 NLYIYDKSS
+3085 
-3094 SSIITERFNS
+3094 
-3104 IDTIDSLINT
+3104 
-3114 LSHYGRAEYN
+3114 
-3124 ESTGQLSFT
+3124 
-3133 GGDKYRLHISE
+3133 
-3144 QGNDILNFL
+3144 
-3153 GVSDTSN
+3153 
-3160 PSTENGGQ
+3160 
-3168 RVFITQC
+3168 
-3175 CTALVKTTSGEEI
+3175 
-3188 NEHTLLKDIAHDGPD
+3188 
-3203 IVSNPSLYDIQVD
+3203 
-3216 GRIITMTEIA
+3216 
-3226 KANGTTIAKLKVSHL
+3226 
-3241 VSYLRNSLGTG
+3241 
-3252 ALLVSNGFVGYE
+3252 
-3264 NDNDSNKEIVWNKW
+3264 
-3278 ADIFNFE
+3278 
-3285 TKKNYEI
+3285 
-3292 LRAFQSIKTGPSTVT
+3292 
-3307 SGSGVTRTVTTTT
+3307 TTTT
-3320 TTTSTISTVT
+3320 TTVEA
-3330 TNTITTTSTVTN
+3330 TITEAT
-3342 LYNTSGT
+3342 
-3349 AVKKTQTT
+3349 
-3357 LLNRT
+3357 R
-3362 DVTFGELMKNFSSG
+3362 FGELGVLTNERIRVTTSNGASTYWENGASYTVGDLIEFLA
-3376 TIQINNQNGIVG
+3376 QNG
-3388 TISVTASSTLDDLFT
+3388 VTAK
-3403 QLAAYD
+3403 
-3409 IQGNLV
+3409 IV
-3415 NGKVTIKPL
+3415 NGKFMIEGGDVYVDGNILQHCLKLASTSNAKNTATNTSSSVLIGNTFATIKTSTTMAEL
-3424 GDNYIQNID
+3424 GYNTNNTELLVNDGKGN
-3433 NKDITTILKLPPLTA
+3433 ITTIHINGET
-3448 NAWHTVQITTTYAN
+3448 TV
-3462 TTSSLL
+3462 
-3468 TGSTLATINTST
+3468 
-3480 KVSEI
+3480 
-3485 ADIDETGGILGEDI
+3485 DDI
-3499 FDILN
+3499 F
-3504 INDGHGNITQLTIT
+3504 TA
-3518 SSTTIDDLF
+3518 
-3527 TQLAAFDI
+3527 LAAFDI
-3535 LGTISDGKVQFES
+3535 YGSIGADGKVTFEA
-3548 KGEAYISDY
+3548 KGDAFISDI
-3557 TSPNGVFHDMFKLGS
+3557 SHDFDKIFKIQG
-3572 QSYYTTSITTGHTN
+3572 QNPYTTTITTGHSN

-3594 EATRTITSDT
+3594 EKTGTITSDT
-3604 KLGELGINLTA
+3604 TLGELGIYSATDV
-3615 LAVLSPDINIILDE
+3615 AVWSPDTNIILDE

-3634 IDTMKKQDPDIDSK
+3634 IDTMEEQDPDIYYK
-3648 YPATLFSGDN
+3648 YSGTAFNGYN

-3678 GQVVLNDTMIGSDEH
+3678 GDVVLNGIFRGSDEN
-3693 GILMVSDGDDLLQ
+3693 GILKVNDDDYLLR

-3731 GELNA
+3731 DEL
-3736 TVTKTMTTSTSLGD
+3736 VESFTKTMKTSTTLGD
-3750 LGNFV
+3750 LGASGTLTV
-3755 SLNVTFTQ
+3755 SFTQ
-3763 DDKDVT
+3763 DGNDVT
-3769 LTFKSDDTVDD
+3769 LTFKADDTVDD
-3780 MLTALAGY
+3780 MLTVLAGY
-3788 GISGQVVDGKISLT
+3788 GISGQVIDGKISLT
-3802 GNKHTHITSISAE
+3802 GNKHTHITEISAD

-3842 NKQTYEDT
+3842 NKQTHEDT

-3855 GDTIISSIDGFN
+3855 GDTIISSIDGFR

-3900 SQYGIIGSV
+3900 SRYGIIGSV

-3924 LQQDT
+3924 LQQDA

-3959 SHVSTVAAKGT
+3959 SHVATVAAKGT

-4025 EYGVDARLDADGR
+4025 EYGIDAKLDADGR
-4038 FSISSSTLTDFDL
+4038 FSVSSSTLTDFDL

-4058 LMGTYTKNYGENT
+4058 LMGTYTKNYGKDT
-4071 THNVSTLLVE
+4071 TNNVSTLLVE
-4081 QTITKMTDA
+4081 HTITKLNDNV
-4090 SKLTDFGITGGDIR
+4090 KLKDLGITSG
-4104 VIQEGKSYTVNVDM
+4104 TVNIVQEDVGIRITLDVDK
-4118 TKIKTIG
+4118 TQTIG
-4125 DFRSLLAQYGFNSYI
+4125 DFRNLLTSYGFTSFI
-4140 DDAGRLNVLGIG
+4140 DDAGRLNVMGVG
-4152 NSTLEQ
+4152 NSYLYHGRY
-4158 IDGGSNILDRL
+4158 DSNVLSIL
-4169 GLLDWTKG
+4169 GLTDWTFDDVKQ
-4177 EITQSSSHLTD
+4177 QSGHLTD
-4188 TNEVI
+4188 TTEVVH
-4193 RKISMSD
+4193 KISMSD

-4220 YVYQDGTRSTLNID
+4220 YVYQDGTRSALNID

-4246 SQYGISVGISQEGK
+4246 SQYGISVGISQKGK
-4260 LYFDGNNNSYL
+4260 LYFDGNNDSYL

-4301 SKNLNYTENEDKKVS
+4301 SKNLNYTENEDKKVN
-4316 GSTKLSDLKDVNGN
+4316 GSTKLRDLKDTNGN

-4444 YKAGYITVVK
+4444 YEAGYITVVK
-4454 DGVKTNIELTENDTV
+4454 DGVKTNISLTADDTV

-4501 QKYGG
+4501 QRYDG
-4506 TGKASNALELLGI
+4506 TGKASNALALLGI
-4519 DLNSWIKTNSYD
+4519 DLNNWINTSTYD
-4531 SKTLNVTST
+4531 SKTLEVTST
-4540 TTKDVNASRDTLL
+4540 TTNDVNASRDTLL

-4563 YIYNN
+4563 FIYNN
-4568 GVKYTAMISSDETL
+4568 GVKFTAMISSDETL

-4613 DAYLKYIKESELKAG
+4613 DSYIKKSTSTTNA
-4628 QSNVVEKLFGE
+4628 SNVVEKLF
-4639 NTKEAYEYKGLE
+4639 TSDAKSSLEYKGLE
-4651 QTSSTT
+4651 QTSSIQTT
-4657 IIENFATE
+4657 FTAATE
-4665 DTLVSEFNKPWNG
+4665 DTLVSYFDKPWNG
-4678 QTLES
+4678 STLTS
-4683 AGDLVVEVNGQK
+4683 AGDLTVEVNGQK

-4702 DETFGSLLEKFRALG
+4702 DETFGSLLEKFKALG
-4717 LEATMSKDGQIM
+4717 LEATISKDGQIM

-4744 TSNLLGNINL
+4744 TSNLLGNIGL
-4754 QYKDDLG
+4754 TYQKDLG

-4836 LDLTFENGYLKI
+4836 LDLAFENGYLKI
-4848 YSKDGKNVEVGSTT
+4848 FSKDGKNIEVGSTT

-4875 DVNGNVMSARELYC
+4875 DENGNVMSARELYC

-4894 TITASG
+4894 TITTSG

-4998 QVSKMNIST
+4998 QVSKLNIGT
-5007 QKIGENAKVKI
+5007 QEIGENAKVKI

-5121 LDSIGIGV
+5121 LDSIGISV

-5166 ELIIGGANNKGIFT
+5166 GLIIGGANNKGIFT

-5204 TNKIKDLDKKITKAN
+5204 ANKIKDLDKKITKAN

>member
-78 QNLAKSSNLE
+78 QNLATSSNLE

-149 VTVKGVEHG
+149 VTVKSVEHG

-172 KLKNIGVKASFNE
+172 KLKNIGVNASFNE
-185 NSGIFSIDVSADAIN
+185 DSGIFSIDVSADAIN

-226 KSDSLTTSRTDTIFS
+226 KSDNLTTSRTDTIFS

-261 TANGANYSITINGT
+261 TANSANYSITINGT

-317 ALGLNSSIYGKTQV
+317 ALGLNSSIFGKTQV

-341 TETTLA
+341 TQTTLA

-354 DLEGGKNIKDGD
+354 DLEGGKDIKDGD
-366 TIIVKNSNNEYTTI
+366 TVIVKNSNNEYTTI
-380 TVGTTTTLGNLIEG
+380 TVGTTTTLGKLVEG

-415 TIEGGTFKAEEVL
+415 TIEGGSFKAEDVL

-686 ITVDATRDTLLK
+686 ITVDATRNTLLK
-698 DYGISDT
+698 YYGISDT
-705 MSEADRTVTIYNSDG
+705 MSEADRTVTIFDNNGGELG
-720 SVAAT
+720 STIVN
-725 TVVGEGTTIGNL
+725 EGTSIGDL
-737 MDFINNQTGISA
+737 LDWINGFDSVSA
-749 SLKDGFL
+749 NLKDGFL
-756 TINNGY
+756 TINGGY
-762 IGNATLEA
+762 ITNNTLET
-770 SMGLSTSNKNSYA
+770 SMGLTRNTKETSVI
-783 LGSIMTVT
+783 GSVMTIT
-791 TVAAVTGETTL
+791 TSAAVTGETTL
-802 GSIFSTLG
+802 GSIFSALG

-827 IEVSASTTLNEL
+827 IEVSASTTLNQL

-852 DHTGRLSVEGGTL
+852 DHTGRLSIEGGTV

-882 SVSATGEKLYVTD
+882 SVSATGEKLYVTE
-895 NVYADRDTKLSDL
+895 NVYADRNTKLSDL
-908 GITGETSYTIYNS
+908 GITNDTASYTIYNS
-921 LGQATTTVQ
+921 LGEATTTVT
-930 LANTAT
+930 LNTTTT

-944 KTNGIDG
+944 KANGIDG
-951 IIANGVIKLNS
+951 IIANGVIKLDS
-962 AEGNYIQGALATS
+962 AEGKYIQGALPTA
-975 LGLSTITVTEVVSTT
+975 LGLTTQTVTEVVSTT

-1019 DNVFSIYDKNDQL
+1019 DNVFNIYDKNDQL
-1032 LASFTITDASTTIED
+1032 LASYTITDASTTIQD
-1047 FFNNLKAYDIV
+1047 FFNNLKTYDII

-1078 TLADKLGIATAAGEN
+1078 TLADKLGIATEAGAN

-1206 DALGITTQTITTT
+1206 DALGIATQTITTT
-1219 KTVGASVA
+1219 KTVGASVT
-1227 STAAVTYTSTIAAS
+1227 STAVVTYTSSVLATGTTTLGTLLDYTIDGTITASGVTGNVIGISTADELKYLAALSKTNSFEGKTFVLTNDITLNATEKWEGIGSEAFVFKGTFDGQGHTIKNVQMGVNMVTSSSGQYFGFFNYANAKIKNITLSDAVYNISTSNVTLGGLVGKGNVEISNATMKNFQILSTTDNNTIGGFLGYGSGELDQCIIDMESDTSKIYVSNYNSNIIIGGIIGQIAPESSTSISSSQAPLLLDPRSSNFNGTFGFIVGQITNKNSTFLVVLGNHDTNVQISDCYSVGGLDSGTLVSKNAGGIVGRVNINSAINSNPGHPAYYNLKLDINHCYSDTSNNIKGFIGAAYSDNSALISNNLADLYASIRNSITSSNMQTYKTGNHIHIEDSNSLYGSSGNYDNFENLGFNSTIWNFNTGNIKQDTNPYSLNIYNPTTGDAVLGTVLSSTTTMDDLMNILNLYGTATLTNGVLTFKGNNGTILSGNLAKALGIKVQNMGSVTTTVAATATSTTAVTYTEAITATASTQLGQLSTYI
-1241 LTTKISDLTGG
+1241 
-1252 YKIDGTITA
+1252 IDGTITA

-1267 IIGISTADDMVNLA
+1267 VIGISTARDLVNLQN
-1281 KLINAGNTMSG
+1281 LSQTQTFNG
-1292 KTFVLTGD
+1292 KTFVLTAD
-1300 IDMSGVSGWHSF
+1300 IDMSS
-1312 IDPNKIFMGTFDGQG
+1312 
-1327 HTISNLDLSSSTDKQ
+1327 ISNWKG
-1342 ENIGLFGRLQNTTVK
+1342 IG
-1357 NLTLANFN
+1357 
-1365 YEDLYTASK
+1365 
-1374 WSTCAFL
+1374 
-1381 AHNATNSTISNVHVT
+1381 
-1396 GATAKNGNIAGLVY
+1396 
-1410 NVMSDVTI
+1410 
-1418 ENCSTDVT
+1418 
-1426 YTSDNSIGSSWQFSG
+1426 
-1441 LVMDTASDDVNLTI
+1441 
-1455 SGCSANVNASGYIF
+1455 NASG
-1469 LGSGLVGYQ
+1469 S
-1478 GHRNN
+1478 
-1483 TNINISNSTVT
+1483 
-1494 GSIASQGRSS
+1494 
-1504 NQNTSV
+1504 
-1510 SGICGI
+1510 
-1516 YADTSVNPC
+1516 
-1525 KININ
+1525 
-1530 NCYINADLSSDGGY
+1530 LS
-1544 VNYISGGNSV
+1544 
-1554 VIGGVVANINASNVI
+1554 
-1569 FGGSMTVSGE
+1569 
-1579 GVTGAVNVGSYNN
+1579 
-1592 NGNFNP
+1592 
-1598 DSRLFTYTGTNVTTG
+1598 
-1613 NFSTYANS
+1613 
-1621 YGFSNLIWNSNGTL
+1621 
-1635 KTQDPNSSL
+1635 
-1644 VMDKNGQAI
+1644 
-1653 ASITVGTNDTM
+1653 
-1664 ETLISKLSGYG
+1664 
-1675 NANLSTDG
+1675 
-1683 VLTFKGNDGNYITG
+1683 
-1697 PLAETLGISVS
+1697 
-1708 SSGTTTVTVGAT
+1708 
-1720 MTSTAAITYTSH
+1720 
-1732 ETATLTTKLGDIVN
+1732 
-1746 TLKIDGTITADGVTG
+1746 
-1761 TIIGIST
+1761 
-1768 AQDLVNLAALS
+1768 
-1779 KSNDFSGKT
+1779 FSGK
-1788 FVLTGDIDMS
+1788 
-1798 GVSDWQMIGNGTYKF
+1798 
-1813 AGTFDGQGH
+1813 FDGQGH
-1822 TISNLKIEANAD
+1822 TISNLKENNTNMIN
-1834 NRSYG
+1834 G
-1839 LFAYIKNGTIKNLA
+1839 LFNTLSNTEVKNITLENFTFTVSTTSSWKSIGALAGQANDCNISNINVRNFTITDSAACTNVVYGGITGSIKGTIINSTTSGSTIIGNWTGFAGGITGCILGGNASKI
-1853 LSDFTFNLN
+1853 S
-1862 CSNSSSNTVGALS
+1862 SNSS
-1875 GRAEQSNIQNVNVT
+1875 NINI
-1889 NFQATLTNTSISSER
+1889 ATSDTSDNWRS
-1904 FITGG
+1904 GG
-1909 IVGSTMHITISD
+1909 IVGYIGLQANGQTVNID
-1921 SSTDG
+1921 NCLYNG
-1926 SVTGNWTGY
+1926 SNVQTGII
-1935 CGGIAGNLQ
+1935 GGI
-1944 GNSAVTGCSSNLYI
+1944 
-1958 KSTAT
+1958 
-1963 NTSDVYIGIAGIAGY
+1963 
-1978 VGFHTAGEETTI
+1978 
-1990 ANCLATGAFDN
+1990 
-2001 DTTTSKGGFVANI
+2001 
-2014 FTYNSDIQATLNINN
+2014 
-2029 SISDCANALA
+2029 
-2039 LIAYAEKG
+2039 
-2047 FNNSENNSNT
+2047 
-2057 TINITNSFGTNSNGK
+2057 
-2072 IVDSLANAVLN
+2072 
-2083 NNNSSA
+2083 
-2089 GNYSKT
+2089 
-2095 KLLDLAKSANY
+2095 
-2106 DAAIWDLNNLSLKGT
+2106 
-2121 SSSPY
+2121 
-2126 ALNIFNP
+2126 
-2133 NTGNIINTTLSAD
+2133 
-2146 STIQDMVNA
+2146 
-2155 LSPYGKVSFADGV
+2155 
-2168 LSFEGNNGAII
+2168 
-2179 TGGLANALGIKV
+2179 
-2191 NQTVTTATVANTVT
+2191 
-2205 STGNITYTET
+2205 
-2215 ITATTSTKLGS
+2215 
-2226 FCEPII
+2226 
-2232 DGTITADGVTG
+2232 
-2243 TVIGISTAQDLV
+2243 
-2255 NLAALSKSTDFSGKT
+2255 
-2270 FVLTNDIDMSGVSN
+2270 
-2284 WQMIGRSGC
+2284 
-2293 TFGGTFDGQ
+2293 
-2302 NHTISG
+2302 
-2308 LSIGLNSTSN
+2308 
-2318 VGGLFQYADP
+2318 
-2328 DSVLKN
+2328 
-2334 VNLDNFTINIASG
+2334 
-2347 LTYACAGALV
+2347 
-2357 GRTLGTV
+2357 
-2364 ENVHVNGFTL
+2364 
-2374 NGGNTDNA
+2374 
-2382 EFGGIAS
+2382 
-2389 YLDGGTI
+2389 
-2396 KNSSAQGDINW
+2396 
-2407 SNGGYAGGIVGC
+2407 
-2419 MYNSAT
+2419 
-2425 IYASKSE
+2425 
-2432 MNIQSGSNA
+2432 
-2441 GGIAGYVGFRGNNH
+2441 
-2455 TATISNC
+2455 
-2462 LFNGKLLASNIN
+2462 
-2474 AAFVGS
+2474 
-2480 VFTYQDNYNA
+2480 FTYQDNYNVTVNVEKCISTYGGA
-2490 TLNINNS
+2490 DFVAHVEKGYNN
-2497 ISKDKLTY
+2497 TV
-2505 LIGGDNSGFDNPTNS
+2505 S
-2520 NSNTTINVKN
+2520 NSNTTVNIKDSFVRNSNAALPLVSSNQNAKINTTNSSAITSNSKLMSRMKN
-2530 AFGVSRTDDTAILK
+2530 T
-2544 FPTNATVNVQ
+2544 
-2554 NSGVINVENGNMTMT
+2554 
-2569 TDQKLVT
+2569 
-2576 RMAGFDQSIWQLYNK
+2576 GFDTNIWDLS
-2591 IGNPSIDIK
+2591 G
-2600 SHTSPYELNVVSSS
+2600 TSPNIRVKSYYNLDIYDSST
-2614 GSLLLDTTLNADST
+2614 GKAIVNTTLNANST
-2628 IQDVISALEPY
+2628 IQDVIDKLKPY
-2639 GGVTFADGVLT
+2639 GSVSLSDGVLT
-2650 FNGNNGAILS
+2650 FSGYNGAVL
-2660 GGLAEAF
+2660 GGGIADMF
-2667 GITIGSNGTST
+2667 GIEVVNTATGGRYIESCSVLTLSTGATATGDTILNTLIGLSLSTNLSLSVTVVSNGTQQSFR
-2678 ITHTSTS
+2678 ISS
-2685 TSTIKVT
+2685 RSNINALISKLN
-2692 QTVSTTTTTTVTLT
+2692 SY
-2706 GTVGLTTS
+2706 GINAGLTDDGKF
-2714 SSSPV
+2714 
-2719 TYIER
+2719 YIEEGENYIANMNIF
-2724 KTLAT
+2724 L
-2729 TSSSLSDIY
+2729 SSGLKI
-2738 SGAPQIIYMYDKNT
+2738 PNTNNIKYDSNN
-2752 GSVGTIPIN
+2752 SVGKQI
-2761 PTTVQDVVDTLSNY
+2761 
-2775 GTASFTDGR
+2775 
-2784 LRFTSSNYVLLD
+2784 
-2796 ASSYKELTGNIGN
+2796 
-2809 MNNAAD
+2809 
-2815 FFGVTTRVTST
+2815 
-2826 AGTQKSNIHSIGAII
+2826 
-2841 EDSTTLYEI
+2841 
-2850 FANDRTFSDD
+2850 
-2860 NHSAIMISS
+2860 
-2869 PSGSLTKLSM
+2869 
-2879 NSLANKLGKDVY
+2879 
-2891 SITMGDLTNELAQM
+2891 
-2905 GITMTYSNSSVTINP
+2905 
-2920 NGTDSWYI
+2920 
-2928 ADWNDWQNVFG
+2928 
-2939 FSSSTNLVTTA
+2939 
-2950 VSNSDGK
+2950 K
-2957 YMYIATAATINNSTT
+2957 Y
-2972 FGELNKFDLNNDK
+2972 
-2985 TYTISVSNSLSNA
+2985 
-2998 NLTFSSTSTM
+2998 
-3008 SDVFSKLAEY
+3008 
-3018 NISGSISNG
+3018 
-3027 IVTFNPQGEYYIT
+3027 
-3040 DGNALSYLNMT
+3040 
-3051 GSQYTVTAGST
+3051 
-3062 TFATKNTK
+3062 
-3070 LCDIEGTS
+3070 
-3078 KFDVGEF
+3078 
-3085 NLYIYDKSS
+3085 
-3094 SSIITERFNS
+3094 
-3104 IDTIDSLINT
+3104 
-3114 LSHYGRAEYN
+3114 
-3124 ESTGQLSFT
+3124 
-3133 GGDKYRLHISE
+3133 
-3144 QGNDILNFL
+3144 
-3153 GVSDTSN
+3153 
-3160 PSTENGGQ
+3160 
-3168 RVFITQC
+3168 
-3175 CTALVKTTSGEEI
+3175 
-3188 NEHTLLKDIAHDGPD
+3188 
-3203 IVSNPSLYDIQVD
+3203 
-3216 GRIITMTEIA
+3216 
-3226 KANGTTIAKLKVSHL
+3226 
-3241 VSYLRNSLGTG
+3241 
-3252 ALLVSNGFVGYE
+3252 
-3264 NDNDSNKEIVWNKW
+3264 
-3278 ADIFNFE
+3278 
-3285 TKKNYEI
+3285 
-3292 LRAFQSIKTGPSTVT
+3292 
-3307 SGSGVTRTVTTTT
+3307 
-3320 TTTSTISTVT
+3320 
-3330 TNTITTTSTVTN
+3330 NTITTITTQSTFEDLGLSPWNV
-3342 LYNTSGT
+3342 SP
-3349 AVKKTQTT
+3349 
-3357 LLNRT
+3357 
-3362 DVTFGELMKNFSSG
+3362 
-3376 TIQINNQNGIVG
+3376 
-3388 TISVTASSTLDDLFT
+3388 SVTIKDANGNSTSLTFRSSSTIDDVFT
-3403 QLAAYD
+3403 ALAAFD
-3409 IQGNLV
+3409 IHCSITSD
-3415 NGKVTIKPL
+3415 GKVTLTPAGSSYISGANSQFL
-3424 GDNYIQNID
+3424 NYLHLD
-3433 NKDITTILKLPPLTA
+3433 
-3448 NAWHTVQITTTYAN
+3448 
-3462 TTSSLL
+3462 SFS
-3468 TGSTLATINTST
+3468 TST
-3480 KVSEI
+3480 KVTDKYANTASNTLKE
-3485 ADIDETGGILGEDI
+3485 EKTC
-3499 FDILN
+3499 
-3504 INDGHGNITQLTIT
+3504 TIT
-3518 SSTTIDDLF
+3518 SSTT
-3527 TQLAAFDI
+3527 
-3535 LGTISDGKVQFES
+3535 
-3548 KGEAYISDY
+3548 
-3557 TSPNGVFHDMFKLGS
+3557 
-3572 QSYYTTSITTGHTN
+3572 
-3586 TASKTLKE
+3586 
-3594 EATRTITSDT
+3594 
-3604 KLGELGINLTA
+3604 LGELGLDGTSLYVATPDCNI
-3615 LAVLSPDINIILDE
+3615 VLDAD
-3629 NGNLD
+3629 GNLD
-3634 IDTMKKQDPDIDSK
+3634 LDTTTAPPDVLSKISIQDFDK
-3648 YPATLFSGDN
+3648 NN
-3658 TLGDVFTWL
+3658 TLGDIFTWL
-3667 ASHNISASIFG
+3667 ASHNISASIYSG
-3678 GQVVLNDTMIGSDEH
+3678 NIVINDEN
-3693 GILMVSDGDDLLQ
+3693 GILGQENVDRNILLVAKDGSSDFLQ
-3706 RLNLSTKQ
+3706 RLALSTKQ
-3714 ADYMT
+3714 ADYLT

-3731 GELNA
+3731 DELNA
-3736 TVTKTMTTSTSLGD
+3736 TVTKTMKTSTTLGD
-3750 LGNFV
+3750 LGASGTLTV
-3755 SLNVTFTQ
+3755 SFTQ
-3763 DDKDVT
+3763 EGKDTT
-3769 LTFKSDDTVDD
+3769 LTFKADDTVDD

-3802 GNKHTHITSISAE
+3802 GNKHTHITEISAD

-3842 NKQTYEDT
+3842 NKQTHEDT

-3909 DSQGVVTITGVGNAY
+3909 DSQGVVTITGVGNTY

-3939 LSNVVTN
+3939 LSNVVTSI
-3946 VKTVTVNRTSDTL
+3946 KTVTVNRTSDTL

-4058 LMGTYTKNYGENT
+4058 LMGAYNKNYGKDT
-4071 THNVSTLLVE
+4071 THNVSTLLVDR
-4081 QTITKMTDA
+4081 TITQMTDN
-4090 SKLTDFGITGGDIR
+4090 SKLTDFGITGGDIL
-4104 VIQEGKSYTVNVDM
+4104 VNQDGTYYTVNVDM
-4118 TKIKTIG
+4118 SVIKTIG
-4125 DFRSLLAQYGFNSYI
+4125 DFRNLISQYGFNSFI
-4140 DDAGRLNVLGIG
+4140 DDSGRLNILGIG
-4152 NSTLEQ
+4152 NNTLEK
-4158 IDGGSNILDRL
+4158 IDGGSNILDIL
-4169 GLLDWTKG
+4169 GLLDWTQG
-4177 EITQSSSHLTD
+4177 EILQQSAHLTEKTD
-4188 TNEVI
+4188 TI

-4206 NSAGVNLGITAGQI
+4206 NSSGVNLGITAGQI

-4260 LYFDGNNNSYL
+4260 LYFDGNNDSYL

-4316 GSTKLSDLKDVNGN
+4316 GSTKLRDLKDTNGN

-4444 YKAGYITVVK
+4444 YEAGYITVVK

-4469 GTLMDELALYGF
+4469 GTLMNELALYGF

-4501 QKYGG
+4501 QKYDG

-4519 DLNSWIKTNSYD
+4519 DLNNWIKTNSYD
-4531 SKTLNVTST
+4531 SKTLDVTST

-4613 DAYLKYIKESELKAG
+4613 DAYLKYIKGSELKAG

-4695 STIKISA
+4695 STIKINA

-4787 ADGATKMGMLNI
+4787 TNMNTKLSDLNI
-4799 SDGSLTVY
+4799 SEGSLSIYV
-4807 RDGQKAT
+4807 DGQRLYKENVIEGRT
-4814 IQIKADET
+4814 IKQSITIDKDET
-4822 FDQLRT
+4822 FTSLERKIKEYNNNSDDIVVNIDNNG
-4828 RLSTAFAD
+4828 FI
-4836 LDLTFENGYLKI
+4836 TFS
-4848 YSKDGKNVEVGSTT
+4848 SKTGKKVEVGATS

-4870 TGIQK
+4870 TGIST
-4875 DVNGNVMSARELYC
+4875 DESGIARSAREMYC
-4889 VNGDS
+4889 VNGDTKLVQS
-4894 TITASG
+4894 N
-4900 IFRRGDVTKGTF
+4900 IFRRGNVTE
-4912 TIGNAVF
+4912 GNFYVGLAEINI
-4919 TIDDNTTLSS
+4919 TADTTLND
-4929 LIAQINSS
+4929 IINQINTS
-4937 DEANATA
+4937 EQANATA
-4944 FWDNVDGQFVIK
+4944 YWDNVDGKFVIK
-4956 SRSTGA
+4956 SRKTGS

-4977 MGFTTTGTVDVKKDD
+4977 LGYTTSTWKNGAPD
-4992 GSIEKQ
+4992 GNTKAESTRMN
-4998 QVSKMNIST
+4998 VSA
-5007 QKIGENAKVKI
+5007 QEVGDNAKIKI
-5018 NGTTYTATSNTIT
+5018 NGTTYTSTSNTIG

-5044 KGLTKDSAV
+5044 KGHSKGETV

-5100 IRNQLRNLMTSS
+5100 VRNQLRNLMTSS

-5204 TNKIKDLDKKITKAN
+5204 ANKIKDLDKKITKAN